1 MGAQISTEK
10 SGSHETKNV
19 ATEGSTINFTN
30 INYYKDSY
38 AASASRQDFAQD
50 PAKFTRP
57 VLDTIR
63 EVAAPLQSPSVEACG
78 YSDRVA
84 QLTVGNSTIT
94 TQEAANI
101 VLSYGEWPEYCPST
115 DATAVDKPTR
125 PDVSVNRF
133 YTLSTK
139 SWKTESTGWYWKFPD
154 VLNDTGVFGQNAQF
168 HYLYRS
174 GFCMHVQCNA
184 SKFHQGA
191 LLVAAIPEFVVAA
204 SSPATKP
211 NGQGLYPDFAHTN
224 PGKNGQEFRDPYVL
238 DAGVPLSQALVY
250 PHQWINLR
258 TNNCATIIMPYVN
271 ALPFDSA
278 LNHSNFGLVVIPISP
293 LKYCNGAT
301 TEVPI
306 TLTIAPLNSEFS
318 GLRQAI
324 KQGFP
329 TELKPGTNQFLTTD
343 DGTSPPILPGFEPT
357 PLIHIPGE
365 FTSLLDLCQIET
377 ILEVNNT
384 TGTTGVS
391 RLLIPVRAQNNV
403 DQLCASFQVDPGRNG
418 PWQSTMVGQICRY
431 YTQWSGSLKVTFMF
445 TGSFMATGKMLIA
458 YTPPGSAQPATREA
472 AMLGTHIVWDFGLQS
487 SVTLV
492 IPWIS
497 NTHFRAVKTG
507 GVYDYYATGI
517 VTIWYQTNFVVPP
530 DTPTEANIIALGAA
544 QRNFTL
550 KLCKDT
556 DEIQQTAEYQNDPI
570 TNAVESAVSALAD
583 TTISRVTAANTA
595 ASTHSLGTGRVPALQ
610 AAETGASSNASD
622 ENLIE
627 TRCVMNRNG
636 VNEASV
642 EHFYSRAGLVG
653 VVEVKDSGTSL
664 DGYTVWPIDV
674 MGFVQQRRKLE
685 LSTYMRFDAEFTF
698 VSNLNDS
705 TTPGMLLQYMYV
717 PPGAPKPDSRKSYQ
731 WQTATNPSVFA
742 KLSDPPPQ
750 VSVPFMSP
758 ATAYQWFYDGYPTF
772 GEHKQATNLQYGQ
785 CPNNMMGHF
794 AIRTVS
800 ESTTG
805 KNVHVRVYMRIKH
818 VRAWVPRPLRS
829 QAYMVKNYPTYS
841 QTITNTAA
849 DRASITTTDYEGG
862 VPANPQRTSGKFGQQ
877 SGAIYVGNFRV
888 VNRHLATHNDWANLV
903 WESSSRD
910 LLVSSTTAQGC
921 DTIARCDCQTGVY
934 YCNSKRKHYPVSFS
948 KPSLVFVE
956 ASEYYPARYQ
966 SHLMLAKGHSEP
978 GDCGGILRCQHG
990 VIGIV
995 STGGN
1000 GLVGFADVRDL
1011 LWLDE
1016 EAMEQGVS
1024 DYIKGLGDAFGTG
1037 FTDAVAREVEALKN
1051 YLIGSEGAVEKILKN
1066 LIKLISALVIVIRSD
1081 YDMVTLTATLA
1092 LIGCHGSPWAWI
1104 KAKTASILGIPIAQK
1119 QSASWLKKFNDMAN
1133 AAKGFEWVSN
1143 KISKFIDWLKEKIIP
1158 AAREKVEFLNNLKQ
1172 LPLLENQI
1180 SNLEQSAASQEDLEA
1195 MFGNVSYLAH
1205 FCRKYQPLYATEA
1218 KRVYALEKRM
1228 NNYMQFKSKHRIEPV
1243 CLIIRGSPGTGKSL
1257 ATGIIARAIAD
1268 KYHSSVYSLPPDP
1281 DHFDGYKQQVV
1292 TVMDDLCQNPDGKDM
1307 SLFCQMVSTVD
1318 FIPPMASLEEKGVTF
1333 TSKFVIASTNAS
1345 NIIVP
1350 TVSDSDAIRRRFY
1363 MDCDIEVT
1371 DSYKTDLGR
1380 LDAGRAAKLCSENNT
1395 ANFKRCSPLVC
1406 GKAIQLRDRKSKVR
1420 YSVDTVVSELIRE
1433 YNNRSAI
1440 GNTIEALFQGPPKF
1454 RPIRISLEEA
1464 PAPDVISDLLASV
1477 DSEEVRQYCRDQGW
1491 IIPETPTNVERHLSR
1506 AVLIM
1511 QSIATV
1517 VAVVSLVYVIYKL
1530 FAGFQGAYSGAPKQV
1545 LKKPVLRTATVQGPS
1560 LDFALSLLRRNIR
1573 QVQTDQGHFTMLG
1586 VRDRLAVLPRHS
1598 QPGKTIW
1605 VEHKLVNILDAVE
1618 LVDEQGV
1625 NLELTLITLDTNEK
1639 FRDITKFIPENI
1651 SAVSDATLVINTE
1664 HMPSMFVPVGD
1675 VVQYGFLNLSGKP
1688 THRTMMYNFP
1698 TKAGQCGGVVTSVG
1712 KVIGIHIGGNG
1723 RQGFCAGLKR
1733 SYFASEQG
1741 EIQWVK
1747 PNKETGR
1754 LNINGPTRTKL
1765 EPSVFHDIFEGSK
1778 EPAVLHSKD
1787 PRLEV
1792 DFEQALFSKYV
1803 GNTIHEPDEYI
1814 KEAALHYA
1822 NQLKQLNIDTSQMS
1836 MEEACYGTDNL
1847 EAIDL
1852 HTSAGYPYSA
1862 LGIKKRDI
1870 LDPTTRDVSK
1880 MKFYMDKYGLDL
1892 PYSTY
1897 VKDELR
1903 SIDKIKKGKSRLIE
1917 ASSLNDSVYLR
1928 MAFGHLYETFHA
1940 NPGTVTGSAVGC
1952 NPDVFWSKLPILL
1965 PGSLFAFDYSG
1976 YDASLSPVWFRA
1988 LELVLRE
1995 IGYGNE
2001 AISLIEGINH
2011 THHVYRNKTYCV
2023 LGGMPSGCSGTS
2035 IFNSMINNIIIRSL
2049 LIKTFKGIDLDE
2061 LNMVAYGDDV
2071 LASYPFPIDC
2081 SELARTGKEYGLT
2094 MTPADKSPCFN
2105 EVNWE
2110 NATFLK
2116 RGFLPDEQFPF
2127 LIHPTMPMKEIH
2139 ESIRW
2144 TKDARNTQ
2152 DHVRSLCLL
2161 AWHNGKQE
2169 YEKFVS
2175 AIRSVPIGKALAIPN
2190 YENLRRNWLEL
2201 F

>member
-1 MGAQISTEK
+1 MGAQISTQK
-10 SGSHETKNV
+10 SGSHETGNI

-38 AASASRQDFAQD
+38 AASASKQDFTQD
-50 PAKFTRP
+50 PGKFTSP
-57 VLDTIR
+57 VLDVLS
-63 EVAAPLQSPSVEACG
+63 EMAAPLQSPTAEACG

-94 TQEAANI
+94 TQEAANVI
-101 VLSYGEWPEYCPST
+101 VAYGEWPQYCPDT

-133 YTLSTK
+133 YTLDTK
-139 SWKTESTGWYWKFPD
+139 DWSSSSKGWYWKFPD
-154 VLNDTGVFGQNAQF
+154 ILAETGVFGQNAQF
-168 HYLYRS
+168 HFLYRS
-174 GFCMHVQCNA
+174 GFCIHVQCNA

-191 LLVAAIPEFVVAA
+191 LLVAVLPEYVTGTVSGNTGLENTHPPYAA
-204 SSPATKP
+204 TQPGAT
-211 NGQGLYPDFAHTN
+211 GFELTN
-224 PGKNGQEFRDPYVL
+224 PYIL
-238 DAGVPLSQALVY
+238 DAGIPLSQLLVC

-258 TNNCATIIMPYVN
+258 TNNCATIVVPYINSV
-271 ALPFDSA
+271 PFDSA
-278 LNHSNFGLVVIPISP
+278 LNHCNFGLVVIPVSP
-293 LKYCNGAT
+293 LGFLQGAT
-301 TEVPI
+301 PTIPI
-306 TLTIAPLNSEFS
+306 TITVAPMNSEFS
-318 GLRQAI
+318 GLRQAVT
-324 KQGFP
+324 QGLP
-329 TELKPGTNQFLTTD
+329 MELKPGTNQFLTTD
-343 DGTSPPILPGFEPT
+343 DGVSAPILPGFHPT
-357 PLIHIPGE
+357 PVIHIPGE
-365 FTSLLDLCQIET
+365 VRNLLELCQIDT
-377 ILEVNNT
+377 IMEVNNLT
-384 TGTTGVS
+384 TNEATPME
-391 RLLIPVRAQNNV
+391 RLRIPVQV
-403 DQLCASFQVDPGRNG
+403 QTQSGELCAAFKADPGLDG
-418 PWQSTMVGQICRY
+418 PWQSTMVGQLCRY
-431 YTQWSGSLKVTFMF
+431 YTQWSGSLKITFMF

-458 YTPPGSAQPATREA
+458 YTPPGGSLPANRMQ
-472 AMLGTHIVWDFGLQS
+472 AMLGTHVIWDFGLQS

-492 IPWIS
+492 VPWIS
-497 NTHFRAVKTG
+497 NTHYRSQATG
-507 GVYDYYATGI
+507 SFFDYYATGI
-517 VTIWYQTNFVVPP
+517 VSLWYQTNFVVPIGA
-530 DTPTEANIIALGAA
+530 PTTAYIVVLGSA
-544 QRNFTL
+544 QKNFTMR
-550 KLCKDT
+550 LCRDT
-556 DEIQQTAEYQNDPI
+556 SELTQAAEYQGDEI
-570 TNAVESAVSALAD
+570 VDLIESAVQNTTKAITSSID
-583 TTISRVTAANTA
+583 TKTGANTQ
-595 ASTHSLGTGRVPALQ
+595 ASQHRIGLGEVPALQ
-610 AAETGASSNASD
+610 AAETGSSSLVSD
-622 ENLIE
+622 KNMIE
-627 TRCVMNRNG
+627 TRCV
-636 VNEASV
+636 VNKHSTEETSITN
-642 EHFYSRAGLVG
+642 FYSRAGLVG
-653 VVEVKDSGTSL
+653 VVNMPVQGTSNTK
-664 DGYTVWPIDV
+664 GFAKWGIDI
-674 MGFVQQRRKLE
+674 MGFVQMRRKLE
-685 LSTYMRFDAEFTF
+685 LMTYMRFSAEFTF
-698 VSNLNDS
+698 VAS
-705 TTPGMLLQYMYV
+705 TPGGETTNLILQYMYA
-717 PPGAPKPDSRKSYQ
+717 PPGAPLPTRRDSYE
-731 WQTATNPSVFA
+731 WQTSTNPSIISKMA
-742 KLSDPPPQ
+742 DPPAQ
-750 VSVPFMSP
+750 VSVPFLSP
-758 ATAYQWFYDGYPTF
+758 ASAYQWFYDGYPTF
-772 GEHKQATNLQYGQ
+772 GKHPIDQDFQYGM
-785 CPNNMMGHF
+785 CPNNMMGTF
-794 AIRTVS
+794 CVRMIGGGKPTQSVTIRI
-800 ESTTG
+800 
-805 KNVHVRVYMRIKH
+805 YMRLKH
-818 VRAWVPRPLRS
+818 IRAWVPRPLRS
-829 QAYMVKNYPTYS
+829 QNYTMRNYPNYNGGAIKCTS
-841 QTITNTAA
+841 KSRATITTL
-849 DRASITTTDYEGG
+849 
-862 VPANPQRTSGKFGQQ
+862 GKFGQQ
-877 SGAIYVGNFRV
+877 SGAIYVGSYRV
-888 VNRHLATHNDWANLV
+888 VNRHLATHNDWKNLV
-903 WESSSRD
+903 WEDSSRD

-934 YCNSKRKHYPVSFS
+934 YCNSRRKHYPVSFS
-948 KPSLVFVE
+948 KPSFVFVE

-966 SHLMLAKGHSEP
+966 SHLMLAQGHSEP

-990 VIGIV
+990 VVGIV

-1037 FTDAVAREVEALKN
+1037 FTDAVSREVEALKN
-1051 YLIGSEGAVEKILKN
+1051 HLIGSEGAVEKILKN
-1066 LIKLISALVIVIRSD
+1066 LVKLISALVIVIRSD

-1092 LIGCHGSPWAWI
+1092 LIGCRGSPWAWI
-1104 KAKTASILGIPIAQK
+1104 KSKTASILGIPMAQK
-1119 QSASWLKKFNDMAN
+1119 QGATWLKKFNDMAN
-1133 AAKGFEWVSN
+1133 AAKGLEWISN

-1158 AAREKVEFLNNLKQ
+1158 AAKEKVEFLNNLKQ

-1205 FCRKYQPLYATEA
+1205 FCRKFQPLYATEA

-1318 FIPPMASLEEKGVTF
+1318 FIPPMASLEEKGVSF

-1350 TVSDSDAIRRRFY
+1350 TVSDSDAIRRRFF

-1420 YSVDTVVSELIRE
+1420 YSVDTVISELIRE

-1454 RPIRISLEEA
+1454 RPIRISLEEK
-1464 PAPDVISDLLASV
+1464 PAPDAISDLLASV

-1491 IIPETPTNVERHLSR
+1491 IIPETPTNVERHLNR
-1506 AVLIM
+1506 AVLVM

-1545 LKKPVLRTATVQGPS
+1545 LKRPVLRTATVQGPS
-1560 LDFALSLLRRNIR
+1560 LDFALSLLRRNIK
-1573 QVQTDQGHFTMLG
+1573 QAQTDQGHFTMLG
-1586 VRDRLAVLPRHS
+1586 IRDRLAILPRHA

-1605 VEHKLVNILDAVE
+1605 VEHKLVNVLDAVE

-1625 NLELTLITLDTNEK
+1625 NLELTLVTLDTNEK
-1639 FRDITKFIPENI
+1639 FRDITKFIPEVI
-1651 SAVSDATLVINTE
+1651 SGASDATLVINTE

-1712 KVIGIHIGGNG
+1712 KIIGIHIGGNG

-1733 SYFASEQG
+1733 GYFVSEQG
-1741 EIQWVK
+1741 EIQWMK

-1765 EPSVFHDIFEGSK
+1765 EPSVFYDVFEGNK
-1778 EPAVLHSKD
+1778 EPAVLTSKD

-1803 GNTIHEPDEYI
+1803 GNVLHEPDEYVTQ
-1814 KEAALHYA
+1814 AALHYA
-1822 NQLKQLNIDTSQMS
+1822 NQLKQLDINTNKMS
-1836 MEEACYGTDNL
+1836 MEEACYGTENL

-1852 HTSAGYPYSA
+1852 HTSAGYPYST

-1880 MKFYMDKYGLDL
+1880 MKLYLDKYGLDL

-1903 SIDKIKKGKSRLIE
+1903 SLDKIKKGKSRLIE

-1928 MAFGHLYETFHA
+1928 MTFGHLYEVFHA

-1988 LELVLRE
+1988 LEIVLRE
-1995 IGYGNE
+1995 VGYSEE
-2001 AISLIEGINH
+2001 AVSLIEGINH

-2035 IFNSMINNIIIRSL
+2035 IFNSMINNIIIRTL

-2081 SELARTGKEYGLT
+2081 SELAKTGKEYGLT

-2105 EVNWE
+2105 EVTWE

-2116 RGFLPDEQFPF
+2116 RGFLPDHQFPF
-2127 LIHPTMPMKEIH
+2127 LIHPTMPMREIH

-2161 AWHNGKQE
+2161 AWHNGKDE
-2169 YEKFVS
+2169 YERFVS
-2175 AIRSVPIGKALAIPN
+2175 TIRSVPIGKALAIPN
-2190 YENLRRNWLEL
+2190 FENLRRNWLEL

>member
-1 MGAQISTEK
+1 MGSQVSTQR
-10 SGSHETKNV
+10 SGSHENSNS
-19 ATEGSTINFTN
+19 ASEGSTINYTT
-30 INYYKDSY
+30 INYYKDAY
-38 AASASRQDFAQD
+38 AASAGRQDMSQD
-50 PAKFTRP
+50 PKKFTDP
-57 VLDTIR
+57 VMDVIH
-63 EVAAPLQSPSVEACG
+63 EMAPPLKSPSAEACG

-84 QLTVGNSTIT
+84 QLTIGNSTIT

-101 VLSYGEWPEYCPST
+101 VIAYGEWPEYCPDT

-133 YTLSTK
+133 FTLDTK
-139 SWKTESTGWYWKFPD
+139 SWAKDSKGWYWKFPD
-154 VLNDTGVFGQNAQF
+154 VLTEVGVFGQNAQF

-174 GFCMHVQCNA
+174 GFCVHVQCNA

-191 LLVAAIPEFVVAA
+191 LLVAVLPEYVLGTIAGGTGNEN
-204 SSPATKP
+204 SHPPYATTQP
-211 NGQGLYPDFAHTN
+211 GQVGAVLTH
-224 PGKNGQEFRDPYVL
+224 PYVL
-238 DAGVPLSQALVY
+238 DAGIPLSQLTVC

-258 TNNCATIIMPYVN
+258 TNNCATIIVPYMNTV
-271 ALPFDSA
+271 PFDSA
-278 LNHSNFGLVVIPISP
+278 LNHCNFGLLVIPVVP
-293 LKYCNGAT
+293 LDFNTGAT
-301 TEVPI
+301 SEVPI
-306 TLTIAPLNSEFS
+306 TVTIAPMCAEFA
-318 GLRQAI
+318 GLRQAV
-324 KQGFP
+324 KQGIP

-343 DGTSPPILPGFEPT
+343 DGVPAPILPGFHPT
-357 PLIHIPGE
+357 PPIHIPGE
-365 FTSLLDLCQIET
+365 VHNLLEICRVET
-377 ILEVNNT
+377 ILEVNNLKTNET
-384 TGTTGVS
+384 TPMQRLCFPVSVQSKTGE
-391 RLLIPVRAQNNV
+391 
-403 DQLCASFQVDPGRNG
+403 LCAAFRADPGRDG
-418 PWQSTMVGQICRY
+418 PWQSTILGQLCRY
-431 YTQWSGSLKVTFMF
+431 YTQWSGSLEVTFMF
-445 TGSFMATGKMLIA
+445 AGSFMATGKMLIA
-458 YTPPGSAQPATREA
+458 YTPPGGNVPADRIT
-472 AMLGTHIVWDFGLQS
+472 AMLGTHVIWDFGLQS

-492 IPWIS
+492 VPWIS
-497 NTHFRAVKTG
+497 NTHYRAHARAG
-507 GVYDYYATGI
+507 YFDYYTTGI
-517 VTIWYQTNFVVPP
+517 ITIWYQTNYVVPIGA
-530 DTPTEANIIALGAA
+530 PTTAYIVALAAA
-544 QRNFTL
+544 QDNFTM

-556 DEIQQTAEYQNDPI
+556 EDIEQTANIQGDPI
-570 TNAVESAVSALAD
+570 ADMIDQAVNNQVNRSLTALQ
-583 TTISRVTAANTA
+583 VLPTAANTE
-595 ASTHSLGTGRVPALQ
+595 ASSHRLGTGVVPALQ

-622 ENLIE
+622 KNLIE
-627 TRCVMNRNG
+627 TRCVLNHHSTQETAIGN
-636 VNEASV
+636 
-642 EHFYSRAGLVG
+642 FFSRAGLV
-653 VVEVKDSGTSL
+653 SIITMPTTGTQNT
-664 DGYTVWPIDV
+664 DGYVNWDIDL
-674 MGFVQQRRKLE
+674 MGYAQLRRKCE
-685 LSTYMRFDAEFTF
+685 LFTYMRFDAEFTF
-698 VSNLNDS
+698 VVAKPNGELV
-705 TTPGMLLQYMYV
+705 PQLLQYMYV
-717 PPGAPKPDSRKSYQ
+717 PPGAPKPTSRDSFA
-731 WQTATNPSVFA
+731 WQTATNPSVSV
-742 KLSDPPPQ
+742 KMTDPPAQ

-758 ATAYQWFYDGYPTF
+758 ASAYQWFYDGYPTF
-772 GEHKQATNLQYGQ
+772 GEHLQANDLDYGQ
-785 CPNNMMGHF
+785 CPNNMMGTF
-794 AIRTVS
+794 SIRTVGTEKS
-800 ESTTG
+800 PHSITL
-805 KNVHVRVYMRIKH
+805 RVYMRIKH
-818 VRAWVPRPLRS
+818 VRAWIPRPLRN
-829 QAYMVKNYPTYS
+829 QPYLFKTNPNYKGNDIKCTS
-841 QTITNTAA
+841 TSR
-849 DRASITTTDYEGG
+849 DKITTL
-862 VPANPQRTSGKFGQQ
+862 GKFGQQ
-877 SGAIYVGNFRV
+877 SCAIYVGNYRV

-903 WESSSRD
+903 WEDSSRD

-921 DTIARCDCQTGVY
+921 DTIARCNCQTGVY
-934 YCNSKRKHYPVSFS
+934 YCSPKRKHYPVSFT
-948 KPSLVFVE
+948 KPSLIFVE

-966 SHLMLAKGHSEP
+966 SHLMLAVGHSEP

-990 VIGIV
+990 VVGIV

-1024 DYIKGLGDAFGTG
+1024 DYIKGLGDAFGMG
-1037 FTDAVAREVEALKN
+1037 FTDAVSREVEALKN
-1051 YLIGSEGAVEKILKN
+1051 HLIGSEGAVEKILKN
-1066 LIKLISALVIVIRSD
+1066 LVKLISALVIVVRSD

-1104 KAKTASILGIPIAQK
+1104 KAKTASILGIPIVQK

-1133 AAKGFEWVSN
+1133 AAKGLEWISS

-1158 AAREKVEFLNNLKQ
+1158 AAKEKVEFLNNLKQ

-1205 FCRKYQPLYATEA
+1205 FCRKFQPLYAVEA

-1268 KYHSSVYSLPPDP
+1268 EYHSSVYSLPPDP

-1307 SLFCQMVSTVD
+1307 SLFCQMISTVD
-1318 FIPPMASLEEKGVTF
+1318 FIPPMASLEEKGVSF

-1345 NIIVP
+1345 NIVVP

-1380 LDAGRAAKLCSENNT
+1380 LDAGRAAKLCTENNT

-1420 YSVDTVVSELIRE
+1420 YSIDTVVSELIRE

-1454 RPIRISLEEA
+1454 RPIRINLEEK
-1464 PAPDVISDLLASV
+1464 PAPDAISDLLASV
-1477 DSEEVRQYCRDQGW
+1477 DSEEVRQYCREQGW
-1491 IIPETPTNVERHLSR
+1491 IIPETSTNVERHLNR
-1506 AVLIM
+1506 AVLVM

-1530 FAGFQGAYSGAPKQV
+1530 FAGFQGAYSGAPKQA

-1586 VRDRLAVLPRHS
+1586 VRDRLAILPRHS

-1605 VEHKLVNILDAVE
+1605 VEHKLINVLDAVE

-1625 NLELTLITLDTNEK
+1625 NLELTLVTLDTNEK
-1639 FRDITKFIPENI
+1639 FRDVTKFIPETI
-1651 SAVSDATLVINTE
+1651 TGASDATLVINTE

-1712 KVIGIHIGGNG
+1712 KIIGIHIGGNG

-1733 SYFASEQG
+1733 GYFASEQG
-1741 EIQWVK
+1741 EIQWMK
-1747 PNKETGR
+1747 SNKETGR

-1765 EPSVFHDIFEGSK
+1765 EPSAFYDVFEGSK
-1778 EPAVLHSKD
+1778 EPAVLTSKD

-1803 GNTIHEPDEYI
+1803 GNTLHEPDEYVTQ
-1814 KEAALHYA
+1814 AALHYA
-1822 NQLKQLNIDTSQMS
+1822 NQLKQLDININKMS
-1836 MEEACYGTDNL
+1836 MEEACYGTEYL

-1862 LGIKKRDI
+1862 LGVKKRDI
-1870 LDPTTRDVSK
+1870 LDPITRDTTK

-1903 SIDKIKKGKSRLIE
+1903 SLDKIKKGKSRLIE

-1928 MAFGHLYETFHA
+1928 MTFGHLYETFHA

-1988 LELVLRE
+1988 LEVVLRE
-1995 IGYGNE
+1995 IGYSEE
-2001 AISLIEGINH
+2001 AVSLIEGINH
-2011 THHVYRNKTYCV
+2011 THHVYRNRTYCV

-2035 IFNSMINNIIIRSL
+2035 IFNSMINNIIIRTL

-2105 EVNWE
+2105 EVTCE

-2116 RGFLPDEQFPF
+2116 RGFLPDHQFPF
-2127 LIHPTMPMKEIH
+2127 LIPPTMPMREIP

-2144 TKDARNTQ
+2144 IKDARNIQ
-2152 DHVRSLCLL
+2152 DPVRFLCLL
-2161 AWHNGKQE
+2161 AGHNGKEE

-2175 AIRSVPIGKALAIPN
+2175 TIRSVPMGKPLVIPN
-2190 YENLRRNWLEL
+2190 FENLRRNWLEL

>member
-1 MGAQISTEK
+1 MEDAKNIKKGPAPFYPLEDGTAGEQLHKAMKRYALVPGTIAFTDAHIEVDITYAEYFEMSVRLAEAMKRYGLNTNHRIVVCSENSLQFFMPVLGALFIGVAVAPANDIYNERELLNSMGISQPTVVFVSKKGLQKILNVQKKLPIIQKIIIMDSKTDYQGFQSMYTFVTSHLPPGFNEYDFVPESFDRDK
-10 SGSHETKNV
+10 TIALIMNSSGSTGLPKGV
-19 ATEGSTINFTN
+19 ALPHRTACVRFSHARDPIFGNQIIPDTAILSVVPFHHGFGMFTTLGYL
-30 INYYKDSY
+30 ICGFRVVLMYRFEEELFLRSLQDYK
-38 AASASRQDFAQD
+38 
-50 PAKFTRP
+50 
-57 VLDTIR
+57 I
-63 EVAAPLQSPSVEACG
+63 QS
-78 YSDRVA
+78 
-84 QLTVGNSTIT
+84 
-94 TQEAANI
+94 
-101 VLSYGEWPEYCPST
+101 
-115 DATAVDKPTR
+115 
-125 PDVSVNRF
+125 
-133 YTLSTK
+133 
-139 SWKTESTGWYWKFPD
+139 
-154 VLNDTGVFGQNAQF
+154 
-168 HYLYRS
+168 
-174 GFCMHVQCNA
+174 
-184 SKFHQGA
+184 A
-191 LLVAAIPEFVVAA
+191 LLVPTLFSFFAKSTLIDKYDLSNLHEIASGGAPLSKEVGEAVAKRFHLPGIRQGYGLTETTSAILITPEGDDKPGAVGKVVPFFEAKVVDLDTGKTLGVNQRGELCVRGPMIMSGYVNNPEA
-204 SSPATKP
+204 TNALIDKDGWLHSGDIAYWDEDEHFFIVDRLKSLIKYKGYQVAPAELESILLQHP
-211 NGQGLYPDFAHTN
+211 NIF
-224 PGKNGQEFRDPYVL
+224 
-238 DAGVPLSQALVY
+238 DAGVAGLPDDDAGELPAAVVVLEHGKTMTEKEIVDYVASQVTTAKK
-250 PHQWINLR
+250 LR
-258 TNNCATIIMPYVN
+258 
-271 ALPFDSA
+271 
-278 LNHSNFGLVVIPISP
+278 GGVVFVD
-293 LKYCNGAT
+293 
-301 TEVPI
+301 EVPKG
-306 TLTIAPLNSEFS
+306 LTGKLDARKIREILIKAKKGGKIA
-318 GLRQAI
+318 
-324 KQGFP
+324 
-329 TELKPGTNQFLTTD
+329 
-343 DGTSPPILPGFEPT
+343 
-357 PLIHIPGE
+357 
-365 FTSLLDLCQIET
+365 
-377 ILEVNNT
+377 
-384 TGTTGVS
+384 VS
-391 RLLIPVRAQNNV
+391 R
-403 DQLCASFQVDPGRNG
+403 D
-418 PWQSTMVGQICRY
+418 
-431 YTQWSGSLKVTFMF
+431 K
-445 TGSFMATGKMLIA
+445 
-458 YTPPGSAQPATREA
+458 
-472 AMLGTHIVWDFGLQS
+472 
-487 SVTLV
+487 
-492 IPWIS
+492 
-497 NTHFRAVKTG
+497 
-507 GVYDYYATGI
+507 
-517 VTIWYQTNFVVPP
+517 
-530 DTPTEANIIALGAA
+530 
-544 QRNFTL
+544 
-550 KLCKDT
+550 
-556 DEIQQTAEYQNDPI
+556 
-570 TNAVESAVSALAD
+570 
-583 TTISRVTAANTA
+583 
-595 ASTHSLGTGRVPALQ
+595 
-610 AAETGASSNASD
+610 
-622 ENLIE
+622 
-627 TRCVMNRNG
+627 
-636 VNEASV
+636 
-642 EHFYSRAGLVG
+642 
-653 VVEVKDSGTSL
+653 
-664 DGYTVWPIDV
+664 
-674 MGFVQQRRKLE
+674 
-685 LSTYMRFDAEFTF
+685 
-698 VSNLNDS
+698 
-705 TTPGMLLQYMYV
+705 
-717 PPGAPKPDSRKSYQ
+717 
-731 WQTATNPSVFA
+731 
-742 KLSDPPPQ
+742 
-750 VSVPFMSP
+750 
-758 ATAYQWFYDGYPTF
+758 
-772 GEHKQATNLQYGQ
+772 
-785 CPNNMMGHF
+785 
-794 AIRTVS
+794 
-800 ESTTG
+800 
-805 KNVHVRVYMRIKH
+805 
-818 VRAWVPRPLRS
+818 
-829 QAYMVKNYPTYS
+829 
-841 QTITNTAA
+841 
-849 DRASITTTDYEGG
+849 ITTL
-862 VPANPQRTSGKFGQQ
+862 GKFGQQ
-877 SGAIYVGNFRV
+877 SGAIYVGNYRV

-903 WESSSRD
+903 WEDSSRD

-921 DTIARCDCQTGVY
+921 DTIARCNCQTGVY
-934 YCNSKRKHYPVSFS
+934 YCSSKRKHYPVSFT
-948 KPSLVFVE
+948 KPSLIFVE

-966 SHLMLAKGHSEP
+966 SHLMLAVGHSEP

-990 VIGIV
+990 VVGIV

-1024 DYIKGLGDAFGTG
+1024 DYIKGLGDAFGVG
-1037 FTDAVAREVEALKN
+1037 FTDAVSREVEALKN
-1051 YLIGSEGAVEKILKN
+1051 HLIGSEGAVEKILKN
-1066 LIKLISALVIVIRSD
+1066 LVKLISALVIVVRSD

-1104 KAKTASILGIPIAQK
+1104 KAKTASILGIPIVQK

-1133 AAKGFEWVSN
+1133 AAKGLEWISS

-1158 AAREKVEFLNNLKQ
+1158 AAKEKVEFLNNLKQ

-1205 FCRKYQPLYATEA
+1205 FCRKFQPLYATEA

-1318 FIPPMASLEEKGVTF
+1318 FIPPMASLEEKGVSF

-1345 NIIVP
+1345 NIVVP

-1380 LDAGRAAKLCSENNT
+1380 LDAGRAAKLCTENNT

-1420 YSVDTVVSELIRE
+1420 YSIDTVVSELIRE

-1440 GNTIEALFQGPPKF
+1440 GNTIEALFQGPLKF
-1454 RPIRISLEEA
+1454 KPIRISLEEK
-1464 PAPDVISDLLASV
+1464 PAPDAISDLLASV
-1477 DSEEVRQYCRDQGW
+1477 DSEEVRQYCREQGW
-1491 IIPETPTNVERHLSR
+1491 IIPETPTNVERHLNR
-1506 AVLIM
+1506 AVLVM

-1530 FAGFQGAYSGAPKQV
+1530 FAGFQGAYSGAPKQA

-1586 VRDRLAVLPRHS
+1586 VRDRLAILPRHS

-1605 VEHKLVNILDAVE
+1605 VEHKLINVLDAVE

-1625 NLELTLITLDTNEK
+1625 NLELTLVTLDTNEK
-1639 FRDITKFIPENI
+1639 FRDVTKFIPETI
-1651 SAVSDATLVINTE
+1651 TGASDATLVINTE

-1712 KVIGIHIGGNG
+1712 KIIGIHIGGNG

-1733 SYFASEQG
+1733 GYFASEQG
-1741 EIQWVK
+1741 EIQWMK

-1765 EPSVFHDIFEGSK
+1765 EPSVFHDVFEGNK
-1778 EPAVLHSKD
+1778 EPAVLTSKD

-1803 GNTIHEPDEYI
+1803 GNTLHEPDEYVTQ
-1814 KEAALHYA
+1814 AALHYA
-1822 NQLKQLNIDTSQMS
+1822 NQLKQLDININKMS
-1836 MEEACYGTDNL
+1836 MEEACYGTEYL

-1862 LGIKKRDI
+1862 LGVKKRDI
-1870 LDPTTRDVSK
+1870 LDPITRDTTK

-1903 SIDKIKKGKSRLIE
+1903 SLDKIKKGKSRLIE

-1928 MAFGHLYETFHA
+1928 MTFGHLYETFHA

-1988 LELVLRE
+1988 LEVVLRE
-1995 IGYGNE
+1995 IGYSEE
-2001 AISLIEGINH
+2001 AVSLIEGINH

-2035 IFNSMINNIIIRSL
+2035 IFNSMINNIIIRTL

-2081 SELARTGKEYGLT
+2081 SELAKTGKEYGLT

-2105 EVNWE
+2105 EVTWE

-2116 RGFLPDEQFPF
+2116 RGFLPDHQFPF
-2127 LIHPTMPMKEIH
+2127 LIHPTMPMREIH

-2161 AWHNGKQE
+2161 AWHNGKEE

-2175 AIRSVPIGKALAIPN
+2175 TIRSVPIGKALAIPN
-2190 YENLRRNWLEL
+2190 FENLRRNWLEL

>member
-1 MGAQISTEK
+1 MGAQLSTQR
-10 SGSHETKNV
+10 SGSHETSNI
-19 ATEGSTINFTN
+19 AREGSTINFTN

-38 AASASRQDFAQD
+38 AASAAKHDFTQD
-50 PAKFTRP
+50 PGKFTQP
-57 VLDTIR
+57 VLDALR
-63 EVAAPLQSPSVEACG
+63 EAVPPLQSPSAEACG

-101 VLSYGEWPEYCPST
+101 IVSYAEWPEYCPDT

-133 YTLSTK
+133 YTMPATL
-139 SWKTESTGWYWKFPD
+139 WETESKGWYWKFPD
-154 VLNDTGVFGQNAQF
+154 LLNEIGVFGQNAQY

-174 GFCMHVQCNA
+174 GFCIHVQCNA

-191 LLVAAIPEFVVAA
+191 LLVVVIPEFVVAEQD
-204 SSPATKP
+204 ATQKP
-211 NGQGLYPDFAHTN
+211 NTAKHPALEATQ
-224 PGKNGQEFRDPYVL
+224 PGKKGKTFRHPYVL
-238 DAGVPLSQALVY
+238 DCGVPLSQALVF

-258 TNNCATIIMPYVN
+258 TNNCATIVVPYIN

-278 LNHSNFGLVVIPISP
+278 INHSNFSLAVIPVCP
-293 LKYCNGAT
+293 LKYNTGAT
-301 TEVPI
+301 PSIPI
-306 TLTIAPLNSEFS
+306 TITVAPLCSEFA
-318 GLRQAI
+318 GLRQAV
-324 KQGFP
+324 KQGVP
-329 TELKPGTNQFLTTD
+329 VEMKPGTNQFLTTD
-343 DGTSPPILPGFEPT
+343 DGTSAPILPGFHPT
-357 PLIHIPGE
+357 PTIHIPGE
-365 FTSLLDLCQIET
+365 VHSLLELCQIET
-377 ILEVNNT
+377 MLEVNNT
-384 TGTTGVS
+384 S
-391 RLLIPVRAQNNV
+391 KAMDLDRLRIPVSAQSAV
-403 DQLCASFQVDPGRNG
+403 DTLCAAFRVDPGRDG
-418 PWQSTMVGQICRY
+418 PWQSTMVGQLCRY
-431 YTQWSGSLKVTFMF
+431 YTQWSGSLKITFMF
-445 TGSFMATGKMLIA
+445 TGSFMATGKMLVA
-458 YTPPGSAQPATREA
+458 YTPPGGAQPATREL
-472 AMLGTHIVWDFGLQS
+472 AMLGTHVIWDFGLQS

-492 IPWIS
+492 VPWIS
-497 NTHFRAVKTG
+497 NTHYRAVETG
-507 GVYDYYATGI
+507 GVFDYYTTGV

-530 DTPTEANIIALGAA
+530 DTPTSAYILAFGAG
-544 QRNFTL
+544 QKNFTL

-556 DEIQQTAEYQNDPI
+556 DEITQQAVLQGDGIEDAI
-570 TNAVESAVSALAD
+570 TNTVNATIDRVLNRPVSH
-583 TTISRVTAANTA
+583 SPTAANTQV
-595 ASTHSLGTGRVPALQ
+595 SQHSIETGRVPALQ
-610 AAETGASSNASD
+610 AAETGATSNASD

-627 TRCVMNRNG
+627 TRCV
-636 VNEASV
+636 VNKNSVEEASIN
-642 EHFYSRAGLVG
+642 HFFSRAALVG
-653 VVEVKDSGTSL
+653 KVELNDTGTGATGFTNW
-664 DGYTVWPIDV
+664 DIDIMGYA
-674 MGFVQQRRKLE
+674 QLRRKLE
-685 LSTYMRFDAEFTF
+685 MFTYMRFNAEFTF
-698 VSNLNDS
+698 VA
-705 TTPGMLLQYMYV
+705 TTRAGQVPSRVLQYMYV
-717 PPGAPKPDSRKSYQ
+717 PPGAPKPDGREAFQ
-731 WQTATNPSVFA
+731 WQSSTNPSVFS
-742 KLSDPPPQ
+742 KMTDPPPQ

-758 ATAYQWFYDGYPTF
+758 ASAYQWFYDGYPTF
-772 GEHKQATNLQYGQ
+772 GEHTGEDSLRYGQ
-785 CPNNMMGHF
+785 CPNNALGTF
-794 AIRTVS
+794 SVRFVS
-800 ESTTG
+800 EEITNERITI
-805 KNVHVRVYMRIKH
+805 RIYMRLKH

-829 QAYMVKNYPTYS
+829 EPYVLKNFPNYTAVTHVTANRP
-841 QTITNTAA
+841 TITNT
-849 DRASITTTDYEGG
+849 
-862 VPANPQRTSGKFGQQ
+862 GKFGQQ
-877 SGAIYVGNFRV
+877 SGAIYVGNYRV

-903 WESSSRD
+903 WEDSARD

-921 DTIARCDCQTGVY
+921 DTIARCDCQTGIY
-934 YCNSKRKHYPVSFS
+934 YCNSRRKHYPVCFS

-966 SHLMLAKGHSEP
+966 SHLMLAVGHSEP

-990 VIGIV
+990 VVGIV
-995 STGGN
+995 STGGD

-1037 FTDAVAREVEALKN
+1037 FTDAVSREVEALKDH
-1051 YLIGSEGAVEKILKN
+1051 LIGSEGAVEKILKN

-1119 QSASWLKKFNDMAN
+1119 QSASWLKKFSDMAN
-1133 AAKGFEWVSN
+1133 AARGLEWISN
-1143 KISKFIDWLKEKIIP
+1143 KISKFIEWLKEKIIP
-1158 AAREKVEFLNNLKQ
+1158 AAREKVDFLNNLKQ
-1172 LPLLENQI
+1172 LPLLENQV
-1180 SNLEQSAASQEDLEA
+1180 SNLEQSAASQEDLEVL
-1195 MFGNVSYLAH
+1195 FGNVSYLAH
-1205 FCRKYQPLYATEA
+1205 FCRKFQPLYATEA

-1318 FIPPMASLEEKGVTF
+1318 FIPPMASLEEKGVSF

-1420 YSVDTVVSELIRE
+1420 YSVDTVISELIRE

-1454 RPIRISLEEA
+1454 RPIRISLEEK
-1464 PAPDVISDLLASV
+1464 PAPDAISDLLASV

-1491 IIPETPTNVERHLSR
+1491 IIPETPTNVERHLNR

-1545 LKKPVLRTATVQGPS
+1545 LKKPILRTATVQGPG

-1625 NLELTLITLDTNEK
+1625 NLELTLVTLDTNEK
-1639 FRDITKFIPENI
+1639 FRDITKFIPESI
-1651 SAVSDATLVINTE
+1651 SAASDATLVINTE

-1747 PNKETGR
+1747 SNKETGR
-1754 LNINGPTRTKL
+1754 FNINGPTRTKL
-1765 EPSVFHDIFEGSK
+1765 EPSVFYDVFEGNK

-1803 GNTIHEPDEYI
+1803 GNTLHEPDEYI

-1822 NQLKQLNIDTSQMS
+1822 NQLKQLDIDTSQMS
-1836 MEEACYGTDNL
+1836 MEEACYGTENL

-1852 HTSAGYPYSA
+1852 QTSAGYPYSA

-1903 SIDKIKKGKSRLIE
+1903 SVDKIKKGKSRLIE

-1928 MAFGHLYETFHA
+1928 MTFGHLYEAFHA

-1995 IGYGNE
+1995 IGYSEE
-2001 AISLIEGINH
+2001 AISLVEGINH

-2035 IFNSMINNIIIRSL
+2035 IFNSMINNIIIRAL

-2081 SELARTGKEYGLT
+2081 LELAKTGKEYGLT

-2105 EVNWE
+2105 EVNWG

-2116 RGFLPDEQFPF
+2116 RGFLPDDQFPF

-2175 AIRSVPIGKALAIPN
+2175 TIRSVPVGKALAIPN

>member
-1 MGAQISTEK
+1 MGSQVSTQR
-10 SGSHETKNV
+10 SGSHENSNS
-19 ATEGSTINFTN
+19 ATEGSTINYTT

-38 AASASRQDFAQD
+38 AATAGKQSLKQD
-50 PAKFTRP
+50 PDKFANP
-57 VLDTIR
+57 VKDIFT
-63 EVAAPLQSPSVEACG
+63 EMAAPLKSPSAEACG

-84 QLTVGNSTIT
+84 QLTIGNSTIT

-101 VLSYGEWPEYCPST
+101 IVGYGEWPSYCSDS

-133 YTLSTK
+133 YTLDTK
-139 SWKTESTGWYWKFPD
+139 LWEKSSKGWYWKFPD
-154 VLNDTGVFGQNAQF
+154 VLTETGVFGQNAQF

-174 GFCMHVQCNA
+174 GFCIHVQCNA

-191 LLVAAIPEFVVAA
+191 LLVAVLPEYVIGTVAGGTGTEDTH
-204 SSPATKP
+204 PPYKQT
-211 NGQGLYPDFAHTN
+211 Q
-224 PGKNGQEFRDPYVL
+224 PGADGFELQHPYVL
-238 DAGVPLSQALVY
+238 DAGIPISQLTVC

-258 TNNCATIIMPYVN
+258 TNNCATIIVPYIN

-278 LNHSNFGLVVIPISP
+278 LNHCNFGLLVVPISP
-293 LKYCNGAT
+293 LDYDQGAT
-301 TEVPI
+301 PVIPI
-306 TLTIAPLNSEFS
+306 TITLAPMCSEFA
-318 GLRQAI
+318 GLRQAVT
-324 KQGFP
+324 QGFP

-343 DGTSPPILPGFEPT
+343 DGVSAPILPNFHPT
-357 PLIHIPGE
+357 PCIHIPGE
-365 FTSLLDLCQIET
+365 VRNLLELCQVET
-377 ILEVNNT
+377 ILEVNNVPT
-384 TGTTGVS
+384 NATSLMERLRFPVS
-391 RLLIPVRAQNNV
+391 AQAGKGE
-403 DQLCASFQVDPGRNG
+403 LCAVFRADPGRNG
-418 PWQSTMVGQICRY
+418 PWQSTLLGQLCGY
-431 YTQWSGSLKVTFMF
+431 YTQWSGSLEVTFMF

-458 YTPPGSAQPATREA
+458 YTPPGGPLPKDRAT
-472 AMLGTHIVWDFGLQS
+472 AMLGTHVIWDFGLQS

-497 NTHFRAVKTG
+497 NTHYRAHARD
-507 GVYDYYATGI
+507 GVFDYYTTGL
-517 VTIWYQTNFVVPP
+517 VSIWYQTNYVVPIGAP
-530 DTPTEANIIALGAA
+530 NTAYIIALAAA
-544 QRNFTL
+544 QKNFTM
-550 KLCKDT
+550 KLCKDASDILQT
-556 DEIQQTAEYQNDPI
+556 GTIQGDRVADVIESSIGDSVSRALTHALPAPTGQN
-570 TNAVESAVSALAD
+570 TQVSSHRLD
-583 TTISRVTAANTA
+583 T
-595 ASTHSLGTGRVPALQ
+595 GKVPALQ
-610 AAETGASSNASD
+610 AAEIGASSNASD
-622 ENLIE
+622 ESMIE
-627 TRCVMNRNG
+627 TRCVLNAHSTA
-636 VNEASV
+636 ETTLDS
-642 EHFYSRAGLVG
+642 FFSRAGLVG
-653 VVEVKDSGTSL
+653 EIDLPLEGTTNPN
-664 DGYTVWPIDV
+664 GYANWDIDITGYAQ
-674 MGFVQQRRKLE
+674 MRRKVE
-685 LSTYMRFDAEFTF
+685 LFTYMRFDAEFTF
-698 VSNLNDS
+698 VAC
-705 TTPGMLLQYMYV
+705 TPTGEVVPQLLQYMFV
-717 PPGAPKPDSRKSYQ
+717 PPGAPKPDSRESLA
-731 WQTATNPSVFA
+731 WQTATNPSVFV
-742 KLSDPPPQ
+742 KLSDPPAQ

-758 ATAYQWFYDGYPTF
+758 ASAYQWFYDGYPTF
-772 GEHKQATNLQYGQ
+772 GEHKQEKDLEYGA
-785 CPNNMMGHF
+785 CPNNMMGTF
-794 AIRTVS
+794 SVRTVGTS
-800 ESTTG
+800 KS
-805 KNVHVRVYMRIKH
+805 KYPLVVRIYMRMKH
-818 VRAWVPRPLRS
+818 VRAWIPRPMRN
-829 QAYMVKNYPTYS
+829 QNYLFKANPNYAGNSIKPTGAS
-841 QTITNTAA
+841 RTA
-849 DRASITTTDYEGG
+849 ITTL
-862 VPANPQRTSGKFGQQ
+862 GKFGQQ

-903 WESSSRD
+903 WEDSSRD

-934 YCNSKRKHYPVSFS
+934 YCNSMRKHYPVSFS
-948 KPSLVFVE
+948 KPSLIYVD

-966 SHLMLAKGHSEP
+966 SHLMLAQGHSEP

-990 VIGIV
+990 VVGIV

-1037 FTDAVAREVEALKN
+1037 FTDAVSREVEALKD

-1133 AAKGFEWVSN
+1133 AAKGLEWVSN
-1143 KISKFIDWLKEKIIP
+1143 KISKFIDWLKEKIVP

-1180 SNLEQSAASQEDLEA
+1180 SNLEQSAASQEDLEV

-1205 FCRKYQPLYATEA
+1205 FCRKFQPLYATEA

-1318 FIPPMASLEEKGVTF
+1318 FIPPMASLEEKGVSF

-1433 YNNRSAI
+1433 YSNRSAI

-1454 RPIRISLEEA
+1454 RPIRISLEEK
-1464 PAPDVISDLLASV
+1464 PAPDAISDLLASV

-1491 IIPETPTNVERHLSR
+1491 IIPEVPTNVERHLNR
-1506 AVLIM
+1506 AVLVM

-1545 LKKPVLRTATVQGPS
+1545 LKKPALRTATVQGPS

-1605 VEHKLVNILDAVE
+1605 IEHKLVNVLDAVE

-1651 SAVSDATLVINTE
+1651 STASDATLVINTE

-1712 KVIGIHIGGNG
+1712 KVVGIHIGGNG

-1754 LNINGPTRTKL
+1754 LNVNGPTRTKL

-1803 GNTIHEPDEYI
+1803 GNTLHEPDEYI

-1822 NQLKQLNIDTSQMS
+1822 NQLKQLEINTSQMS
-1836 MEEACYGTDNL
+1836 MEEACYGTENL

-1870 LDPTTRDVSK
+1870 LDPTTRDVSR
-1880 MKFYMDKYGLDL
+1880 MKFYLDKYGLDL

-1928 MAFGHLYETFHA
+1928 MAFGHLYEAFHA
-1940 NPGTVTGSAVGC
+1940 NPGTITGSAVGC
-1952 NPDVFWSKLPILL
+1952 NPDTFWSKLPILL

-1995 IGYGNE
+1995 IGYSEE

-2035 IFNSMINNIIIRSL
+2035 IFNSMINNIIIRAL

-2081 SELARTGKEYGLT
+2081 LELAKTGKEYGLT

-2105 EVNWE
+2105 EVNWG

-2127 LIHPTMPMKEIH
+2127 LIHPTMPMREIH

-2175 AIRSVPIGKALAIPN
+2175 TIRSIPVGRALAIPN

>member
-1 MGAQISTEK
+1 MGSQVSTQR
-10 SGSHETKNV
+10 SGSHENSNS
-19 ATEGSTINFTN
+19 ASEGSTINYTT
-30 INYYKDSY
+30 INYYKDAY
-38 AASASRQDFAQD
+38 AASAGRQDMSQD
-50 PAKFTRP
+50 PKKFTDP
-57 VLDTIR
+57 VMDVIH
-63 EVAAPLQSPSVEACG
+63 EMAPPLKSPSAEACG

-84 QLTVGNSTIT
+84 QLTIGNSTIT

-101 VLSYGEWPEYCPST
+101 VIAYGEWPEYCPDT

-133 YTLSTK
+133 FTLDTK
-139 SWKTESTGWYWKFPD
+139 SWAKDSKGWYWKFPD
-154 VLNDTGVFGQNAQF
+154 VLTEVGVFGQNAQF

-174 GFCMHVQCNA
+174 GFCVHVQCNA

-191 LLVAAIPEFVVAA
+191 LLVAVLPEYVLGTIAGGTGNEN
-204 SSPATKP
+204 SHPPYATTQP
-211 NGQGLYPDFAHTN
+211 GQVGAVLTH
-224 PGKNGQEFRDPYVL
+224 PYVL
-238 DAGVPLSQALVY
+238 DAGIPLSQLTVC

-258 TNNCATIIMPYVN
+258 TNNCATIIVPYMNTV
-271 ALPFDSA
+271 PFDSA
-278 LNHSNFGLVVIPISP
+278 LNHCNFGLLVVPVVPLDFNTGATSEIPI
-293 LKYCNGAT
+293 T
-301 TEVPI
+301 V
-306 TLTIAPLNSEFS
+306 TIAPMCAEFA
-318 GLRQAI
+318 GLRQAV
-324 KQGFP
+324 KQGIP

-343 DGTSPPILPGFEPT
+343 DGVSAPILPGFHPT
-357 PLIHIPGE
+357 PPIHIPGE
-365 FTSLLDLCQIET
+365 VHNLLEICRVET
-377 ILEVNNT
+377 ILEVNNLKTNET
-384 TGTTGVS
+384 TPMQRLCFPVSVQSKTGE
-391 RLLIPVRAQNNV
+391 
-403 DQLCASFQVDPGRNG
+403 LCAAFRADPGRDG
-418 PWQSTMVGQICRY
+418 PWQSTILGQLCRY
-431 YTQWSGSLKVTFMF
+431 YTQWSGSLEVTFMF
-445 TGSFMATGKMLIA
+445 AGSFMATGKMLIA
-458 YTPPGSAQPATREA
+458 YTPPGGNVPADRIT
-472 AMLGTHIVWDFGLQS
+472 AMLGTHVIWDFGLQS

-492 IPWIS
+492 VPWIS
-497 NTHFRAVKTG
+497 NTHYRAHARAG
-507 GVYDYYATGI
+507 YFDYYTTGI
-517 VTIWYQTNFVVPP
+517 ITIWYQTNYVVPIGA
-530 DTPTEANIIALGAA
+530 PTTAYIVALAAA
-544 QRNFTL
+544 QDNFTM

-556 DEIQQTAEYQNDPI
+556 EDIEQTANIQGDPI
-570 TNAVESAVSALAD
+570 ADMIDQTVNNQVNRSLTALQ
-583 TTISRVTAANTA
+583 VLPTAANTE
-595 ASTHSLGTGRVPALQ
+595 ASSHRLGTGVVPALQ

-622 ENLIE
+622 KNLIE
-627 TRCVMNRNG
+627 TRCVLNHHSTQETAIGN
-636 VNEASV
+636 
-642 EHFYSRAGLVG
+642 FFSRAGLV
-653 VVEVKDSGTSL
+653 SIITMPTTGTQNT
-664 DGYTVWPIDV
+664 DGYVNWDIDL
-674 MGFVQQRRKLE
+674 MGYAQLRRKCE
-685 LSTYMRFDAEFTF
+685 LFTYMRFDAEFTF
-698 VSNLNDS
+698 VVAKPNGELV
-705 TTPGMLLQYMYV
+705 PQLLQYMYV
-717 PPGAPKPDSRKSYQ
+717 PPGAPKPKSRDSFA
-731 WQTATNPSVFA
+731 WQTATNPSVFV
-742 KLSDPPPQ
+742 KMTDPPAQ

-758 ATAYQWFYDGYPTF
+758 ASAYQWFYDGYPTF
-772 GEHKQATNLQYGQ
+772 GEHLQANDLDYGQ
-785 CPNNMMGHF
+785 CPNNMMGTF
-794 AIRTVS
+794 SIRTVGTEKS
-800 ESTTG
+800 PHSITL
-805 KNVHVRVYMRIKH
+805 RIYMRIKH
-818 VRAWVPRPLRS
+818 VRAWIPRPLRN
-829 QAYMVKNYPTYS
+829 QPYLFKTNPNYKGNDIKCTS
-841 QTITNTAA
+841 TSR
-849 DRASITTTDYEGG
+849 DKITTL
-862 VPANPQRTSGKFGQQ
+862 GKFGQQ
-877 SGAIYVGNFRV
+877 SGAIYVGNYRV

-903 WESSSRD
+903 WEDSSRD

-921 DTIARCDCQTGVY
+921 DTIARCDCQTGIY
-934 YCNSKRKHYPVSFS
+934 YCSSKRKHYPVSFT
-948 KPSLVFVE
+948 KPSLIFVE

-966 SHLMLAKGHSEP
+966 SHLMLAVGHSEP

-990 VIGIV
+990 VLGIV

-1024 DYIKGLGDAFGTG
+1024 DYIKGLGDAFGMG
-1037 FTDAVAREVEALKN
+1037 FTDAVSREVEALKN
-1051 YLIGSEGAVEKILKN
+1051 HLIGSEGAVEKILKN
-1066 LIKLISALVIVIRSD
+1066 LVKLISALVIVVRSD

-1104 KAKTASILGIPIAQK
+1104 KAKTASILGIPIVQK

-1133 AAKGFEWVSN
+1133 AAKGLEWISS

-1158 AAREKVEFLNNLKQ
+1158 AAKEKVEFLNNLKQ

-1205 FCRKYQPLYATEA
+1205 FCRKFQPLYATEA

-1318 FIPPMASLEEKGVTF
+1318 FIPPMASLEEKGVSF

-1345 NIIVP
+1345 NIVVP

-1380 LDAGRAAKLCSENNT
+1380 LDAGRAAKLCTENNT

-1420 YSVDTVVSELIRE
+1420 YSIDTVVSELIRE

-1440 GNTIEALFQGPPKF
+1440 GNTIEALFQGPLKF
-1454 RPIRISLEEA
+1454 KPIRISLEEK
-1464 PAPDVISDLLASV
+1464 PAPDAISDLLASV
-1477 DSEEVRQYCRDQGW
+1477 DSEEVRQYCREQGW
-1491 IIPETPTNVERHLSR
+1491 IIPETPANVERHLNR
-1506 AVLIM
+1506 AVLVM

-1586 VRDRLAVLPRHS
+1586 VRDRLAILPRHS

-1605 VEHKLVNILDAVE
+1605 VEHKLINVLDAVE

-1625 NLELTLITLDTNEK
+1625 NLELTLVTLDTNEK
-1639 FRDITKFIPENI
+1639 FRDVTKFIPETI
-1651 SAVSDATLVINTE
+1651 TGASDATLIINTE

-1712 KVIGIHIGGNG
+1712 KIIGIHIGGNG

-1733 SYFASEQG
+1733 GYFASEQG
-1741 EIQWVK
+1741 EIQWMK

-1754 LNINGPTRTKL
+1754 LNVNGPTRTKL
-1765 EPSVFHDIFEGSK
+1765 EPSVFHDVFEGSK
-1778 EPAVLHSKD
+1778 EPAVLTSKD

-1803 GNTIHEPDEYI
+1803 GNTLHEPDEYVMQ
-1814 KEAALHYA
+1814 AALHYA
-1822 NQLKQLNIDTSQMS
+1822 NQLKQLDINTNKMS
-1836 MEEACYGTDNL
+1836 MEEACYGTEYL

-1870 LDPTTRDVSK
+1870 LDPVTRDTTK
-1880 MKFYMDKYGLDL
+1880 MKFYMDKYGLDM

-1903 SIDKIKKGKSRLIE
+1903 SLDKIKKGKSRLIE

-1928 MAFGHLYETFHA
+1928 MTFGHLYETFHA

-1988 LELVLRE
+1988 LEVVLRE
-1995 IGYGNE
+1995 IGYSEE
-2001 AISLIEGINH
+2001 AVSLIEGINH

-2035 IFNSMINNIIIRSL
+2035 IFNSMINNIIIRTL

-2081 SELARTGKEYGLT
+2081 SELAKTGKEYGLT

-2105 EVNWE
+2105 EVTWE

-2116 RGFLPDEQFPF
+2116 RGFLPDHQFPF
-2127 LIHPTMPMKEIH
+2127 LIHPTMPMREIH

-2161 AWHNGKQE
+2161 AWHNGKEE

-2175 AIRSVPIGKALAIPN
+2175 TIRSVPIGKALAIPN
-2190 YENLRRNWLEL
+2190 FENLRRNWLEL

>member
-1 MGAQISTEK
+1 MGSQVSTQR
-10 SGSHETKNV
+10 SGSHENSNS
-19 ATEGSTINFTN
+19 ATEGSTINYTT

-38 AASASRQDFAQD
+38 AATAGKQSLKQD
-50 PAKFTRP
+50 PDKFANP
-57 VLDTIR
+57 VKDIFT
-63 EVAAPLQSPSVEACG
+63 EMAAPLKSPSAEACG

-84 QLTVGNSTIT
+84 QLTIGNSTIT

-101 VLSYGEWPEYCPST
+101 IVGYGEWPSYCSDS

-133 YTLSTK
+133 YTLDTK
-139 SWKTESTGWYWKFPD
+139 LWEKSSKGWYWKFPD
-154 VLNDTGVFGQNAQF
+154 VLTETGVFGQNAQF

-174 GFCMHVQCNA
+174 GFCIHVQCNA

-191 LLVAAIPEFVVAA
+191 LLVAVLPEYVIGTVAGGTGTED
-204 SSPATKP
+204 SHPPYKQT
-211 NGQGLYPDFAHTN
+211 Q
-224 PGKNGQEFRDPYVL
+224 PGADGFELQHPYVL
-238 DAGVPLSQALVY
+238 DAGIPISQLTVC
-250 PHQWINLR
+250 PHQRINLR
-258 TNNCATIIMPYVN
+258 TTNCATIIVPYIN

-278 LNHSNFGLVVIPISP
+278 LNHCNFGLLVVPISP
-293 LKYCNGAT
+293 LDYDQGAT
-301 TEVPI
+301 PVIPI
-306 TLTIAPLNSEFS
+306 TITLAPMCSEFA
-318 GLRQAI
+318 GLRQAVT
-324 KQGFP
+324 QGFP

-343 DGTSPPILPGFEPT
+343 DGVSAPILPNFHPT
-357 PLIHIPGE
+357 PCIHIPGE
-365 FTSLLDLCQIET
+365 VRNLLELCQVET
-377 ILEVNNT
+377 ILEVNNVPT
-384 TGTTGVS
+384 NATSLMERLRFPVS
-391 RLLIPVRAQNNV
+391 AQAGKGE
-403 DQLCASFQVDPGRNG
+403 LCAVFRADPGRSG
-418 PWQSTMVGQICRY
+418 PWQSTLLGQLCGY
-431 YTQWSGSLKVTFMF
+431 YTQWSGSLEVTFMF

-458 YTPPGSAQPATREA
+458 YTPPGGPLPKDRAT
-472 AMLGTHIVWDFGLQS
+472 AMLGTHVIWDFGLQS

-497 NTHFRAVKTG
+497 NTHYRAHARD
-507 GVYDYYATGI
+507 GVFDYYTTGL
-517 VTIWYQTNFVVPP
+517 VSIWYQTNYVVPIGAP
-530 DTPTEANIIALGAA
+530 NTAYIIALAAA
-544 QRNFTL
+544 QKNFTM
-550 KLCKDT
+550 KLCKDASDILQT
-556 DEIQQTAEYQNDPI
+556 GTIQGDRVADVIESSIGDSVSRALTRALPAPTGQN
-570 TNAVESAVSALAD
+570 TQVSSHRLD
-583 TTISRVTAANTA
+583 T
-595 ASTHSLGTGRVPALQ
+595 GKVPALQ
-610 AAETGASSNASD
+610 AAEIGASSNASD
-622 ENLIE
+622 ESMIE
-627 TRCVMNRNG
+627 TRCVLNSHSTA
-636 VNEASV
+636 ETTLDS
-642 EHFYSRAGLVG
+642 FFSRAGLVG
-653 VVEVKDSGTSL
+653 EIDLPLEGTTNPN
-664 DGYTVWPIDV
+664 GYANWDIDITGYAQ
-674 MGFVQQRRKLE
+674 MRRKVE
-685 LSTYMRFDAEFTF
+685 LFTYMRFDAEFTF
-698 VSNLNDS
+698 VAC
-705 TTPGMLLQYMYV
+705 TPTGEVVPQLLQYMFV
-717 PPGAPKPDSRKSYQ
+717 PPGAPKPDSRESLA
-731 WQTATNPSVFA
+731 WQTATNPSVFV
-742 KLSDPPPQ
+742 KLSDPPAQ

-758 ATAYQWFYDGYPTF
+758 ASAYQWFYDGYPTF
-772 GEHKQATNLQYGQ
+772 GEHKQEKDLEYGA
-785 CPNNMMGHF
+785 CPNNMMGTF
-794 AIRTVS
+794 SVRTVGTS
-800 ESTTG
+800 KS
-805 KNVHVRVYMRIKH
+805 KYPLVIRIYMRMKH
-818 VRAWVPRPLRS
+818 VRAWIPRPMRN
-829 QAYMVKNYPTYS
+829 QNYLFKANPNYAGNSIKPTGAS
-841 QTITNTAA
+841 RTA
-849 DRASITTTDYEGG
+849 ITTL
-862 VPANPQRTSGKFGQQ
+862 GKFGQQ

-903 WESSSRD
+903 WEDSSRD

-921 DTIARCDCQTGVY
+921 DTIARCNCQTGVY
-934 YCNSKRKHYPVSFS
+934 YCNSMRKHYPVSFS
-948 KPSLVFVE
+948 KPSLIFVE

-966 SHLMLAKGHSEP
+966 SHLMLAVGHSEP

-990 VIGIV
+990 VVGIV

-1011 LWLDE
+1011 LWLDD

-1024 DYIKGLGDAFGTG
+1024 DYIKGLGDAFGMG
-1037 FTDAVAREVEALKN
+1037 FTDAVSREVEVLKN
-1051 YLIGSEGAVEKILKN
+1051 HLIGSEGVVEKILKN
-1066 LIKLISALVIVIRSD
+1066 LVKLISALVIVIRSD

-1092 LIGCHGSPWAWI
+1092 LIGCHGSPWAWV
-1104 KAKTASILGIPIAQK
+1104 KSKTASILGIPMAQK
-1119 QSASWLKKFNDMAN
+1119 QSASWLKKFNDAAS
-1133 AAKGFEWVSN
+1133 AAKGLEWISN

-1158 AAREKVEFLNNLKQ
+1158 AAKEKVEFLNNLKQ

-1205 FCRKYQPLYATEA
+1205 FCRKFQPLYATEA

-1281 DHFDGYKQQVV
+1281 DHFDGYKQQIV

-1318 FIPPMASLEEKGVTF
+1318 FIPPMASLEEKGVSF

-1350 TVSDSDAIRRRFY
+1350 TVSDSDAIRRRFF

-1371 DSYKTDLGR
+1371 DSYKTELGR
-1380 LDAGRAAKLCSENNT
+1380 LDAGRAARLCSENNT

-1420 YSVDTVVSELIRE
+1420 YSVDTVVSELVRE
-1433 YNNRSAI
+1433 YNNRSVI

-1454 RPIRISLEEA
+1454 RPIRISLEEK
-1464 PAPDVISDLLASV
+1464 PAPDAISDLLASV

-1491 IIPETPTNVERHLSR
+1491 IVPDSPTNVERHLNR

-1511 QSIATV
+1511 QSVATV

-1530 FAGFQGAYSGAPKQV
+1530 FAGFQGAYSGAPKQT

-1573 QVQTDQGHFTMLG
+1573 QVQTDQGQFTMLG
-1586 VRDRLAVLPRHS
+1586 VRDHLAVLPRHS

-1605 VEHKLVNILDAVE
+1605 VEHKLVKIVDAVE
-1618 LVDEQGV
+1618 LVDEQGI
-1625 NLELTLITLDTNEK
+1625 NLELTLVTLDTNEK
-1639 FRDITKFIPENI
+1639 FRDITKFIPETI
-1651 SAVSDATLVINTE
+1651 SPASDATLVINTE
-1664 HMPSMFVPVGD
+1664 HMPNMFVPVGD

-1698 TKAGQCGGVVTSVG
+1698 TKAGQCGGVVTAVG

-1723 RQGFCAGLKR
+1723 RQGFCAALKR
-1733 SYFASEQG
+1733 GYFCSEQG
-1741 EIQWVK
+1741 EIQWMK

-1765 EPSVFHDIFEGSK
+1765 EPSVFHDVFEGTK
-1778 EPAVLHSKD
+1778 EPAVLTSKD

-1803 GNTIHEPDEYI
+1803 GNTLHEPDEFV

-1822 NQLKQLNIDTSQMS
+1822 NQLKQLDIKTTKMN
-1836 MEEACYGTDNL
+1836 MEDACYGTENL

-1903 SIDKIKKGKSRLIE
+1903 AIDKIKKGKSRLIE

-1928 MAFGHLYETFHA
+1928 MTFGHLYEAFHA

-1988 LELVLRE
+1988 LEIVLRE
-1995 IGYGNE
+1995 IGYSE
-2001 AISLIEGINH
+2001 DAVSLIEGINH

-2035 IFNSMINNIIIRSL
+2035 IFNSMINNIIIRTL

-2081 SELARTGKEYGLT
+2081 LELARTGKEYGLT

-2105 EVNWE
+2105 EVTWE

-2116 RGFLPDEQFPF
+2116 RGFLPDHQFPF
-2127 LIHPTMPMKEIH
+2127 LIHPTMPMREIH

-2144 TKDARNTQ
+2144 TKDARSTQ

-2161 AWHNGKQE
+2161 AWHNGKEE

-2175 AIRSVPIGKALAIPN
+2175 TIRSVPIGKALAIPN
-2190 YENLRRNWLEL
+2190 FENLRRNWLEL

>member
-1 MGAQISTEK
+1 MGSQVSTERC
-10 SGSHETKNV
+10 GSHENSNS
-19 ATEGSTINFTN
+19 ASEGSTINYTT
-30 INYYKDSY
+30 INYYKDAY
-38 AASASRQDFAQD
+38 AASAGRQDMSQD
-50 PAKFTRP
+50 PKKFTDP
-57 VLDTIR
+57 VMDVMH
-63 EVAAPLQSPSVEACG
+63 EMASPLKSPSGEACG

-84 QLTVGNSTIT
+84 QLTIGNSAIT

-101 VLSYGEWPEYCPST
+101 VIAYGEWPEYCPDT

-125 PDVSVNRF
+125 PEVSVNRF
-133 YTLSTK
+133 FTLDTK
-139 SWKTESTGWYWKFPD
+139 SWAKESKGWYWKFPD
-154 VLNDTGVFGQNAQF
+154 VLTEVGVFGQNAQF

-174 GFCMHVQCNA
+174 GFCVHVQCNA

-191 LLVAAIPEFVVAA
+191 LLVAVLPEYVLGTIAGGTGNEN
-204 SSPATKP
+204 SHPPYATTQP
-211 NGQGLYPDFAHTN
+211 GQVGAVLTH
-224 PGKNGQEFRDPYVL
+224 PYVL
-238 DAGVPLSQALVY
+238 DAGIPLSQLTVC

-258 TNNCATIIMPYVN
+258 TNNCATIIVPYMNTV
-271 ALPFDSA
+271 PFDSA
-278 LNHSNFGLVVIPISP
+278 LNHCNFGLLVIPVVP
-293 LKYCNGAT
+293 LDFNAGAT
-301 TEVPI
+301 SEIPI
-306 TLTIAPLNSEFS
+306 TVTIAPMCAEFA
-318 GLRQAI
+318 GLRQAV
-324 KQGFP
+324 KQSIP

-343 DGTSPPILPGFEPT
+343 DGVSAPILPGFHPT
-357 PLIHIPGE
+357 PPIHIPGGVRN
-365 FTSLLDLCQIET
+365 LLGICRVET
-377 ILEVNNT
+377 ILEVNNLKTNET
-384 TGTTGVS
+384 TPMQRLCFPVSVQSKTGE
-391 RLLIPVRAQNNV
+391 
-403 DQLCASFQVDPGRNG
+403 LCAAFRADPGRDG
-418 PWQSTMVGQICRY
+418 PWQSTILGQLCRY
-431 YTQWSGSLKVTFMF
+431 YTQWSGSLEVTFMF
-445 TGSFMATGKMLIA
+445 AGSFMATGKMLIA
-458 YTPPGSAQPATREA
+458 YTPPGGNVPADRIT
-472 AMLGTHIVWDFGLQS
+472 AMLGTHVIWDFGLQS
-487 SVTLV
+487 SVKFV

-497 NTHFRAVKTG
+497 NTHYRAHARAG
-507 GVYDYYATGI
+507 YFDYYTTGI
-517 VTIWYQTNFVVPP
+517 ITIWYQTNYVVPIGA
-530 DTPTEANIIALGAA
+530 PTTAYIVALAAA
-544 QRNFTL
+544 QDNFTM

-556 DEIQQTAEYQNDPI
+556 EDIEQTANIQGDSIADMIDQTVNNQVNRSL
-570 TNAVESAVSALAD
+570 TALQ
-583 TTISRVTAANTA
+583 VLPTAANTE
-595 ASTHSLGTGRVPALQ
+595 ASSHRLGTGVVPALQ

-622 ENLIE
+622 KNLIE
-627 TRCVMNRNG
+627 TRCVLNHHSTQETAIGN
-636 VNEASV
+636 
-642 EHFYSRAGLVG
+642 FFSRAGLV
-653 VVEVKDSGTSL
+653 SIITMPTTGTQNT
-664 DGYTVWPIDV
+664 DGYVNWDIDL
-674 MGFVQQRRKLE
+674 MGYAQLRRKCE
-685 LSTYMRFDAEFTF
+685 LFTYMRFDAEFTF
-698 VSNLNDS
+698 VVAKPNGELV
-705 TTPGMLLQYMYV
+705 PQLLQYMYV
-717 PPGAPKPDSRKSYQ
+717 PPGAPKPTSRDSFA
-731 WQTATNPSVFA
+731 WQTATNPSVFV
-742 KLSDPPPQ
+742 KMTDPPAQ

-758 ATAYQWFYDGYPTF
+758 ASAYQWFYDGYPTF
-772 GEHKQATNLQYGQ
+772 GEHLQANDLDYGQ
-785 CPNNMMGHF
+785 CPNNMMGTF
-794 AIRTVS
+794 SVRTVGAEKS
-800 ESTTG
+800 PHSITL
-805 KNVHVRVYMRIKH
+805 RVYMRIKH
-818 VRAWVPRPLRS
+818 VRAWIPRPLRN
-829 QAYMVKNYPTYS
+829 QPYLFKTNPNYKGNDIKCTS
-841 QTITNTAA
+841 TSR
-849 DRASITTTDYEGG
+849 DKITTL
-862 VPANPQRTSGKFGQQ
+862 GKFGQQ
-877 SGAIYVGNFRV
+877 SGAIYVGNYRV

-903 WESSSRD
+903 WEDSSRD
-910 LLVSSTTAQGC
+910 LLLSSTTAQGC
-921 DTIARCDCQTGVY
+921 DTIARCNCQTGVY
-934 YCNSKRKHYPVSFS
+934 YCSSERKHYPVSFT
-948 KPSLVFVE
+948 KPSLIYVE

-966 SHLMLAKGHSEP
+966 SHLMLAVGHSEP

-990 VIGIV
+990 VVGIV

-1024 DYIKGLGDAFGTG
+1024 DYIRGLGDAFGMG
-1037 FTDAVAREVEALKN
+1037 FTDAVSREVEALKN
-1051 YLIGSEGAVEKILKN
+1051 HLIGSEGAVEKILKN
-1066 LIKLISALVIVIRSD
+1066 LVKLISALVIVVRSD
-1081 YDMVTLTATLA
+1081 YDVVTLTATLA

-1104 KAKTASILGIPIAQK
+1104 KAKTASILGIPIVQK

-1133 AAKGFEWVSN
+1133 AAKGLEWISS

-1158 AAREKVEFLNNLKQ
+1158 AAKEKVEFLNNLKQ

-1205 FCRKYQPLYATEA
+1205 FCRKFQPLYATEA
-1218 KRVYALEKRM
+1218 KRVYALERRM

-1318 FIPPMASLEEKGVTF
+1318 FIPPMASLEEKGVSF

-1345 NIIVP
+1345 NIVVP

-1380 LDAGRAAKLCSENNT
+1380 LDACRAAKLCTENNT
-1395 ANFKRCSPLVC
+1395 AYFKRCSPLVC

-1420 YSVDTVVSELIRE
+1420 YSIDTVVSELIRE

-1440 GNTIEALFQGPPKF
+1440 GNTIEALFQGPHKF
-1454 RPIRISLEEA
+1454 TPIKINLEEK
-1464 PAPDVISDLLASV
+1464 PAPDAISDLLASV
-1477 DSEEVRQYCRDQGW
+1477 DSEEVRQYCREQGW
-1491 IIPETPTNVERHLSR
+1491 IIPETPTNVERHLNR
-1506 AVLIM
+1506 AVLVM

-1517 VAVVSLVYVIYKL
+1517 VAVVSLVYVIYKW
-1530 FAGFQGAYSGAPKQV
+1530 FDGFQGASSGAPKQA

-1586 VRDRLAVLPRHS
+1586 VRDRLAILPRHS

-1605 VEHKLVNILDAVE
+1605 VEHKLINVLDAVE

-1625 NLELTLITLDTNEK
+1625 NLELTLVTLDTNEK
-1639 FRDITKFIPENI
+1639 FRDVTKFIPETI
-1651 SAVSDATLVINTE
+1651 TGASDATLVINTE

-1675 VVQYGFLNLSGKP
+1675 VVQYGFPNLSGKP

-1712 KVIGIHIGGNG
+1712 KIIGIHIGGNG

-1733 SYFASEQG
+1733 GYFASEQG

-1747 PNKETGR
+1747 SNKETGR

-1765 EPSVFHDIFEGSK
+1765 EPSVFHDVFEGNK
-1778 EPAVLHSKD
+1778 EPAVLTSKD

-1803 GNTIHEPDEYI
+1803 GNTLHEPDEYVTQ
-1814 KEAALHYA
+1814 AALHYA
-1822 NQLKQLNIDTSQMS
+1822 NQLKQLDINTNKMS
-1836 MEEACYGTDNL
+1836 MEEACYGTEHL

-1862 LGIKKRDI
+1862 LGVKKRDI
-1870 LDPTTRDVSK
+1870 LDPITRDTTK
-1880 MKFYMDKYGLDL
+1880 MKYYMDKYGLDL

-1903 SIDKIKKGKSRLIE
+1903 SLDKIKKGKSRLIE

-1928 MAFGHLYETFHA
+1928 MTFGHLYETFHA

-1952 NPDVFWSKLPILL
+1952 DPDVFWSKLPILL

-1988 LELVLRE
+1988 LEVVLRE
-1995 IGYGNE
+1995 IGYPEE
-2001 AISLIEGINH
+2001 AVSLIEGINH

-2035 IFNSMINNIIIRSL
+2035 IFNSMINNIIIRTL

-2081 SELARTGKEYGLT
+2081 SELAKTGKEYGLT

-2105 EVNWE
+2105 EVTWE

-2116 RGFLPDEQFPF
+2116 RGFLPDHQVPF
-2127 LIHPTMPMKEIH
+2127 LIHPTMPMREIH

-2152 DHVRSLCLL
+2152 DHVRSLWLL
-2161 AWHNGKQE
+2161 AWHHGKE
-2169 YEKFVS
+2169 DYEKFVT
-2175 AIRSVPIGKALAIPN
+2175 AIRSVPIGKGLAIPN
-2190 YENLRRNWLEL
+2190 FENLRTDGLEL

>member
-1 MGAQISTEK
+1 MGAQVSTTK
-10 SGSHETKNV
+10 TGSHENGNI
-19 ATEGSTINFTN
+19 ATGGSTINYTN
-30 INYYKDSY
+30 INYYRDSY
-38 AASASRQDFAQD
+38 AAAATRQDFTQD
-50 PAKFTRP
+50 PNKFTSP
-57 VLDTIR
+57 VLDVLR
-63 EVAAPLQSPSVEACG
+63 EAAPPLKSPSAEACG

-101 VLSYGEWPEYCPST
+101 IVGYGEWPEYCPDV

-133 YTLSTK
+133 YTLSAK
-139 SWKTESTGWYWKFPD
+139 MWQKESKGWYWKFPD
-154 VLNDTGVFGQNAQF
+154 ILTEKGVFGQNAQF

-174 GFCMHVQCNA
+174 GFCVHVQCNA

-191 LLVAAIPEFVVAA
+191 LLVALMPEHVVAGMGA
-204 SSPATKP
+204 GDKP
-211 NGQGLYPDFAHTN
+211 STAPHPDYKSTQ
-224 PGKNGQEFRDPYVL
+224 PGPDGAELQYPYVL
-238 DAGVPLSQALVY
+238 DCGVPISQLLIC

-258 TNNCATIIMPYVN
+258 TNNCATIIMPYINSV
-271 ALPFDSA
+271 PYDSA
-278 LNHSNFGLVVIPISP
+278 INHCNFTLFVIPVSP
-293 LKYCNGAT
+293 LNYDAGAT
-301 TEVPI
+301 AAIPI
-306 TLTIAPLNSEFS
+306 TVTVAPLCAEFG
-318 GLRQAI
+318 GLRQAVS
-324 KQGFP
+324 QGLP
-329 TELKPGTNQFLTTD
+329 VEIKPGSYQFLTTD
-343 DGTSPPILPGFEPT
+343 DEVSAPILPGFQPT
-357 PLIHIPGE
+357 PEIHIPGE
-365 FTSLLDLCQIET
+365 VRNLLELCQVET

-384 TGTTGVS
+384 TDTHGMS
-391 RLLIPVRAQNNV
+391 RLLIPVSAQTAA
-403 DQLCASFQVDPGRNG
+403 DKLCASFRVDPGRNG
-418 PWQSTMVGQICRY
+418 PWESTILGQICRY
-431 YTQWSGSLKVTFMF
+431 YTQWSGSLEVTFMF

-458 YTPPGSAQPATREA
+458 YTPPGGEQPKTRDV
-472 AMLGTHIVWDFGLQS
+472 AMLGTHVIWDFGLQS

-497 NTHFRAVKTG
+497 NSHYRTVETG
-507 GVYDYYATGI
+507 GILDYYSTGI
-517 VTIWYQTNFVVPP
+517 VTIWYQTNFVVP
-530 DTPTEANIIALGAA
+530 TGAPTSAYIIALGAA
-544 QRNFTL
+544 QKNFTL
-550 KLCKDT
+550 KLCRDT
-556 DEIQQTAEYQNDPI
+556 ESISQTAILQGDPI
-570 TNAVESAVSALAD
+570 ADIIEGAVAQTTNRALSGPIQPA
-583 TTISRVTAANTA
+583 TAANTQP
-595 ASTHSLGTGRVPALQ
+595 SSHRLGTGQVPALQ
-610 AAETGASSNASD
+610 AAETGATSNATD
-622 ENLIE
+622 ESMIE
-627 TRCVMNRNG
+627 TRCVVNRHG
-636 VNEASV
+636 VMETSI
-642 EHFYSRAGLVG
+642 EHFFSRSGLAGILII
-653 VVEVKDSGTSL
+653 EDSGTSTK
-664 DGYTVWPIDV
+664 GYATWEIDV
-674 MGFVQQRRKLE
+674 MGFVQLRRKLE
-685 LSTYMRFDAEFTF
+685 MFTYMRFDAEFTF
-698 VSNLNDS
+698 ITAERNGNTSPIPV
-705 TTPGMLLQYMYV
+705 QYMYV
-717 PPGAPKPDSRKSYQ
+717 PPGAPVPTGRETFQ
-731 WQTATNPSVFA
+731 WQTATNPSVIS
-742 KLSDPPPQ
+742 KMTDPPAQ

-758 ATAYQWFYDGYPTF
+758 ASTYQWFYDGYPTF
-772 GEHKQATNLQYGQ
+772 GEVPATTNLNYGQ
-785 CPNNMMGHF
+785 CPNNKMGTF
-794 AIRTVS
+794 CIRMVS
-800 ESTTG
+800 GVSTG
-805 KNVHVRVYMRIKH
+805 KDVTVRIFMKLKH
-818 VRAWVPRPLRS
+818 VRAWVPRPIRS
-829 QAYMVKNYPTYS
+829 QPYLLKNYPNFDKANIVDAS
-841 QTITNTAA
+841 TN
-849 DRASITTTDYEGG
+849 RANITTT
-862 VPANPQRTSGKFGQQ
+862 GKFGQQ
-877 SGAIYVGNFRV
+877 SGAIYVGNYRV

-903 WESSSRD
+903 WEDSSRD

-921 DTIARCDCQTGVY
+921 DTIARCNCQTGVY
-934 YCNSKRKHYPVSFS
+934 YCNSRRKHYPVSFS

-966 SHLMLAKGHSEP
+966 SHLMLAEGHSEP

-990 VIGIV
+990 VVGIV

-1037 FTDAVAREVEALKN
+1037 FTDAVSREVEALKN
-1051 YLIGSEGAVEKILKN
+1051 HLIGSEGAVEKILKN
-1066 LIKLISALVIVIRSD
+1066 LVKLISALVIVIRSD

-1104 KAKTASILGIPIAQK
+1104 KSKTASILGIPMAQK
-1119 QSASWLKKFNDMAN
+1119 QSASWLKKFNDMAS
-1133 AAKGFEWVSN
+1133 AAKGLEWISN

-1158 AAREKVEFLNNLKQ
+1158 AAKEKVEFLNNLKQ

-1180 SNLEQSAASQEDLEA
+1180 SNLEQSAASQEDLEV

-1205 FCRKYQPLYATEA
+1205 FCRKFQPLYAIEA

-1318 FIPPMASLEEKGVTF
+1318 FIPPMASLEEKGVSF

-1350 TVSDSDAIRRRFY
+1350 TVSDSDAIRRRFF

-1433 YNNRSAI
+1433 YNSRSAI

-1454 RPIRISLEEA
+1454 RPVRISLEEK
-1464 PAPDVISDLLASV
+1464 PAPDAISDLLASV

-1491 IIPETPTNVERHLSR
+1491 IVPEIPTNVERHLNR
-1506 AVLIM
+1506 AVLVM

-1530 FAGFQGAYSGAPKQV
+1530 FAGFQGAYSGAPKQT

-1573 QVQTDQGHFTMLG
+1573 QAQTDQGHFTMLG
-1586 VRDRLAVLPRHS
+1586 VRDRLAILPRHS

-1605 VEHKLVNILDAVE
+1605 VEHKLVNVLDAVE

-1625 NLELTLITLDTNEK
+1625 NLELTLVTLDTNEK

-1651 SAVSDATLVINTE
+1651 SGASDATLVINTE

-1712 KVIGIHIGGNG
+1712 KIIGIHIGGNG

-1741 EIQWVK
+1741 EIQWMK
-1747 PNKETGR
+1747 SNKETGR

-1765 EPSVFHDIFEGSK
+1765 EPSVFHEVFEGSK
-1778 EPAVLHSKD
+1778 EPAVLTSKD

-1803 GNTIHEPDEYI
+1803 GNVLHEPDEYVRQ
-1814 KEAALHYA
+1814 AALHYA
-1822 NQLKQLNIDTSQMS
+1822 NQLKQLDINTSKMS
-1836 MEEACYGTDNL
+1836 MEEACYGTENL

-1880 MKFYMDKYGLDL
+1880 MKMYMDKYGLDL

-1903 SIDKIKKGKSRLIE
+1903 SLDKIKKGKSRLIE
-1917 ASSLNDSVYLR
+1917 ASSINDSVYLR
-1928 MAFGHLYETFHA
+1928 MTFGHLYEVFHA

-1988 LELVLRE
+1988 LEIVLRD
-1995 IGYGNE
+1995 IGYPEE
-2001 AISLIEGINH
+2001 AVSLIEGINH

-2035 IFNSMINNIIIRSL
+2035 IFNSMINNIIIRTL

-2081 SELARTGKEYGLT
+2081 LELAKTGKEYGLT

-2105 EVNWE
+2105 EVTWE

-2116 RGFLPDEQFPF
+2116 RGFLPDHQFPF

-2161 AWHNGKQE
+2161 AWHNGKDE

-2175 AIRSVPIGKALAIPN
+2175 TIRSVPVGKALAIPN
-2190 YENLRRNWLEL
+2190 FENLRRNWLEL

>member
-1 MGAQISTEK
+1 MGAQVSTQRT
-10 SGSHETKNV
+10 GSHETTNTV
-19 ATEGSTINFTN
+19 RDGSTLNFTN
-30 INYYKDSY
+30 INYYRESY
-38 AASASRQDFAQD
+38 AAAANKHDMAQD
-50 PAKFTRP
+50 PSKFTKP
-57 VLDTIR
+57 VLDILT
-63 EVAAPLQSPSVEACG
+63 EMAAPLQSPSAEACG

-84 QLTVGNSTIT
+84 QLTIGNSTIT
-94 TQEAANI
+94 TQEAANVI
-101 VLSYGEWPEYCPST
+101 VAYGEWPEYCRDT

-133 YTLSTK
+133 YTLDTK
-139 SWKTESTGWYWKFPD
+139 DWEASSKGWYWKFPD
-154 VLNDTGVFGQNAQF
+154 VLAMTGVFGQNAQY

-174 GFCMHVQCNA
+174 GFCIHVQCNA

-191 LLVAAIPEFVVAA
+191 LLVAVVPEYVTGTIAGNTGNEHTH
-204 SSPATKP
+204 PPYATTQP
-211 NGQGLYPDFAHTN
+211 GLDGFPLIN
-224 PGKNGQEFRDPYVL
+224 PYVL
-238 DAGVPLSQALVY
+238 DAGIPISQLLIC

-258 TNNCATIIMPYVN
+258 TNNCATLIVPYINTV
-271 ALPFDSA
+271 PFDSA
-278 LNHSNFGLVVIPISP
+278 LNHCNFGLVVIPISP
-293 LKYCNGAT
+293 LSYASSAT
-301 TEVPI
+301 TTIPI
-306 TLTIAPLNSEFS
+306 TITVAPMCSEFA
-318 GLRQAI
+318 GLRQAVQ
-324 KQGFP
+324 QGIP
-329 TELKPGTNQFLTTD
+329 AELRPGTNQFLTTE
-343 DGTSPPILPGFEPT
+343 DGTSAPILPGFHPT
-357 PLIHIPGE
+357 QVIHIPGE
-365 FTSLLDLCQIET
+365 VRNLLELCQVET
-377 ILEVNNT
+377 MLEVNNLK
-384 TGTTGVS
+384 S
-391 RLLIPVRAQNNV
+391 NESDPMQRLLIPVQS
-403 DQLCASFQVDPGRNG
+403 QSEKGKLCAVFRADPGLDG
-418 PWQSTMVGQICRY
+418 PWQSTLLGQLCRY
-431 YTQWSGSLKVTFMF
+431 YTQWSGSLKLTFMF

-458 YTPPGSAQPATREA
+458 YTPPGGVTPSSRMD
-472 AMLGTHIVWDFGLQS
+472 AMLGTHIIWDFGLQS
-487 SVTLV
+487 SVSLV

-497 NTHFRAVKTG
+497 NTHYRAQSKNQ
-507 GVYDYYATGI
+507 YFDYYSSGI
-517 VTIWYQTNFVVPP
+517 ISMWYQTNFVVPAE
-530 DTPTEANIIALGAA
+530 TPTTANIIVLGAA
-544 QRNFTL
+544 QPNFTMR
-550 KLCKDT
+550 LCRDADSLT
-556 DEIQQTAEYQNDPI
+556 QTAEYQGDKVADMI
-570 TNAVESAVSALAD
+570 ETAVEKTVSSL
-583 TTISRVTAANTA
+583 TSPSQTPTAANTNV
-595 ASTHSLGTGRVPALQ
+595 SNHRIGLGEVPALQ
-610 AAETGASSNASD
+610 AAETGATSLVSD
-622 ENLIE
+622 ENMIE
-627 TRCVMNRNG
+627 TRCV
-636 VNEASV
+636 VNSHSTEETTV
-642 EHFYSRAGLVG
+642 GHFFSRAGLVG
-653 VVEVKDSGTSL
+653 VIDLPLQGTVNTGGFASW
-664 DGYTVWPIDV
+664 DIDV
-674 MGFVQQRRKLE
+674 MGYVQMRRKLE
-685 LSTYMRFDAEFTF
+685 LFTYARFDAEFTF
-698 VSNLNDS
+698 IAS
-705 TTPGMLLQYMYV
+705 TPDGEVKPVFLQYMFV
-717 PPGAPKPDSRKSYQ
+717 PPGAPKPTGRNTYE
-731 WQTATNPSVFA
+731 WQTATNPSVLV
-742 KLSDPPPQ
+742 KSTDPPAQ

-758 ATAYQWFYDGYPTF
+758 ASAYQWFYDGYPTF
-772 GEHKQATNLQYGQ
+772 GKHLPADDFQYGMT
-785 CPNNMMGHF
+785 PNNMMGSFCARIVGEGAPSVHLV
-794 AIRTVS
+794 IRIYMRM
-800 ESTTG
+800 
-805 KNVHVRVYMRIKH
+805 KHVRVWI
-818 VRAWVPRPLRS
+818 PRPMRS
-829 QAYMVKNYPTYS
+829 QPYVAKNYPNYKGSEIKCASSSRT
-841 QTITNTAA
+841 
-849 DRASITTTDYEGG
+849 SITTL
-862 VPANPQRTSGKFGQQ
+862 GKFGQQ
-877 SGAIYVGNFRV
+877 SGAIYVGNYRV
-888 VNRHLATHNDWANLV
+888 VNRHLATHNDWINLV
-903 WESSSRD
+903 WEDSNRD

-934 YCNSKRKHYPVSFS
+934 YCNSRRKHYPVSFS
-948 KPSLVFVE
+948 KPSMVFVE

-966 SHLMLAKGHSEP
+966 SHLMLAAGHSEP

-990 VIGIV
+990 VVGIV

-1037 FTDAVAREVEALKN
+1037 FTDAVSREVEALKN
-1051 YLIGSEGAVEKILKN
+1051 HLIGSEGAVEKILKN
-1066 LIKLISALVIVIRSD
+1066 LVKLISALVIVIRSD

-1104 KAKTASILGIPIAQK
+1104 KSKTASILGIPIAQK

-1133 AAKGFEWVSN
+1133 AAKGLEWISN

-1158 AAREKVEFLNNLKQ
+1158 AAKEKVEFLNNLKQ

-1205 FCRKYQPLYATEA
+1205 FCRKFQPLYATEA

-1318 FIPPMASLEEKGVTF
+1318 FIPPMASLEEKGVSF
-1333 TSKFVIASTNAS
+1333 ASKFVIASTNAS

-1440 GNTIEALFQGPPKF
+1440 GNTIEALFQGPLKF
-1454 RPIRISLEEA
+1454 RPIRISLEEK
-1464 PAPDVISDLLASV
+1464 PAPDAISDLLASV

-1491 IIPETPTNVERHLSR
+1491 IIPETPTNVERHLNR
-1506 AVLIM
+1506 AVLVM

-1530 FAGFQGAYSGAPKQV
+1530 FAGFQGAYSGAPKQT

-1586 VRDRLAVLPRHS
+1586 VRDRLAILPRHS

-1605 VEHKLVNILDAVE
+1605 VEHKLINVLDAVE
-1618 LVDEQGV
+1618 LIDEQGV

-1651 SAVSDATLVINTE
+1651 SGASDATLVINTE
-1664 HMPSMFVPVGD
+1664 HMPSMFVPVGN

-1712 KVIGIHIGGNG
+1712 KIIGIHIGGNG

-1733 SYFASEQG
+1733 GYFASEQG
-1741 EIQWVK
+1741 EIQWMK

-1765 EPSVFHDIFEGSK
+1765 EPSVFYDVFEGNK
-1778 EPAVLHSKD
+1778 EPAVLTNKD

-1803 GNTIHEPDEYI
+1803 GNVLHEPDEYVTQ
-1814 KEAALHYA
+1814 AALHYA
-1822 NQLKQLNIDTSQMS
+1822 NQLKQLDIDTSKMS

-1852 HTSAGYPYSA
+1852 CTSAGYPYSV

-1870 LDPTTRDVSK
+1870 LDPTTKDVTK

-1903 SIDKIKKGKSRLIE
+1903 SLDKIKKGKSRLIE

-1928 MAFGHLYETFHA
+1928 MTFGHLYEVFHA

-1988 LELVLRE
+1988 LEVVLRE
-1995 IGYGNE
+1995 IGYSEE
-2001 AISLIEGINH
+2001 AVSLIEGINH

-2035 IFNSMINNIIIRSL
+2035 IFNSMINNIIIRTL
-2049 LIKTFKGIDLDE
+2049 LIRTFKGIDLDE

-2081 SELARTGKEYGLT
+2081 LELAKTGKEYGLT

-2105 EVNWE
+2105 EVTWE

-2116 RGFLPDEQFPF
+2116 RGFLPDHQFPF
-2127 LIHPTMPMKEIH
+2127 LIHPTMPMREIH

-2161 AWHNGKQE
+2161 AWHNGKDE

-2175 AIRSVPIGKALAIPN
+2175 TIRSVPVGKALAIPN
-2190 YENLRRNWLEL
+2190 FENLRRNWLEL

>member
-1 MGAQISTEK
+1 MGAQVSTQK
-10 SGSHETKNV
+10 SGSHETGIA

-38 AASASRQDFAQD
+38 AASASKQDFTQD
-50 PAKFTRP
+50 PTKFTSP
-57 VLDTIR
+57 VLDTLR
-63 EVAAPLQSPSVEACG
+63 EVAPPLKSPSVEACG

-101 VLSYGEWPEYCPST
+101 VLAYGEWPEYCPDR

-133 YTLSTK
+133 YTMSTQMWQDTSK
-139 SWKTESTGWYWKFPD
+139 GWYWKFPD
-154 VLNDTGVFGQNAQF
+154 VLTKTGVFGQNAQY

-174 GFCMHVQCNA
+174 GFCIHVQCNA

-191 LLVAAIPEFVVAA
+191 LLVAAVPEMVLGANSSDPKPNTAKHPEF
-204 SSPATKP
+204 ATTMP
-211 NGQGLYPDFAHTN
+211 GANGGTFEN
-224 PGKNGQEFRDPYVL
+224 PYIM
-238 DAGVPLSQALVY
+238 DAGIPLSQALIF

-258 TNNCATIIMPYVN
+258 TNNCATIIVPYIN
-271 ALPFDSA
+271 AVPFDSA
-278 LNHSNFGLVVIPISP
+278 INHNNFTLIVVPISP
-293 LKYCNGAT
+293 LKYCTGAT
-301 TEVPI
+301 TAIPI
-306 TLTIAPLNSEFS
+306 TVTIAPLNSEFC
-318 GLRQAI
+318 GLRQATS
-324 KQGFP
+324 QGIP
-329 TELKPGTNQFLTTD
+329 VELKPGTNQFLTTD
-343 DGTSPPILPGFEPT
+343 NEVSVPILPGFQPT
-357 PLIHIPGE
+357 PAIHIPGE
-365 FTSLLDLCQIET
+365 VNNLLELCQVES
-377 ILEVNNT
+377 ILEVNNV
-384 TGTTGVS
+384 TGQEGIN
-391 RLLIPVRAQNNV
+391 RLLIPVSTQS
-403 DQLCASFQVDPGRNG
+403 DKDTLCASLRVDPGRDG
-418 PWQSTMVGQICRY
+418 PWQSTLVGQICRY
-431 YTQWSGSLKVTFMF
+431 YTQWSGSLEITFMF

-458 YTPPGSAQPATREA
+458 YSPPGSAQPTSRDL
-472 AMLGTHIVWDFGLQS
+472 AMLGTHVVWDFGLQS
-487 SVTLV
+487 SITLV
-492 IPWIS
+492 VPWIS
-497 NTHFRAVKTG
+497 NTHFRTG
-507 GVYDYYATGI
+507 KVGGYYDYYASGI

-530 DTPTEANIIALGAA
+530 DTPSQAHIVALGAA
-544 QRNFTL
+544 QKNFTL

-556 DEIQQTAEYQNDPI
+556 DEVTQQAVLQGDSIEDII
-570 TNAVESAVSALAD
+570 TNTVTRTLQQISAPTHSTTAAD
-583 TTISRVTAANTA
+583 TTVSNHKI
-595 ASTHSLGTGRVPALQ
+595 GTGDVPALQ
-610 AAETGASSNASD
+610 AAETGATSNASD
-622 ENLIE
+622 ESMIE
-627 TRCVMNRNG
+627 TRCVLNRNG
-636 VNEASV
+636 VV
-642 EHFYSRAGLVG
+642 ETSLDHFFSRAGLVG
-653 VVEVKDSGTSL
+653 VINVQDGGTNKGYEVWD
-664 DGYTVWPIDV
+664 IDV
-674 MGFVQQRRKLE
+674 MGFVQLRRKLE
-685 LSTYMRFDAEFTF
+685 MFTYMRFNAEFTF
-698 VSNLNDS
+698 VSTLADG
-705 TTPGMLLQYMYV
+705 TTPRVMLQYMYV
-717 PPGAPKPDSRKSYQ
+717 PPGAPKPQERDSFQ
-731 WQTATNPSVFA
+731 WQTATNPSVFC
-742 KLSDPPPQ
+742 KMSDPPPQ

-758 ATAYQWFYDGYPTF
+758 ASAYQWFYDGYPTF
-772 GEHKQATNLQYGQ
+772 DDRPATSNHPYGQ
-785 CPNNMMGHF
+785 CPNNMMGTF
-794 AIRTVS
+794 AVRFVSKTPTVRDLR
-800 ESTTG
+800 
-805 KNVHVRVYMRIKH
+805 VRVYMRLKH
-818 VRAWVPRPLRS
+818 VRAWVPRPIRS
-829 QAYMVKNYPTYS
+829 QPYILKNYPNYDGTKIDS
-841 QTITNTAA
+841 TSK
-849 DRASITTTDYEGG
+849 DRQSIKTT
-862 VPANPQRTSGKFGQQ
+862 GKFGQQ
-877 SGAIYVGNFRV
+877 SGAIYVGNYRV

-903 WESSSRD
+903 WEDSSRD

-934 YCNSKRKHYPVSFS
+934 YCNSRRKHYPVSFS

-966 SHLMLAKGHSEP
+966 SHLMLAAGHSEP

-990 VIGIV
+990 VVGIV

-1037 FTDAVAREVEALKN
+1037 FTDAVSREVEALKN
-1051 YLIGSEGAVEKILKN
+1051 HLIGSEGAVEKILKN

-1104 KAKTASILGIPIAQK
+1104 KAKTAAILGIPIAQK
-1119 QSASWLKKFNDMAN
+1119 QGASWLKKFNDMAN
-1133 AAKGFEWVSN
+1133 AAKGLEWISN

-1158 AAREKVEFLNNLKQ
+1158 AAKEKVEFLNNLKQ

-1180 SNLEQSAASQEDLEA
+1180 SNLEQSAASQEDLEV

-1205 FCRKYQPLYATEA
+1205 FCRKFQPLYATEA
-1218 KRVYALEKRM
+1218 KRVYVLEKRM

-1318 FIPPMASLEEKGVTF
+1318 FIPPMASLEEKGVSF

-1371 DSYKTDLGR
+1371 DSYKTELGR
-1380 LDAGRAAKLCSENNT
+1380 LDAGRAARLCTENNT

-1420 YSVDTVVSELIRE
+1420 YSVDTVVSELVRE

-1454 RPIRISLEEA
+1454 RPIRISLEEK
-1464 PAPDVISDLLASV
+1464 PAPDAISDLLASV

-1491 IIPETPTNVERHLSR
+1491 IIPETPTNVERHLNR
-1506 AVLIM
+1506 AVLVV

-1545 LKKPVLRTATVQGPS
+1545 PKKPILRTATVQGPS

-1586 VRDRLAVLPRHS
+1586 IRDRLAVLPRHS
-1598 QPGKTIW
+1598 QPGKSIW
-1605 VEHKLVNILDAVE
+1605 VEHKLVSILDAVE

-1639 FRDITKFIPENI
+1639 FRDITKFIPESI
-1651 SAVSDATLVINTE
+1651 SAASDATLVINTE

-1712 KVIGIHIGGNG
+1712 KIIGIHIGGNG

-1754 LNINGPTRTKL
+1754 FNINGPTRTKL
-1765 EPSVFHDIFEGSK
+1765 EPSVFHDVFEGDK

-1803 GNTIHEPDEYI
+1803 GNTLHEPDEYI
-1814 KEAALHYA
+1814 REAALHYA
-1822 NQLKQLNIDTSQMS
+1822 NQLKQLDIDTSQMS

-1852 HTSAGYPYSA
+1852 HTSAGYPYNA

-1870 LDPTTRDVSK
+1870 LDPITRDVSK

-1903 SIDKIKKGKSRLIE
+1903 SVDKIKKGKSRLIE

-1928 MAFGHLYETFHA
+1928 MAFGHLYEAFHA

-1995 IGYGNE
+1995 IGYSEE
-2001 AISLIEGINH
+2001 AVSLIEGINH

-2035 IFNSMINNIIIRSL
+2035 IFNSMINNIIIRAL

-2081 SELARTGKEYGLT
+2081 LELARTGKEYGLT

-2127 LIHPTMPMKEIH
+2127 LIHPTMPMREIH

-2175 AIRSVPIGKALAIPN
+2175 TIRSVPVGKALAIPN

>member
-1 MGAQISTEK
+1 MGAQVSTQK
-10 SGSHETKNV
+10 SGSHETGNV
-19 ATEGSTINFTN
+19 ATGGSTINFTN

-38 AASASRQDFAQD
+38 AASATRQDFTQD
-50 PAKFTRP
+50 PKKFTQP
-57 VLDTIR
+57 VLDSIR
-63 EVAAPLQSPSVEACG
+63 ELSAPLNSPSVEACG

-84 QLTVGNSTIT
+84 QLTVGNSSIT

-101 VLSYGEWPEYCPST
+101 VLAYGEWPEYCPDT

-133 YTLSTK
+133 YTLDSK
-139 SWKTESTGWYWKFPD
+139 MWQENSTGWYWKFPD
-154 VLNDTGVFGQNAQF
+154 VLNKTGVFGQNAQF

-174 GFCMHVQCNA
+174 GFCLHVQCNA

-191 LLVAAIPEFVVAA
+191 LLVAVIPEFVIAGRG
-204 SSPATKP
+204 SNTKP
-211 NGQGLYPDFAHTN
+211 NEAPH
-224 PGKNGQEFRDPYVL
+224 PGFTTTFPGTTGATFHDPYVL
-238 DAGVPLSQALVY
+238 DSGVPLSQALIY

-258 TNNCATIIMPYVN
+258 TNNCATVIVPYIN
-271 ALPFDSA
+271 AVPFDSA
-278 LNHSNFGLVVIPISP
+278 INHSNFGLIVIPVSP
-293 LKYCNGAT
+293 LKYSSGAT
-301 TEVPI
+301 TAIPI
-306 TLTIAPLNSEFS
+306 TITIAPLNSEFG
-318 GLRQAI
+318 GLRQAVS
-324 KQGFP
+324 QGIP
-329 TELKPGTNQFLTTD
+329 AELRPGTNQFLTTD
-343 DGTSPPILPGFEPT
+343 DDTAAPILPGFTPT
-357 PLIHIPGE
+357 PTIHIPGE
-365 FTSLLDLCQIET
+365 VHSLLELCRVET

-384 TGTTGVS
+384 TEATGLT
-391 RLLIPVRAQNNV
+391 RLLIPVSSQNKA
-403 DQLCASFQVDPGRNG
+403 DELCAAFMVDPGRIG
-418 PWQSTMVGQICRY
+418 PWQSTLVGQICRY

-445 TGSFMATGKMLIA
+445 TGSFMATGKMLVA
-458 YTPPGSAQPATREA
+458 YSPPGSAQPANRET
-472 AMLGTHIVWDFGLQS
+472 AMLGTHVIWDFGLQS
-487 SVTLV
+487 SVSLV

-497 NTHFRAVKTG
+497 NTHFRTAKTG
-507 GVYDYYATGI
+507 GNYDYYTAGV
-517 VTIWYQTNFVVPP
+517 VTLWYQTNYVVPP
-530 DTPTEANIIALGAA
+530 ETPGEAYIIAMGAA
-544 QRNFTL
+544 QDNFTL
-550 KLCKDT
+550 KICKDT
-556 DEIQQTAEYQNDPI
+556 DEVTQQAVLQGDPVEDIIHDALGNTARRAI
-570 TNAVESAVSALAD
+570 SSVTNVESA
-583 TTISRVTAANTA
+583 ANTTP
-595 ASTHSLGTGRVPALQ
+595 SSHRLETGRVPALQ
-610 AAETGASSNASD
+610 AAETGATSNATD
-622 ENLIE
+622 ENMIE
-627 TRCVMNRNG
+627 TRCVVNRNG
-636 VNEASV
+636 VLETTIN
-642 EHFYSRAGLVG
+642 HFFSRSGLVG
-653 VVEVKDSGTSL
+653 VVNLTDGGT
-664 DGYTVWPIDV
+664 DTTGYATWDIDI
-674 MGFVQQRRKLE
+674 MGFVQLRRKCE
-685 LSTYMRFDAEFTF
+685 MFTYMRFNAEFTF
-698 VSNLNDS
+698 V
-705 TTPGMLLQYMYV
+705 TTTENGEARPYMLQYMYV
-717 PPGAPKPDSRKSYQ
+717 PPGAPKPTGRDAFQ
-731 WQTATNPSVFA
+731 WQTATNPSVFV
-742 KLSDPPPQ
+742 KLTDPPAQ

-758 ATAYQWFYDGYPTF
+758 ASAYQWFYDGYPTF
-772 GEHKQATNLQYGQ
+772 GQHPETSNTTYGL
-785 CPNNMMGHF
+785 CPNNMMGTF
-794 AIRTVS
+794 AVRVVS
-800 ESTTG
+800 REASQLKLQT
-805 KNVHVRVYMRIKH
+805 RVYMKLKH
-818 VRAWVPRPLRS
+818 VRAWVPRPIRS
-829 QAYMVKNYPTYS
+829 QPYLLKNFPNYDS
-841 QTITNTAA
+841 SKVANSAR
-849 DRASITTTDYEGG
+849 DRSSIKQ
-862 VPANPQRTSGKFGQQ
+862 ANMGKFGQQ
-877 SGAIYVGNFRV
+877 SGAIYVGNYRV
-888 VNRHLATHNDWANLV
+888 VNRHLATHNDWTNLV
-903 WESSSRD
+903 WEDSSRD

-921 DTIARCDCQTGVY
+921 DTIARCECQTGVY
-934 YCNSKRKHYPVSFS
+934 YCNSRRKHYPVSFS

-966 SHLMLAKGHSEP
+966 SHLMLAAGHSEP

-990 VIGIV
+990 VVGIV

-1000 GLVGFADVRDL
+1000 GLVGFANVRDL

-1037 FTDAVAREVEALKN
+1037 FTDAVSREVEALKN

-1066 LIKLISALVIVIRSD
+1066 LVKLISALVIVIRSD

-1104 KAKTASILGIPIAQK
+1104 KAKTASILGIPMAQK
-1119 QSASWLKKFNDMAN
+1119 QSASWLKKFSDMAN
-1133 AAKGFEWVSN
+1133 AAKGLEWISN

-1158 AAREKVEFLNNLKQ
+1158 AAKEKVEFLNNLKQ
-1172 LPLLENQI
+1172 LPLMENQI
-1180 SNLEQSAASQEDLEA
+1180 ANLEQSAASQEDLEV

-1205 FCRKYQPLYATEA
+1205 FCRKFQPLYATEA

-1318 FIPPMASLEEKGVTF
+1318 FIPPMASLEEKGVSF

-1350 TVSDSDAIRRRFY
+1350 TVSDSDAIRRRFF

-1420 YSVDTVVSELIRE
+1420 YSVDTVVSELVRE
-1433 YNNRSAI
+1433 YSNRSAI

-1454 RPIRISLEEA
+1454 RPVRISLDEK
-1464 PAPDVISDLLASV
+1464 PAPDAISDLLASV

-1491 IIPETPTNVERHLSR
+1491 IIPETPTNVERHLNR
-1506 AVLIM
+1506 AVLVM

-1530 FAGFQGAYSGAPKQV
+1530 FAGFQGAYSGAPKQA

-1560 LDFALSLLRRNIR
+1560 LDFALSLLRRNVR

-1586 VRDRLAVLPRHS
+1586 VCGHLAILPRHS

-1605 VEHKLVNILDAVE
+1605 VEHKLVNVLDAVE

-1625 NLELTLITLDTNEK
+1625 NLELTLVTLDTNEK
-1639 FRDITKFIPENI
+1639 FRDVTKFIPENI
-1651 SAVSDATLVINTE
+1651 SGASDATLIINTE

-1712 KVIGIHIGGNG
+1712 KIIGIHIGGNG

-1765 EPSVFHDIFEGSK
+1765 EPSVFHDLFEGNK
-1778 EPAVLHSKD
+1778 EPAVLTSKD

-1803 GNTIHEPDEYI
+1803 GNVLHEPDEYV
-1814 KEAALHYA
+1814 KQAALHYA
-1822 NQLKQLNIDTSQMS
+1822 NQLKQLDINTNKMS
-1836 MEEACYGTDNL
+1836 MEEACYGTENL

-1870 LDPTTRDVSK
+1870 LDPTTRDITK

-1903 SIDKIKKGKSRLIE
+1903 PLDKIKKGKSRLIE

-1928 MAFGHLYETFHA
+1928 MTFGHLYEAFHA

-1988 LELVLRE
+1988 LEMVLRD
-1995 IGYGNE
+1995 IGYSEE
-2001 AISLIEGINH
+2001 AVSLIEGINH

-2035 IFNSMINNIIIRSL
+2035 IFNSMINNIIIRTL

-2081 SELARTGKEYGLT
+2081 LELAKTGKEYGLT

-2105 EVNWE
+2105 EVTWE

-2116 RGFLPDEQFPF
+2116 RGFLPDHQFPF

-2144 TKDARNTQ
+2144 TKDACNTQ

-2161 AWHNGKQE
+2161 AWHNGKDE

-2175 AIRSVPIGKALAIPN
+2175 TIRSVPVGRALAIPN
-2190 YENLRRNWLEL
+2190 FENLRRNWLEL

>member
-1 MGAQISTEK
+1 MGAQVSTTK
-10 SGSHETKNV
+10 TGSHENGNI
-19 ATEGSTINFTN
+19 ATGGSTINYTN
-30 INYYKDSY
+30 INYYRDSY
-38 AASASRQDFAQD
+38 AAAATRQDFTQD
-50 PAKFTRP
+50 PNKFTSP
-57 VLDTIR
+57 VLDALR
-63 EVAAPLQSPSVEACG
+63 EVAPPLKSPSAEACG

-101 VLSYGEWPEYCPST
+101 VVGYGEWPEYCPDV

-133 YTLSTK
+133 YTLSAK
-139 SWKTESTGWYWKFPD
+139 MWQKESKGWYWKFPD
-154 VLNDTGVFGQNAQF
+154 ILTEKGVFGQNAQF

-174 GFCMHVQCNA
+174 GFCVHVQCNA

-191 LLVAAIPEFVVAA
+191 LLVALMPEHVVAGMGA
-204 SSPATKP
+204 GDKP
-211 NGQGLYPDFAHTN
+211 STAPHPDYKTTQ
-224 PGKNGQEFRDPYVL
+224 PGPDGAELQYPYVL
-238 DAGVPLSQALVY
+238 DCGVPISQLLIC

-258 TNNCATIIMPYVN
+258 TNNCATIIMPYINSV
-271 ALPFDSA
+271 PYDSA
-278 LNHSNFGLVVIPISP
+278 INHCNFTLFVIPVSP
-293 LKYCNGAT
+293 LNYDAGAT
-301 TEVPI
+301 AAIPI
-306 TLTIAPLNSEFS
+306 TVTVAPLCAEFG
-318 GLRQAI
+318 GLRQAVS
-324 KQGFP
+324 QGLP
-329 TELKPGTNQFLTTD
+329 VEIKPGSYQFLTTD
-343 DGTSPPILPGFEPT
+343 DEVSAPILPGFQPT
-357 PLIHIPGE
+357 PEIHIPGE
-365 FTSLLDLCQIET
+365 VRNLLELCQVET

-384 TGTTGVS
+384 TDTHGMS
-391 RLLIPVRAQNNV
+391 RLLIPVSAQTAA
-403 DQLCASFQVDPGRNG
+403 DKLCASFRVDPGRSG
-418 PWQSTMVGQICRY
+418 PWESTLLGQICRY
-431 YTQWSGSLKVTFMF
+431 YTQWSGSLEVTFMF

-458 YTPPGSAQPATREA
+458 YTPPGGEQPKTRDV
-472 AMLGTHIVWDFGLQS
+472 AMLGTHVIWDFGLQS

-497 NTHFRAVKTG
+497 NSHYRTVETG
-507 GVYDYYATGI
+507 GILDYYSTGI
-517 VTIWYQTNFVVPP
+517 VTIWYQTNFVVP
-530 DTPTEANIIALGAA
+530 TGAPTSAYIIALGAA
-544 QRNFTL
+544 QKNFTL
-550 KLCKDT
+550 KLCRDT
-556 DEIQQTAEYQNDPI
+556 ESVSQTAILQGDPI
-570 TNAVESAVSALAD
+570 ADIIEGAVTQTTNRA
-583 TTISRVTAANTA
+583 ISGSIQPVTAANTQP
-595 ASTHSLGTGRVPALQ
+595 SSHRLGTGQVPALQ
-610 AAETGASSNASD
+610 AAETGATSNATD
-622 ENLIE
+622 ESMIE
-627 TRCVMNRNG
+627 TRCVVNRHG
-636 VNEASV
+636 VMETSV
-642 EHFYSRAGLVG
+642 EHFFSRSGLAGILII
-653 VVEVKDSGTSL
+653 EDSGTSTK
-664 DGYTVWPIDV
+664 GYATWEIDV
-674 MGFVQQRRKLE
+674 MGFVQLRRKLE
-685 LSTYMRFDAEFTF
+685 MFTYMRFDAEFTF
-698 VSNLNDS
+698 ITAERNGNTSPIPV
-705 TTPGMLLQYMYV
+705 QYMYV
-717 PPGAPKPDSRKSYQ
+717 PPGAPVPTGRDTFQ
-731 WQTATNPSVFA
+731 WQTATNPSVIS
-742 KLSDPPPQ
+742 KMTDPPAQ

-758 ATAYQWFYDGYPTF
+758 ASTYQWFYDGYPTF
-772 GEHKQATNLQYGQ
+772 GEPPVTTNLNYGQ
-785 CPNNMMGHF
+785 CPNNKMGTF
-794 AIRTVS
+794 CIRMVS
-800 ESTTG
+800 GVSTG
-805 KNVHVRVYMRIKH
+805 KDVTVRIFMKLKH
-818 VRAWVPRPLRS
+818 VRAWVPRPIRS
-829 QAYMVKNYPTYS
+829 QPYLLKNYPNFDKANIVDASSNRT
-841 QTITNTAA
+841 
-849 DRASITTTDYEGG
+849 SITTT
-862 VPANPQRTSGKFGQQ
+862 GKFGQQ
-877 SGAIYVGNFRV
+877 SGAIYVGNYRV
-888 VNRHLATHNDWANLV
+888 VNRHLATHNDWTNLV
-903 WESSSRD
+903 WEDSSRD

-921 DTIARCDCQTGVY
+921 DTIARCNCQTGVY

-948 KPSLVFVE
+948 KPSLIFVE

-966 SHLMLAKGHSEP
+966 SHLMLAEGYSEP

-990 VIGIV
+990 VVGIV

-1000 GLVGFADVRDL
+1000 GLVGFASVRDL

-1037 FTDAVAREVEALKN
+1037 FTDAVSREVEALKN
-1051 YLIGSEGAVEKILKN
+1051 HLIGSEGAVEKILKN
-1066 LIKLISALVIVIRSD
+1066 LVKLISALVIVIRSD

-1104 KAKTASILGIPIAQK
+1104 KSKTASILGIPMAQK

-1133 AAKGFEWVSN
+1133 AAKGLEWISN

-1158 AAREKVEFLNNLKQ
+1158 AAKEKVEFLSNLKQ

-1205 FCRKYQPLYATEA
+1205 FCRKFQPLYATEA

-1318 FIPPMASLEEKGVTF
+1318 FIPPMASLEEKGVSF

-1350 TVSDSDAIRRRFY
+1350 TVSDSDAIRRRFF

-1433 YNNRSAI
+1433 YNSRSAI

-1454 RPIRISLEEA
+1454 RPIRISLEEK
-1464 PAPDVISDLLASV
+1464 PAPDAISDLLASV
-1477 DSEEVRQYCRDQGW
+1477 DSEEIRQYCRERGW
-1491 IIPETPTNVERHLSR
+1491 IIPETPTNVERHLNR
-1506 AVLIM
+1506 AVLVM

-1530 FAGFQGAYSGAPKQV
+1530 FAGFQGAYSGAPKQA

-1560 LDFALSLLRRNIR
+1560 LDFALSLLKRNIR

-1586 VRDRLAVLPRHS
+1586 VRDRLAILPRHS

-1605 VEHKLVNILDAVE
+1605 VEHKLVNVLDAVE

-1625 NLELTLITLDTNEK
+1625 NLELTLVTLDTNEK
-1639 FRDITKFIPENI
+1639 FRDVTKFIPENI
-1651 SAVSDATLVINTE
+1651 SGANDATLVINTE

-1712 KVIGIHIGGNG
+1712 KIIGIHIGGNG

-1765 EPSVFHDIFEGSK
+1765 EPSVFHDVFEGNK
-1778 EPAVLHSKD
+1778 EPAVLTNKD

-1803 GNTIHEPDEYI
+1803 GNALHEPDEYVQQ
-1814 KEAALHYA
+1814 AALHYA
-1822 NQLKQLNIDTSQMS
+1822 NQLKQLDINTNKMS
-1836 MEEACYGTDNL
+1836 MEEACYGTENL

-1903 SIDKIKKGKSRLIE
+1903 SLDKIKKGKSRLIE

-1928 MAFGHLYETFHA
+1928 MTFGHLYEVFHA

-1988 LELVLRE
+1988 LEMVLRD
-1995 IGYGNE
+1995 IGYSEE
-2001 AISLIEGINH
+2001 AVSLIEGINH

-2035 IFNSMINNIIIRSL
+2035 IFNSMINNIIIRTL

-2081 SELARTGKEYGLT
+2081 LELAKTGKEYGLT
-2094 MTPADKSPCFN
+2094 MTPADKSSCFN
-2105 EVNWE
+2105 EVTWE

-2116 RGFLPDEQFPF
+2116 RGFLPDHQFPF

-2161 AWHNGKQE
+2161 AWHNGKDE
-2169 YEKFVS
+2169 YENFVS
-2175 AIRSVPIGKALAIPN
+2175 TIRSVPVGKALAIPN
-2190 YENLRRNWLEL
+2190 FENLRRNWLEL

>member
-1 MGAQISTEK
+1 MGSQVSTQR
-10 SGSHETKNV
+10 SGSHENSNS
-19 ATEGSTINFTN
+19 ASEGSTINYTT
-30 INYYKDSY
+30 INYYKDAY
-38 AASASRQDFAQD
+38 AASPGRQDMSQD
-50 PAKFTRP
+50 PKKFTDP
-57 VLDTIR
+57 VMDVMH
-63 EVAAPLQSPSVEACG
+63 EMAPPLKSPSAEACG

-84 QLTVGNSTIT
+84 QLTIGNSTIT

-101 VLSYGEWPEYCPST
+101 VIAYGEWPEYCPDT

-133 YTLSTK
+133 FTLDTK
-139 SWKTESTGWYWKFPD
+139 SWAKDSKGWYWKFPD
-154 VLNDTGVFGQNAQF
+154 VLTKVGVFGQNAQF

-174 GFCMHVQCNA
+174 GFCVHVQCNA

-191 LLVAAIPEFVVAA
+191 LLVAVLPKYVLGTIAGGTGNENSHP
-204 SSPATKP
+204 PYATTQP
-211 NGQGLYPDFAHTN
+211 GQVGAVLRH
-224 PGKNGQEFRDPYVL
+224 PYVL
-238 DAGVPLSQALVY
+238 NAGIPLSQLTVC

-258 TNNCATIIMPYVN
+258 TNNCATIIVPYMSTV
-271 ALPFDSA
+271 PFDSA
-278 LNHSNFGLVVIPISP
+278 LNHCNFGLLVIPVVP
-293 LKYCNGAT
+293 LDFNAGAT
-301 TEVPI
+301 SEIPI
-306 TLTIAPLNSEFS
+306 TVTIAPMCAEFA
-318 GLRQAI
+318 GLRQAV
-324 KQGFP
+324 KQGIP

-343 DGTSPPILPGFEPT
+343 DGVSAPILPGFHPT
-357 PLIHIPGE
+357 PPIHIPGE
-365 FTSLLDLCQIET
+365 VRNLLEICRVET
-377 ILEVNNT
+377 ILEVNNLKTNET
-384 TGTTGVS
+384 TPMQRLCFPVSVQSKTGE
-391 RLLIPVRAQNNV
+391 
-403 DQLCASFQVDPGRNG
+403 LCAAFRADPGRDG
-418 PWQSTMVGQICRY
+418 PWQSTILGQLCRY
-431 YTQWSGSLKVTFMF
+431 YTQWSGSLEVTFMF
-445 TGSFMATGKMLIA
+445 AGSFMATGKMLIA
-458 YTPPGSAQPATREA
+458 YTPPGGNVPADRIT
-472 AMLGTHIVWDFGLQS
+472 AMLGTHVIWDFGLQS

-492 IPWIS
+492 VPWIS
-497 NTHFRAVKTG
+497 NTHYRAHARAG
-507 GVYDYYATGI
+507 YFDYYTTGI
-517 VTIWYQTNFVVPP
+517 ITIWYQTNYVVPIGA
-530 DTPTEANIIALGAA
+530 PTTAYIVALAAA
-544 QRNFTL
+544 QDNFTM

-556 DEIQQTAEYQNDPI
+556 EDIEQTANIQGDSIADMIDQTVNNQVNRSL
-570 TNAVESAVSALAD
+570 TALQ
-583 TTISRVTAANTA
+583 VLPTAANTE
-595 ASTHSLGTGRVPALQ
+595 ASSHRLGTGVVPALQ

-622 ENLIE
+622 KNLIE
-627 TRCVMNRNG
+627 TRCVLNHHSTQETAIGN
-636 VNEASV
+636 
-642 EHFYSRAGLVG
+642 FFSRAGLV
-653 VVEVKDSGTSL
+653 SIITMPTTGTQNT
-664 DGYTVWPIDV
+664 DGYVNWDIDL
-674 MGFVQQRRKLE
+674 MGYAQLRRKCE
-685 LSTYMRFDAEFTF
+685 LFTYMRFDAEFTF
-698 VSNLNDS
+698 VVAKPNGELV
-705 TTPGMLLQYMYV
+705 PQLLQYMYV
-717 PPGAPKPDSRKSYQ
+717 PPGAPKPTSRDSFA
-731 WQTATNPSVFA
+731 WQTATNPSVFV
-742 KLSDPPPQ
+742 KMTDPPAQ

-758 ATAYQWFYDGYPTF
+758 ASAYQWFYDGYPTF
-772 GEHKQATNLQYGQ
+772 GEHLQANDLDYGQ
-785 CPNNMMGHF
+785 CPNNMMGTF
-794 AIRTVS
+794 SVRTVGAEKS
-800 ESTTG
+800 PHSITL
-805 KNVHVRVYMRIKH
+805 RVYMWIKH
-818 VRAWVPRPLRS
+818 VRAWIPRPLRN
-829 QAYMVKNYPTYS
+829 QPYLFKTNPNYKGNDIKCTS
-841 QTITNTAA
+841 TSR
-849 DRASITTTDYEGG
+849 DKITTL
-862 VPANPQRTSGKFGQQ
+862 GKFGQQ
-877 SGAIYVGNFRV
+877 SGAIYVGNYRV
-888 VNRHLATHNDWANLV
+888 VNRHLASHNDWANLV
-903 WESSSRD
+903 WEDSSRD

-921 DTIARCDCQTGVY
+921 DTIARCNCQTGVY
-934 YCNSKRKHYPVSFS
+934 YCSSKRKHYPVSFT
-948 KPSLVFVE
+948 KPSLIYVE

-966 SHLMLAKGHSEP
+966 SHLMLAVGHSEP

-1024 DYIKGLGDAFGTG
+1024 DYIRGLGDAFGMG
-1037 FTDAVAREVEALKN
+1037 FTDAVSREVEALKN
-1051 YLIGSEGAVEKILKN
+1051 HLIGSEGAVEKILKN
-1066 LIKLISALVIVIRSD
+1066 LVKLISALVIVVRSN
-1081 YDMVTLTATLA
+1081 YDVVTLTATLA
-1092 LIGCHGSPWAWI
+1092 LIGCHGSPWARI
-1104 KAKTASILGIPIAQK
+1104 KAKTASILGIPIVQK

-1133 AAKGFEWVSN
+1133 AAKGLEWISS

-1158 AAREKVEFLNNLKQ
+1158 AAKEKVEFLNNLKQ

-1205 FCRKYQPLYATEA
+1205 FCRKFQPLYATEA
-1218 KRVYALEKRM
+1218 KRVYALERRM

-1243 CLIIRGSPGTGKSL
+1243 CLIIKGSPGTGKSL

-1292 TVMDDLCQNPDGKDM
+1292 TVMDDLCQNPHGKDM
-1307 SLFCQMVSTVD
+1307 YLYCQMVSTVD
-1318 FIPPMASLEEKGVTF
+1318 FIPPMDSLEEKGVSF
-1333 TSKFVIASTNAS
+1333 TSKFVIASPIAS
-1345 NIIVP
+1345 NIVVP

-1380 LDAGRAAKLCSENNT
+1380 LDAGRAAKLCTENNT

-1420 YSVDTVVSELIRE
+1420 YSIDTVVSELIRE

-1440 GNTIEALFQGPPKF
+1440 GNTIEALFQGPHKF
-1454 RPIRISLEEA
+1454 RPIKISLEEK
-1464 PAPDVISDLLASV
+1464 PAPDAISDLLASV
-1477 DSEEVRQYCRDQGW
+1477 DSEEVRQYCREQGW
-1491 IIPETPTNVERHLSR
+1491 IIPETPTNVERHLNR
-1506 AVLIM
+1506 AVLVM

-1530 FAGFQGAYSGAPKQV
+1530 FAGFQGAYSGAPKQA

-1586 VRDRLAVLPRHS
+1586 VRDRLAILPRHS

-1605 VEHKLVNILDAVE
+1605 VEHKLISVLDAVE

-1625 NLELTLITLDTNEK
+1625 NLELTLVTLDTNEK
-1639 FRDITKFIPENI
+1639 FRDVTKFIPETI
-1651 SAVSDATLVINTE
+1651 TGASDATLVINTE

-1712 KVIGIHIGGNG
+1712 KIIGIHIGGNG

-1733 SYFASEQG
+1733 GYFASEQG

-1747 PNKETGR
+1747 SNKETGR

-1765 EPSVFHDIFEGSK
+1765 EPSVFHDVFEGHK
-1778 EPAVLHSKD
+1778 EPAVLTSKD

-1803 GNTIHEPDEYI
+1803 GNTLHEPDEYVTQ
-1814 KEAALHYA
+1814 AALHYA
-1822 NQLKQLNIDTSQMS
+1822 NQLKQLDINTNKMS
-1836 MEEACYGTDNL
+1836 MEEACYGTEHL

-1862 LGIKKRDI
+1862 LGVKKRDI
-1870 LDPTTRDVSK
+1870 LDPITRDTTK
-1880 MKFYMDKYGLDL
+1880 MKYYMDKYGLDL

-1903 SIDKIKKGKSRLIE
+1903 SLDKIKKGKSRLIE

-1928 MAFGHLYETFHA
+1928 MTFGHLYETFHA

-1952 NPDVFWSKLPILL
+1952 DPDVFWSKLPILL

-1988 LELVLRE
+1988 LEVVLRE
-1995 IGYGNE
+1995 IGYSEE
-2001 AISLIEGINH
+2001 AVSLIEGINH

-2035 IFNSMINNIIIRSL
+2035 IFNSMINNIIIRTL

-2081 SELARTGKEYGLT
+2081 SELAKTGKGYGLT

-2105 EVNWE
+2105 EVTWE

-2116 RGFLPDEQFPF
+2116 RGFLPDHQFPF
-2127 LIHPTMPMKEIH
+2127 LIHPTMPMREIH

-2161 AWHNGKQE
+2161 AWHNGKEE

-2190 YENLRRNWLEL
+2190 FENLRRNWLEL

>member
-1 MGAQISTEK
+1 MGAQVSTQK
-10 SGSHETKNV
+10 SGSHETGNI

-38 AASASRQDFAQD
+38 AASASRQDFTQD
-50 PAKFTRP
+50 PTRFTSP
-57 VLDTIR
+57 VLDALR
-63 EVAAPLQSPSVEACG
+63 EVAPPLKSPSVEACG

-101 VLSYGEWPEYCPST
+101 VLAYGEWPEYCPDK

-133 YTLSTK
+133 YTMSTQMWQDTSK
-139 SWKTESTGWYWKFPD
+139 GWYWKFPD
-154 VLNDTGVFGQNAQF
+154 VLTKTGVFGQNAQY

-174 GFCMHVQCNA
+174 GFCIHVQCNA

-191 LLVAAIPEFVVAA
+191 LLVAAVPEMVLGANSSDPKPNTAKHPEF
-204 SSPATKP
+204 ATTMP
-211 NGQGLYPDFAHTN
+211 GANGGTFEN
-224 PGKNGQEFRDPYVL
+224 PYIMDM
-238 DAGVPLSQALVY
+238 GVPLSQALVF

-258 TNNCATIIMPYVN
+258 TNNCATIIVPYIN
-271 ALPFDSA
+271 AVPFDSA
-278 LNHSNFGLVVIPISP
+278 INHNNFTLVVIPISP
-293 LKYCNGAT
+293 LKYCTGAT
-301 TEVPI
+301 TAIPI
-306 TLTIAPLNSEFS
+306 TVTIAPLNSEFC
-318 GLRQAI
+318 GLRQATT
-324 KQGFP
+324 QGIP
-329 TELKPGTNQFLTTD
+329 VELKPGTNQFLTTD
-343 DGTSPPILPGFEPT
+343 NEVSVPILPGFQPT
-357 PLIHIPGE
+357 PTIHIPGE
-365 FTSLLDLCQIET
+365 VNNLLELCQVES
-377 ILEVNNT
+377 ILEVNNV
-384 TGTTGVS
+384 TGQEGIN
-391 RLLIPVRAQNNV
+391 RLLIPVSTQS
-403 DQLCASFQVDPGRNG
+403 DKDTLCASLRVDPGRDG
-418 PWQSTMVGQICRY
+418 PWQSTLVGQICRY
-431 YTQWSGSLKVTFMF
+431 YTQWSGSLEITFMF

-458 YTPPGSAQPATREA
+458 YSPPGSAQPTTRDL
-472 AMLGTHIVWDFGLQS
+472 AMLGTHVVWDFGLQS
-487 SVTLV
+487 SITLV

-497 NTHFRAVKTG
+497 NTHFRTG
-507 GVYDYYATGI
+507 KVGGYFDYYASGI

-530 DTPTEANIIALGAA
+530 DTPSQAHIIALGAA
-544 QRNFTL
+544 QKNFTL

-556 DEIQQTAEYQNDPI
+556 DEVTQQ
-570 TNAVESAVSALAD
+570 AVLQGDSIEDIISNTVTRTLQQISAPSHD
-583 TTISRVTAANTA
+583 TTAANT
-595 ASTHSLGTGRVPALQ
+595 SVSNHKIGTGDVPALQ
-610 AAETGASSNASD
+610 AAETGATSNASD
-622 ENLIE
+622 ENMIE
-627 TRCVMNRNG
+627 TRCVLNRNG
-636 VNEASV
+636 VV
-642 EHFYSRAGLVG
+642 ETSLDHFFSRAGLVG
-653 VVEVKDSGTSL
+653 VINVQDGGTQKGFEVWD
-664 DGYTVWPIDV
+664 IDV
-674 MGFVQQRRKLE
+674 MGFVQLRRKLE
-685 LSTYMRFDAEFTF
+685 MFTYMRFNAEFTF
-698 VSNLNDS
+698 VSTLADG
-705 TTPGMLLQYMYV
+705 TTPRVMLQYMYV
-717 PPGAPKPDSRKSYQ
+717 PPGAPKPQERDSFQ
-731 WQTATNPSVFA
+731 WQTATNPSVFC
-742 KLSDPPPQ
+742 KMSDPPPQ

-758 ATAYQWFYDGYPTF
+758 ASAYQWFYDGYPTF
-772 GEHKQATNLQYGQ
+772 DDRPATSNHPYGQ
-785 CPNNMMGHF
+785 CPNNMMGTF
-794 AIRTVS
+794 AVRFVS
-800 ESTTG
+800 KTPATRDLR
-805 KNVHVRVYMRIKH
+805 VRVYMRLKH
-818 VRAWVPRPLRS
+818 VRAWVPRPIRS
-829 QAYMVKNYPTYS
+829 QPYILKNYPNYDGTK
-841 QTITNTAA
+841 ITSTSK
-849 DRASITTTDYEGG
+849 DRQSIKTT
-862 VPANPQRTSGKFGQQ
+862 GKFGQQ
-877 SGAIYVGNFRV
+877 SGAIYVGNYRV

-903 WESSSRD
+903 WEDSSRD

-921 DTIARCDCQTGVY
+921 DTIARCNCQIGVY
-934 YCNSKRKHYPVSFS
+934 YCNSRRKHYPVSFS
-948 KPSLVFVE
+948 KPSFVFVE

-966 SHLMLAKGHSEP
+966 SHLMLAQGHSEP

-990 VIGIV
+990 VVGIV

-1011 LWLDE
+1011 LWLDD

-1037 FTDAVAREVEALKN
+1037 FTDAVSREVEALKN

-1066 LIKLISALVIVIRSD
+1066 LVKLISALVIVVRSD

-1104 KAKTASILGIPIAQK
+1104 KSKTASILGIPMAQK

-1133 AAKGFEWVSN
+1133 AAKGLEWISN

-1158 AAREKVEFLNNLKQ
+1158 AAKEKVEFLSNLKQ

-1205 FCRKYQPLYATEA
+1205 FCRKFQPLYATEA

-1243 CLIIRGSPGTGKSL
+1243 CLVIRGSPGTGKSL

-1318 FIPPMASLEEKGVTF
+1318 FIPPMASLEEKGVSF

-1350 TVSDSDAIRRRFY
+1350 TVSDSDAIRRRFF

-1380 LDAGRAAKLCSENNT
+1380 LDAGRAARLCSDNNT

-1433 YNNRSAI
+1433 CNNRSAI

-1454 RPIRISLEEA
+1454 RPIRISLEEK
-1464 PAPDVISDLLASV
+1464 PAPDAISDLLASV

-1491 IIPETPTNVERHLSR
+1491 IVPDTPTNVERHLNR

-1530 FAGFQGAYSGAPKQV
+1530 FAGFQGAYSGAPKQA
-1545 LKKPVLRTATVQGPS
+1545 LKKPVLRSATVQGPS

-1586 VRDRLAVLPRHS
+1586 VRDHLAVLPRHS

-1605 VEHKLVNILDAVE
+1605 VEHKLVKILDAVE

-1625 NLELTLITLDTNEK
+1625 NLELTLVTLDTNEK
-1639 FRDITKFIPENI
+1639 FRDITKFIPETI
-1651 SAVSDATLVINTE
+1651 SPASDATLVINTE

-1698 TKAGQCGGVVTSVG
+1698 TKAGQCGGVVTAVG
-1712 KVIGIHIGGNG
+1712 RVIGIHIGGNG
-1723 RQGFCAGLKR
+1723 RQGFCAALKR
-1733 SYFASEQG
+1733 GYFCSEQG
-1741 EIQWVK
+1741 EIQWMK

-1765 EPSVFHDIFEGSK
+1765 EPSVFHDVFEGTK
-1778 EPAVLHSKD
+1778 EPAVLTNKD

-1803 GNTIHEPDEYI
+1803 GNTLHEPDEFVR
-1814 KEAALHYA
+1814 EAALHYA
-1822 NQLKQLNIDTSQMS
+1822 NQLKQLDIKTTKMS
-1836 MEEACYGTDNL
+1836 MEDACYGTENL

-1903 SIDKIKKGKSRLIE
+1903 AIDKIKKGKSRLIE

-1928 MAFGHLYETFHA
+1928 MTFGHLYEAFHA
-1940 NPGTVTGSAVGC
+1940 NPGTITGSAVGC

-1988 LELVLRE
+1988 LEIVLRE
-1995 IGYGNE
+1995 IGYSEE
-2001 AISLIEGINH
+2001 AVSLIEGINH

-2035 IFNSMINNIIIRSL
+2035 IFNSMINNIIIRTL

-2081 SELARTGKEYGLT
+2081 LELAKTGKEYGLT

-2105 EVNWE
+2105 EVTWE

-2116 RGFLPDEQFPF
+2116 RGFLPDHQFPF

-2161 AWHNGKQE
+2161 AWHNGKEE
-2169 YEKFVS
+2169 YENFVS
-2175 AIRSVPIGKALAIPN
+2175 TIRSVPIGKALAIPN
-2190 YENLRRNWLEL
+2190 FENLRRNWLEL

>member
-1 MGAQISTEK
+1 MGAQVSTQK
-10 SGSHETKNV
+10 SGSHETSTF

-38 AASASRQDFAQD
+38 AASASRQDFTQD
-50 PAKFTRP
+50 PSKFTSP
-57 VLDTIR
+57 ILDALR
-63 EVAAPLQSPSVEACG
+63 ETAPPLKSPSAEACG

-101 VLSYGEWPEYCPST
+101 VMGYGEWPEYCADT

-133 YTLSTK
+133 YTLSAKMWDK
-139 SWKTESTGWYWKFPD
+139 SSKGWYWKFPD
-154 VLNDTGVFGQNAQF
+154 LLTQKGVFGQNAQF
-168 HYLYRS
+168 HYLYRA
-174 GFCMHVQCNA
+174 GFCIHVQCNA

-191 LLVAAIPEFVVAA
+191 LLVAALPEHVVAGMG
-204 SSPATKP
+204 PGDKP
-211 NGQGLYPDFAHTN
+211 QNAPHPTYQVTQ
-224 PGKNGQEFRDPYVL
+224 PGAGGQELTHPYVL
-238 DAGVPLSQALVY
+238 DCGIPISQLLVC

-258 TNNCATIIMPYVN
+258 TNNCATIIMPYTNSV
-271 ALPFDSA
+271 PYDSA
-278 LNHSNFGLVVIPISP
+278 IHHNNFTLFVIP
-293 LKYCNGAT
+293 
-301 TEVPI
+301 
-306 TLTIAPLNSEFS
+306 IAPLNYDTGATTAIPITITVAPLCAEFG
-318 GLRQAI
+318 GLRQAVQ
-324 KQGFP
+324 QGVP
-329 TELKPGTNQFLTTD
+329 MELKPGSNQFLTTD
-343 DGTSPPILPGFEPT
+343 DEVSAPILPGFNAT
-357 PLIHIPGE
+357 PNIHIPGE
-365 FTSLLDLCQIET
+365 VTNLLELCQIET
-377 ILEVNNT
+377 MLEVNNVT
-384 TGTTGVS
+384 NVDGMQ
-391 RLLIPVRAQNNV
+391 RLLIPVSAQTEA
-403 DQLCASFQVDPGRNG
+403 DKLCASFKVDPGRDG
-418 PWQSTMVGQICRY
+418 PWEATTVGQICRY
-431 YTQWSGSLKVTFMF
+431 YTQWSGSLEVTFMF

-458 YTPPGSAQPATREA
+458 YTPPGGQQPATRDI
-472 AMLGTHIVWDFGLQS
+472 AMLGTHVIWDFGLQS

-497 NTHFRAVKTG
+497 NTHYRTVETG
-507 GVYDYYATGI
+507 GILDYYSTGV
-517 VTIWYQTNFVVPP
+517 VTIWYQTNFVVPNGA
-530 DTPTEANIIALGAA
+530 PTSAYIIAMGAA
-544 QRNFTL
+544 QKNFTL
-550 KLCKDT
+550 KLCRDT
-556 DEIQQTAEYQNDPI
+556 ESISQTAILQGDTVSDMIENSINRI
-570 TNAVESAVSALAD
+570 TNAISATQTHQTAAD
-583 TTISRVTAANTA
+583 TRVSN
-595 ASTHSLGTGRVPALQ
+595 HRLGTGEVPALQ
-610 AAETGASSNASD
+610 AAETGATSNATD
-622 ENLIE
+622 ESMIE
-627 TRCVMNRNG
+627 TRCVVNKHG
-636 VNEASV
+636 VSETSV
-642 EHFYSRAGLVG
+642 EYFFSRSGLAG
-653 VVEVKDSGTSL
+653 VVVVEDATAANK
-664 DGYTVWPIDV
+664 GYATWEIDV
-674 MGFVQQRRKLE
+674 MGFAQLRRKLE
-685 LSTYMRFDAEFTF
+685 IFTYMRFDAEFTF
-698 VSNLNDS
+698 VATERNGN
-705 TTPGMLLQYMYV
+705 TRPVMLQYMFV
-717 PPGAPKPDSRKSYQ
+717 PPGAPVPTGRDTFQ
-731 WQTATNPSVFA
+731 WQSATNPSILV
-742 KLSDPPPQ
+742 KMTDPPAQ
-750 VSVPFMSP
+750 VAIPFMSP
-758 ATAYQWFYDGYPTF
+758 ASAYQWFYDGYPTF
-772 GEHKQATNLQYGQ
+772 GERPVTTNMNYGQ
-785 CPNNMMGHF
+785 CPNNKMGTF
-794 AIRTVS
+794 CMRTVS
-800 ESTTG
+800 GEASG
-805 KNVHVRVYMRIKH
+805 KNITVRIFMRLKH
-818 VRAWVPRPLRS
+818 VRAWVPRPIRS
-829 QAYMVKNYPTYS
+829 QLYLLKNYPNFD
-841 QTITNTAA
+841 NTKILNASHN
-849 DRASITTTDYEGG
+849 RTSIT
-862 VPANPQRTSGKFGQQ
+862 ANTGKFGQQ
-877 SGAIYVGNFRV
+877 SGAIYVGNYRV

-903 WESSSRD
+903 WEDSSRD

-921 DTIARCDCQTGVY
+921 DVIARCKCQTGVY
-934 YCNSKRKHYPVSFS
+934 YCNSQRKHYPVSFT
-948 KPSLVFVE
+948 KPSLIFVE

-966 SHLMLAKGHSEP
+966 SHLMLAQGHSEP

-990 VIGIV
+990 VVGIV

-1024 DYIKGLGDAFGTG
+1024 DYIKGLGDAFGMG
-1037 FTDAVAREVEALKN
+1037 FTDAVSREVEALKN
-1051 YLIGSEGAVEKILKN
+1051 HLIGSEGAVEKILKN

-1104 KAKTASILGIPIAQK
+1104 KAKTASVLGIPIAQK

-1133 AAKGFEWVSN
+1133 AAKGLEWISN
-1143 KISKFIDWLKEKIIP
+1143 KISKFIDWLKEKIVP
-1158 AAREKVEFLNNLKQ
+1158 AAKEKVEFLNNLKQ

-1180 SNLEQSAASQEDLEA
+1180 SNLEQSAASQEDLEI

-1205 FCRKYQPLYATEA
+1205 FCRKFQPLYAVEA
-1218 KRVYALEKRM
+1218 KRIYALEKKM

-1318 FIPPMASLEEKGVTF
+1318 FIPPMASLEEKGVSF

-1350 TVSDSDAIRRRFY
+1350 TVSDSDAIRRRFF

-1420 YSVDTVVSELIRE
+1420 YSVDTVISELVRE
-1433 YNNRSAI
+1433 YNTRSAI

-1454 RPIRISLEEA
+1454 RPIRISLEEK
-1464 PAPDVISDLLASV
+1464 PAPDAISDLLASV
-1477 DSEEVRQYCRDQGW
+1477 DSEEVRQYCRDRGW
-1491 IIPETPTNVERHLSR
+1491 IIPDTPTNVERHLNR
-1506 AVLIM
+1506 AVLVM

-1545 LKKPVLRTATVQGPS
+1545 LKKPILRTATVQGPS

-1639 FRDITKFIPENI
+1639 FRDITKFIPESI
-1651 SAVSDATLVINTE
+1651 SAASDATLVINTE

-1712 KVIGIHIGGNG
+1712 RVIGIHIGGNG

-1765 EPSVFHDIFEGSK
+1765 EPSVFHDVFEGNK

-1803 GNTIHEPDEYI
+1803 GNTLHEPDEYI

-1822 NQLKQLNIDTSQMS
+1822 NQLKQLDIDTSQMS
-1836 MEEACYGTDNL
+1836 MEEACYGTENL

-1880 MKFYMDKYGLDL
+1880 MRFYMDKYGLDL

-1903 SIDKIKKGKSRLIE
+1903 SIEKIKKGKSRLIE

-1928 MAFGHLYETFHA
+1928 MTFGHLYETFHA

-1952 NPDVFWSKLPILL
+1952 NPDTFWSKLPILL

-1995 IGYGNE
+1995 IGYSEE
-2001 AISLIEGINH
+2001 AISLVEGINH

-2035 IFNSMINNIIIRSL
+2035 IFNSMINNIIIRAL

-2061 LNMVAYGDDV
+2061 LNMIAYGDDV

-2081 SELARTGKEYGLT
+2081 LELARTGKEYGLT

-2169 YEKFVS
+2169 YDDFVNT
-2175 AIRSVPIGKALAIPN
+2175 IRSVPVGKALAIPN

>member
-1 MGAQISTEK
+1 MGAQVSTQR
-10 SGSHETKNV
+10 SGSHETSTV
-19 ATEGSTINFTN
+19 AREGSTINFTN

-38 AASASRQDFAQD
+38 AASGSKQDYSQD
-50 PAKFTRP
+50 PSKFTQP
-57 VLDTIR
+57 VMDVLK
-63 EVAAPLQSPSVEACG
+63 EMAPPLQSPSAEACG

-101 VLSYGEWPEYCPST
+101 VVGYGEWPNYCPDT

-139 SWKTESTGWYWKFPD
+139 SWTQNSKGWYWKFPD
-154 VLNDTGVFGQNAQF
+154 VLNDVGVFGQNAQY

-174 GFCMHVQCNA
+174 GFCVHVQCNA

-191 LLVAAIPEFVVAA
+191 LLVAMVPEFVIA
-204 SSPATKP
+204 SKSGRSKP
-211 NGQGLYPDFAHTN
+211 NDPAQYPAFSVTN
-224 PGKNGQEFRDPYVL
+224 PGKSGREFTDPYVL
-238 DAGVPLSQALVY
+238 DAGIPLSQALIF

-258 TNNCATIIMPYVN
+258 TNNCATIIMPYIN
-271 ALPFDSA
+271 AVPFDSA
-278 LNHSNFGLVVIPISP
+278 INHNNCGLVVVPVAP
-293 LKYCNGAT
+293 LKYSAGAT
-301 TEVPI
+301 TEIPI
-306 TLTIAPLNSEFS
+306 TITIAPLNSEFS
-318 GLRQAI
+318 GLRQAV
-324 KQGFP
+324 KQGIP
-329 TELKPGTNQFLTTD
+329 VEMKPGTNQFLTTD
-343 DGTSPPILPGFEPT
+343 DGVSAPILPGFDPT
-357 PLIHIPGE
+357 PVIHIPGE
-365 FTSLLDLCQIET
+365 VSSILELCQVET
-377 ILEVNNT
+377 ILEVNNVT
-384 TGTTGVS
+384 DVQGVS
-391 RLLIPVRAQNNV
+391 RLLIPVKAQETV
-403 DQLCASFQVDPGRNG
+403 DTLCASFQVDPGRDG
-418 PWQSTMVGQICRY
+418 PWQSTLVGQLCRY
-431 YTQWSGSLKVTFMF
+431 YTQWSGSLEITFMF

-458 YTPPGSAQPATREA
+458 YTPPGSAQPTTREL
-472 AMLGTHIVWDFGLQS
+472 AMLGTHIIWDFGLQS

-492 IPWIS
+492 VPWIS
-497 NTHFRAVKTG
+497 NTHFRTVKTG
-507 GVYDYYATGI
+507 GYLDYYATGV

-530 DTPTEANIIALGAA
+530 DTPNEANIIAMGAG
-544 QRNFTL
+544 QKNFTL

-556 DEIQQTAEYQNDPI
+556 PEITQQAVLQGDAIADAIQNTVTSTI
-570 TNAVESAVSALAD
+570 QRVTTNVVGQDA
-583 TTISRVTAANTA
+583 TAANTA
-595 ASTHSLGTGRVPALQ
+595 PSSHSLNTGLVPALQ
-610 AAETGASSNASD
+610 AAETGASSTATD
-622 ENLIE
+622 GNLIE
-627 TRCVMNRNG
+627 TRCVVNSNG
-636 VNEASV
+636 TRETHI
-642 EHFYSRAGLVG
+642 EHFFSRSGLVG
-653 VVEVKDSGTSL
+653 VMEVDDTGTAGKGFSN
-664 DGYTVWPIDV
+664 WDV
-674 MGFVQQRRKLE
+674 DIMAFVQLRRKLE
-685 LSTYMRFDAEFTF
+685 AFTYMRFDAEFTF
-698 VSNLNDS
+698 VTNLENGLTNS
-705 TTPGMLLQYMYV
+705 SVIQYMYV
-717 PPGAPKPDSRKSYQ
+717 PPGAPKPDARESFQ
-731 WQTATNPSVFA
+731 WQTATNPSVFQ
-742 KLSDPPPQ
+742 KMGSPPPQ

-758 ATAYQWFYDGYPTF
+758 ASAYQWFYDGYPTF
-772 GEHKQATNLQYGQ
+772 GPHSETSNLSYGQ
-785 CPNNMMGHF
+785 CPNNMLGTF
-794 AIRTVS
+794 SARVVSKQITNQKFQIRIYLRL
-800 ESTTG
+800 
-805 KNVHVRVYMRIKH
+805 KR

-829 QAYMVKNYPTYS
+829 QPYIYRNYPTYGT
-841 QTITNTAA
+841 TIQHLAK
-849 DRASITTTDYEGG
+849 DRRKITETDYNAE
-862 VPANPQRTSGKFGQQ
+862 QRTHGKFGQQ
-877 SGAIYVGNFRV
+877 SGAVYVGSFRV

-903 WESSSRD
+903 WEDSSRD

-921 DTIARCDCQTGVY
+921 DTIARCNCQTGVY

-948 KPSLVFVE
+948 KPSLIYVE

-966 SHLMLAKGHSEP
+966 SHLMLAVGHSEP

-990 VIGIV
+990 VVGIV

-1000 GLVGFADVRDL
+1000 GLVGFADIRDL

-1037 FTDAVAREVEALKN
+1037 FTDAVSREVEALKN
-1051 YLIGSEGAVEKILKN
+1051 HLLGSEGAVEKILKN

-1133 AAKGFEWVSN
+1133 AAKGLEWISN

-1158 AAREKVEFLNNLKQ
+1158 AAKEKVEFLNNLKQ

-1205 FCRKYQPLYATEA
+1205 FCRKFQPLYAIEA

-1318 FIPPMASLEEKGVTF
+1318 FIPPMASLEEKGVSF

-1380 LDAGRAAKLCSENNT
+1380 LDAARAAKLCSENNT

-1433 YNNRSAI
+1433 YNSRSAI

-1454 RPIRISLEEA
+1454 RPVRISLEER
-1464 PAPDVISDLLASV
+1464 PAPDAISDLLASV

-1491 IIPETPTNVERHLSR
+1491 IIPETPTNVERHLNR
-1506 AVLIM
+1506 AVLVM

-1530 FAGFQGAYSGAPKQV
+1530 FAGFQGAYSGAPKQA

-1605 VEHKLVNILDAVE
+1605 VEHKLVNVLDAVE

-1625 NLELTLITLDTNEK
+1625 NLELTLVTLDTNEK
-1639 FRDITKFIPENI
+1639 FRDITKFIPESI
-1651 SAVSDATLVINTE
+1651 SAASDATLVINTE

-1712 KVIGIHIGGNG
+1712 KIIGIHIGGNG

-1765 EPSVFHDIFEGSK
+1765 EPSVFHDVFEGNK
-1778 EPAVLHSKD
+1778 EPAVLHSRD

-1803 GNTIHEPDEYI
+1803 GNTLHEPDEYI

-1822 NQLKQLNIDTSQMS
+1822 NQLKRLDIDTTQMS
-1836 MEEACYGTDNL
+1836 MEEACYGTENL

-1862 LGIKKRDI
+1862 LGVKKRDI

-1897 VKDELR
+1897 IKDELR
-1903 SIDKIKKGKSRLIE
+1903 PLDKIKKGKSRLIE

-1928 MAFGHLYETFHA
+1928 MTFGHLYEAFHA

-1988 LELVLRE
+1988 LEMVLRD
-1995 IGYGNE
+1995 IGYSEE
-2001 AISLIEGINH
+2001 AVSLIEGINH

-2035 IFNSMINNIIIRSL
+2035 IFNSMINNIIIRTL

-2081 SELARTGKEYGLT
+2081 LELAKTGKEYGLT

-2105 EVNWE
+2105 EVTWE

-2116 RGFLPDEQFPF
+2116 RGFLPDHQFPF
-2127 LIHPTMPMKEIH
+2127 LIHPIMPMKEIH

-2144 TKDARNTQ
+2144 TKDACNTQ

-2161 AWHNGKQE
+2161 AWHNGKDE

-2175 AIRSVPIGKALAIPN
+2175 AIRSVPVGRALAIPN
-2190 YENLRRNWLEL
+2190 FENLRRNWLEL

>member
-1 MGAQISTEK
+1 MGAQVSTQK
-10 SGSHETKNV
+10 SGSHETGNI

-38 AASASRQDFAQD
+38 AASASKQDFTQD
-50 PAKFTRP
+50 PTRFTSP
-57 VLDTIR
+57 VLDALR
-63 EVAAPLQSPSVEACG
+63 EVAPPLKSPSVEACG

-101 VLSYGEWPEYCPST
+101 VLAYGEWPEYCPDK

-133 YTLSTK
+133 YTMSTQMWQDTSK
-139 SWKTESTGWYWKFPD
+139 GWYWKFPD
-154 VLNDTGVFGQNAQF
+154 VLTKTGVFGQNAQY

-174 GFCMHVQCNA
+174 GFCIHVQCNA

-191 LLVAAIPEFVVAA
+191 LLVAAIPEMVLGSN
-204 SSPATKP
+204 SSDPKP
-211 NGQGLYPDFAHTN
+211 NTAKHPEFTTTMPGANGGIFEN
-224 PGKNGQEFRDPYVL
+224 PYIL
-238 DAGVPLSQALVY
+238 DMGVPLSQALVF

-258 TNNCATIIMPYVN
+258 TNNCATIIVPYIN
-271 ALPFDSA
+271 AVPFDSA
-278 LNHSNFGLVVIPISP
+278 INHNNFTLVVIPISP
-293 LKYCNGAT
+293 LKYCTGAT
-301 TEVPI
+301 TAIPI
-306 TLTIAPLNSEFS
+306 TVTIAPLNSEFC
-318 GLRQAI
+318 GLRQATS
-324 KQGFP
+324 QGIP
-329 TELKPGTNQFLTTD
+329 VELKPGTNQFLTTD
-343 DGTSPPILPGFEPT
+343 NEVSVPILPGFQPT
-357 PLIHIPGE
+357 PVIHIPGE
-365 FTSLLDLCQIET
+365 VNNLLELCQVES
-377 ILEVNNT
+377 ILEVNNV
-384 TGTTGVS
+384 TGQEGIN
-391 RLLIPVRAQNNV
+391 RLLIPVSTQS
-403 DQLCASFQVDPGRNG
+403 DKDTLCASLRVDPGRDG
-418 PWQSTMVGQICRY
+418 PWQSTLVGQICRY
-431 YTQWSGSLKVTFMF
+431 YTQWSGSLEITFMF

-458 YTPPGSAQPATREA
+458 YSPPGSAQPTTRDL
-472 AMLGTHIVWDFGLQS
+472 AMLGTHVVWDFGLQS
-487 SVTLV
+487 SITLV

-497 NTHFRAVKTG
+497 NTHFRTG
-507 GVYDYYATGI
+507 KVGGYFDYYASGI

-530 DTPTEANIIALGAA
+530 DTPSQAHIIALGAA
-544 QRNFTL
+544 QKNFTL

-556 DEIQQTAEYQNDPI
+556 DEVTQQAVLQGDPI
-570 TNAVESAVSALAD
+570 EDIITSTVSRTLQQ
-583 TTISRVTAANTA
+583 ISTPTHSTTAANT
-595 ASTHSLGTGRVPALQ
+595 SVSNHKIGTGDVPALQ
-610 AAETGASSNASD
+610 AAETGATSNASD
-622 ENLIE
+622 ENMIE
-627 TRCVMNRNG
+627 TRCVLNRNG
-636 VNEASV
+636 VV
-642 EHFYSRAGLVG
+642 ETSLDHFFSRAGLVG
-653 VVEVKDSGTSL
+653 VINVQDGSTQKGFEVWD
-664 DGYTVWPIDV
+664 VDV
-674 MGFVQQRRKLE
+674 MGFVQLRRKLE
-685 LSTYMRFDAEFTF
+685 MFTYMRFNAEFTF
-698 VSNLNDS
+698 VSTLADG
-705 TTPGMLLQYMYV
+705 TTPRVMLQYMYV
-717 PPGAPKPDSRKSYQ
+717 PPGAPKPQERDSFQ
-731 WQTATNPSVFA
+731 WQTATNPSVFC
-742 KLSDPPPQ
+742 KMSDPPPQ

-758 ATAYQWFYDGYPTF
+758 ASAYQWFYDGYPTF
-772 GEHKQATNLQYGQ
+772 DDRPATSNHPYGQ
-785 CPNNMMGHF
+785 CPNNMMGTF
-794 AIRTVS
+794 AVRFVSKTPAIRDLR
-800 ESTTG
+800 
-805 KNVHVRVYMRIKH
+805 VRVYMRLKH
-818 VRAWVPRPLRS
+818 VRAWVPRPIRS
-829 QAYMVKNYPTYS
+829 QAYILKNYPNYDGTN
-841 QTITNTAA
+841 ITPTSK
-849 DRASITTTDYEGG
+849 DRQSIKTT
-862 VPANPQRTSGKFGQQ
+862 GKFGQQ
-877 SGAIYVGNFRV
+877 SGAIYVGNYRV

-903 WESSSRD
+903 WEDSSRD

-921 DTIARCDCQTGVY
+921 DIIARCNCQTGVY
-934 YCNSKRKHYPVSFS
+934 YCNSQRKHYPVSFS
-948 KPSLVFVE
+948 KPSLIYVE

-966 SHLMLAKGHSEP
+966 SHLMLAQGHSEP

-990 VIGIV
+990 VVGIV
-995 STGGN
+995 STGGD

-1037 FTDAVAREVEALKN
+1037 FTDAVSREVEALKN
-1051 YLIGSEGAVEKILKN
+1051 HLIGSEGAVEKILKN

-1104 KAKTASILGIPIAQK
+1104 KTKTASILGIPIAQK

-1133 AAKGFEWVSN
+1133 AAKGLEWVSN

-1158 AAREKVEFLNNLKQ
+1158 AAKEKVEFLNNLKQ

-1180 SNLEQSAASQEDLEA
+1180 SNLEQSAASQEDLEV

-1218 KRVYALEKRM
+1218 KRVYTLEKRM

-1318 FIPPMASLEEKGVTF
+1318 FIPPMASLEEKGVSF

-1350 TVSDSDAIRRRFY
+1350 TVSDADAIRRRFY

-1433 YNNRSAI
+1433 HNNRSAI

-1454 RPIRISLEEA
+1454 RPIRISLEET
-1464 PAPDVISDLLASV
+1464 PAPDAISDLLTSV

-1491 IIPETPTNVERHLSR
+1491 IIPETPTNVERHLNR

-1530 FAGFQGAYSGAPKQV
+1530 FAGFQGAYSGAPKQT

-1586 VRDRLAVLPRHS
+1586 IRDRLAILPRHS
-1598 QPGKTIW
+1598 QPGRTIW
-1605 VEHKLVNILDAVE
+1605 VEHKLVNVLDAIE

-1639 FRDITKFIPENI
+1639 FRDITKFIPETI
-1651 SAVSDATLVINTE
+1651 SGASDATLVINTE

-1712 KVIGIHIGGNG
+1712 KIIGIHIGGNG

-1765 EPSVFHDIFEGSK
+1765 EPSVFHDVFEGDK

-1803 GNTIHEPDEYI
+1803 GNTLHEPDEYI
-1814 KEAALHYA
+1814 REAALHYA
-1822 NQLKQLNIDTSQMS
+1822 NQLKQLDINTSQMS
-1836 MEEACYGTDNL
+1836 MEEACYGTENL

-1870 LDPTTRDVSK
+1870 LDPITRDVSK

-1928 MAFGHLYETFHA
+1928 MAFGHLYEAFHA

-1995 IGYGNE
+1995 IGYGDE
-2001 AISLIEGINH
+2001 AVSLIEGINH

-2035 IFNSMINNIIIRSL
+2035 IFNSMINNIIIRAL

-2081 SELARTGKEYGLT
+2081 LELAKTGKEYGLT

-2175 AIRSVPIGKALAIPN
+2175 SIRSVPVGKALAIPN

>member
-1 MGAQISTEK
+1 MGAQVSTQK
-10 SGSHETKNV
+10 SGSHETSNI

-38 AASASRQDFAQD
+38 AASASRQDFTQD
-50 PAKFTRP
+50 PKKFTSP
-57 VLDTIR
+57 VLDVLS
-63 EVAAPLQSPSVEACG
+63 EMAAPLQSPSAEACG

-94 TQEAANI
+94 TQEAANVI
-101 VLSYGEWPEYCPST
+101 VSYGEWPDYCPDV

-125 PDVSVNRF
+125 PDVAVNRF
-133 YTLSTK
+133 YTFDTK
-139 SWKTESTGWYWKFPD
+139 DWAKNSTGWFWKFPD
-154 VLNDTGVFGQNAQF
+154 ILTEVGVFGQNAQF

-174 GFCMHVQCNA
+174 GFCIHVQCNA

-191 LLVAAIPEFVVAA
+191 LLVAILPEYVLGTV
-204 SSPATKP
+204 SGNTGVEHTHPPYATTQPGP
-211 NGQGLYPDFAHTN
+211 NGFQLQH
-224 PGKNGQEFRDPYVL
+224 PYIL
-238 DAGVPLSQALVY
+238 DAGIPLSQLLVC

-258 TNNCATIIMPYVN
+258 TNNCATIVVPYINTV
-271 ALPFDSA
+271 PFDSA
-278 LNHSNFGLVVIPISP
+278 LNHCNFGLLVVPVSP
-293 LKYCNGAT
+293 LDYMTGAT
-301 TEVPI
+301 PTIPI
-306 TLTIAPLNSEFS
+306 TLTVAPMCSEFG
-318 GLRQAI
+318 GLRQAV
-324 KQGFP
+324 KQGLP
-329 TELKPGTNQFLTTD
+329 VVLNPGSNQFLTTSD
-343 DGTSPPILPGFEPT
+343 RSAPPILPGFHPT
-357 PLIHIPGE
+357 PQIHIPGE
-365 FTSLLDLCQIET
+365 VRNLLELCQIDT
-377 ILEVNNT
+377 ILEVNNLNENEANPMQ
-384 TGTTGVS
+384 
-391 RLLIPVRAQNNV
+391 RLVIPVKVQTSNGG
-403 DQLCASFQVDPGRNG
+403 LCAAFRTDPGLDG
-418 PWQSTMVGQICRY
+418 PWQATILGQLCRY
-431 YTQWSGSLKVTFMF
+431 YTQWSGSLKITFMF

-458 YTPPGSAQPATREA
+458 YTPPGGGLPKDRMT
-472 AMLGTHIVWDFGLQS
+472 AMLGTHVIWDFGLQS

-492 IPWIS
+492 VPWIS
-497 NTHFRAVKTG
+497 NTHFRTQATG
-507 GVYDYYATGI
+507 NYYDYYSTGV
-517 VTIWYQTNFVVPP
+517 VTLWYQTNFVVP
-530 DTPTEANIIALGAA
+530 DGAPTTANIIVLGSA
-544 QRNFTL
+544 QPNFTMR
-550 KLCKDT
+550 LCRDAVSLT
-556 DEIQQTAEYQNDPI
+556 QTAEFQGDTIADMIEGHVSTAMNDILNPHQQP
-570 TNAVESAVSALAD
+570 TASNVE
-583 TTISRVTAANTA
+583 
-595 ASTHSLGTGRVPALQ
+595 ASSHAIGLGRVPALQ
-610 AAETGASSNASD
+610 AAETGASSNATD
-622 ENLIE
+622 KNMIE
-627 TRCVMNRNG
+627 TRCVINKHSTA
-636 VNEASV
+636 ETTLT
-642 EHFYSRAGLVG
+642 HFYSRSGLVG
-653 VVEVKDSGTSL
+653 VIDLPAQSTKPVGFAAWT
-664 DGYTVWPIDV
+664 IDV
-674 MGFVQQRRKLE
+674 MGYVQMRRKLE
-685 LSTYMRFDAEFTF
+685 LLTYMRFDAEFTF
-698 VSNLNDS
+698 VA
-705 TTPGMLLQYMYV
+705 TTPNGVSKDLVLQYMYV
-717 PPGAPKPDSRKSYQ
+717 PPGAPKPTARNSFE
-731 WQTATNPSVFA
+731 WQTATNPSVIV
-742 KLSDPPPQ
+742 KSSDPPAQ

-758 ATAYQWFYDGYPTF
+758 ASAYQWFYDGYPTF
-772 GEHKQATNLQYGQ
+772 GEHKQDQDFQYGMT
-785 CPNNMMGHF
+785 PNNMMGDF
-794 AIRTVS
+794 CARIIGSGTPPTSLTIRI
-800 ESTTG
+800 
-805 KNVHVRVYMRIKH
+805 YMRLKH
-818 VRAWVPRPLRS
+818 IRGWIPRPMRS
-829 QAYMVKNYPTYS
+829 QDYTARNYPNYNGS
-841 QTITNTAA
+841 NIKCTAVS
-849 DRASITTTDYEGG
+849 RQSITTL
-862 VPANPQRTSGKFGQQ
+862 GKFGQQ
-877 SGAIYVGNFRV
+877 SGAIYVGNYRV
-888 VNRHLATHNDWANLV
+888 VNRHLATRNDWANLV
-903 WESSSRD
+903 WEDSSRD

-921 DTIARCDCQTGVY
+921 DTIARCNCQTGVY
-934 YCNSKRKHYPVSFS
+934 YCNSRRKHYPVSFS
-948 KPSLVFVE
+948 KPSLIFVE

-966 SHLMLAKGHSEP
+966 SHLMLAAGHSEP

-990 VIGIV
+990 VVGIV

-1037 FTDAVAREVEALKN
+1037 FTDAVSREVEALKN
-1051 YLIGSEGAVEKILKN
+1051 HLIGSEGAVERILKN
-1066 LIKLISALVIVIRSD
+1066 LIKLVSALVIVIRSN
-1081 YDMVTLTATLA
+1081 YDMVTLSATLA

-1133 AAKGFEWVSN
+1133 AAKGLEWISN
-1143 KISKFIDWLKEKIIP
+1143 KISKFIDWLKERIIP
-1158 AAREKVEFLNNLKQ
+1158 AAKEKVEFLNNLKQ

-1195 MFGNVSYLAH
+1195 VFGNVSYLAH
-1205 FCRKYQPLYATEA
+1205 FCRKFQPLYATEA
-1218 KRVYALEKRM
+1218 KRVYTLEKRM

-1318 FIPPMASLEEKGVTF
+1318 FIPPMASLEEKGVSF

-1420 YSVDTVVSELIRE
+1420 YSIDTVVSELIRE

-1454 RPIRISLEEA
+1454 RPIRISLEEK
-1464 PAPDVISDLLASV
+1464 PAPDAISDLLASV

-1491 IIPETPTNVERHLSR
+1491 IIPETPTNVERHLNR
-1506 AVLIM
+1506 AVLVM

-1651 SAVSDATLVINTE
+1651 SAASDATLVINTE
-1664 HMPSMFVPVGD
+1664 HMPSMFIPVGD

-1747 PNKETGR
+1747 SNKETGR

-1765 EPSVFHDIFEGSK
+1765 EPSVFHDVFEGNK

-1803 GNTIHEPDEYI
+1803 GNMLHEPDEYI

-1822 NQLKQLNIDTSQMS
+1822 NQLKQLDIDTSQMS
-1836 MEEACYGTDNL
+1836 MEEACYGTENL

-1995 IGYGNE
+1995 IGYSEE
-2001 AISLIEGINH
+2001 AISLVEGINH

-2035 IFNSMINNIIIRSL
+2035 IFNSMINNIIIRAL

-2081 SELARTGKEYGLT
+2081 SELAKTGKEYGLT

-2105 EVNWE
+2105 EVTWE

-2116 RGFLPDEQFPF
+2116 RGFLPDHQFPF
-2127 LIHPTMPMKEIH
+2127 LIHPTMPMREIH

-2161 AWHNGKQE
+2161 AWHNGKEE

-2175 AIRSVPIGKALAIPN
+2175 TIRSVPIGKALAIPN
-2190 YENLRRNWLEL
+2190 FENLRRNWLEL

>member
-1 MGAQISTEK
+1 MGSQVSTQR
-10 SGSHETKNV
+10 SGSHENSNS
-19 ATEGSTINFTN
+19 ASEGSTINYTT
-30 INYYKDSY
+30 INYYKDAY
-38 AASASRQDFAQD
+38 AASVGRQDMSQD
-50 PAKFTRP
+50 PKKFTDP
-57 VLDTIR
+57 VMDVMH
-63 EVAAPLQSPSVEACG
+63 EMAPPLKSPSAEACG

-84 QLTVGNSTIT
+84 QLTIGNSTIT

-101 VLSYGEWPEYCPST
+101 VIAYGEWPEYCPDT

-133 YTLSTK
+133 FTLDTK
-139 SWKTESTGWYWKFPD
+139 SWAKDSKGWYWKFPD
-154 VLNDTGVFGQNAQF
+154 VLTEVGVFGQNAQF

-174 GFCMHVQCNA
+174 GFCVHVQCNA

-191 LLVAAIPEFVVAA
+191 LLVAVLPEYVLGTIAGGTGNEN
-204 SSPATKP
+204 SHPPYATTQP
-211 NGQGLYPDFAHTN
+211 GQVGAVLTH
-224 PGKNGQEFRDPYVL
+224 PYVL
-238 DAGVPLSQALVY
+238 DAGIPLSQLTVC

-258 TNNCATIIMPYVN
+258 TNNCATIIVPYMNTV
-271 ALPFDSA
+271 PFDSA
-278 LNHSNFGLVVIPISP
+278 LNHCNFGLLVIPVVP
-293 LKYCNGAT
+293 LDFNAGAT
-301 TEVPI
+301 SEIPI
-306 TLTIAPLNSEFS
+306 TVTIAPMCAEFA
-318 GLRQAI
+318 GLRQAV
-324 KQGFP
+324 KQGIP

-343 DGTSPPILPGFEPT
+343 DGVSAPILPGFHPT
-357 PLIHIPGE
+357 PPIHIPGE
-365 FTSLLDLCQIET
+365 ARNLLEICRVET
-377 ILEVNNT
+377 ILEVNNLKTNET
-384 TGTTGVS
+384 TPMQRLCFPVSVQSKTGE
-391 RLLIPVRAQNNV
+391 
-403 DQLCASFQVDPGRNG
+403 LCAAFRADPGRDG
-418 PWQSTMVGQICRY
+418 PWQSTILGQLCRY
-431 YTQWSGSLKVTFMF
+431 YTQWSGSLEVTFMF
-445 TGSFMATGKMLIA
+445 AGSFMATGKMLIA
-458 YTPPGSAQPATREA
+458 YTPPGGNVPADRIT
-472 AMLGTHIVWDFGLQS
+472 AMLGTYVVWDFGLQS

-492 IPWIS
+492 VPWIS
-497 NTHFRAVKTG
+497 NTHYRAHARAG
-507 GVYDYYATGI
+507 YLDYYTIGI
-517 VTIWYQTNFVVPP
+517 ITIWYQTNYVVPIGA
-530 DTPTEANIIALGAA
+530 PTTAYIVALAAA
-544 QRNFTL
+544 QDNFTM

-556 DEIQQTAEYQNDPI
+556 EDIEQTANIQGDSIADMIDQTVNNQANRSL
-570 TNAVESAVSALAD
+570 TALQ
-583 TTISRVTAANTA
+583 VLPTAANTE
-595 ASTHSLGTGRVPALQ
+595 ASSHRLGTGVVPPLQ

-622 ENLIE
+622 KNLIE
-627 TRCVMNRNG
+627 TRCVLNHHSTQ
-636 VNEASV
+636 EAAIGN
-642 EHFYSRAGLVG
+642 FFSRAGLV
-653 VVEVKDSGTSL
+653 SIITMPTTGTQNT
-664 DGYTVWPIDV
+664 DGYVNWDIDL
-674 MGFVQQRRKLE
+674 MGYAQLRRKCE
-685 LSTYMRFDAEFTF
+685 LFTYMRFDAEFTF
-698 VSNLNDS
+698 VVAKPNGELV
-705 TTPGMLLQYMYV
+705 PQLLQYMYV
-717 PPGAPKPDSRKSYQ
+717 PPGAPKPTSRDSFA
-731 WQTATNPSVFA
+731 WQTATNPSVFV
-742 KLSDPPPQ
+742 KMTDPPAQ

-758 ATAYQWFYDGYPTF
+758 ASAYQWFYDGYPTF
-772 GEHKQATNLQYGQ
+772 GEHLQANDLDYGQ
-785 CPNNMMGHF
+785 CPNNMMGTF
-794 AIRTVS
+794 SVRTVGAEKS
-800 ESTTG
+800 PHSITL
-805 KNVHVRVYMRIKH
+805 RVYMRIKH
-818 VRAWVPRPLRS
+818 VRAWIPRPLRN
-829 QAYMVKNYPTYS
+829 QPYLFKTNPNYKGNDIKCTS
-841 QTITNTAA
+841 TSR
-849 DRASITTTDYEGG
+849 DKITTL
-862 VPANPQRTSGKFGQQ
+862 GKFGQQ
-877 SGAIYVGNFRV
+877 SGAIYVGNYRV

-903 WESSSRD
+903 WEDSSRD

-921 DTIARCDCQTGVY
+921 DTIARCNCQTGVY
-934 YCNSKRKHYPVSFS
+934 YCSSKRKHYPVSFT
-948 KPSLVFVE
+948 KPSLIYVE

-966 SHLMLAKGHSEP
+966 SHLMLAVGHSEP

-990 VIGIV
+990 VVGIV

-1000 GLVGFADVRDL
+1000 GLVGFADARDL

-1024 DYIKGLGDAFGTG
+1024 DYIRGLGDAFGMG
-1037 FTDAVAREVEALKN
+1037 FTDAVSREVEALKN
-1051 YLIGSEGAVEKILKN
+1051 HLIGSEGAVEKILKN
-1066 LIKLISALVIVIRSD
+1066 LVKLISALVIVVRSD
-1081 YDMVTLTATLA
+1081 YDVVTLTATLA

-1104 KAKTASILGIPIAQK
+1104 KAKTASILGIPIVQK

-1133 AAKGFEWVSN
+1133 AAKGLEWISS

-1158 AAREKVEFLNNLKQ
+1158 ATKEKVEFLNNLKQ

-1205 FCRKYQPLYATEA
+1205 FCRKFQPLYATEA
-1218 KRVYALEKRM
+1218 KRVYALERRM

-1318 FIPPMASLEEKGVTF
+1318 FIPPMASLEEKGVSF

-1345 NIIVP
+1345 NIVVP

-1380 LDAGRAAKLCSENNT
+1380 LDAGRAAKLCTENNT

-1420 YSVDTVVSELIRE
+1420 YSIDTVVSELIRE

-1440 GNTIEALFQGPPKF
+1440 GNTIEALFQRPHKF
-1454 RPIRISLEEA
+1454 MPIKISLDEK
-1464 PAPDVISDLLASV
+1464 PAPDAISDLLASV
-1477 DSEEVRQYCRDQGW
+1477 DSEDVRQYCREQGW
-1491 IIPETPTNVERHLSR
+1491 IIPETPTNVERHLNR
-1506 AVLIM
+1506 AVLVM

-1530 FAGFQGAYSGAPKQV
+1530 FAGFQGAYSGAPKQA

-1586 VRDRLAVLPRHS
+1586 VRDRLAFLPRHS

-1605 VEHKLVNILDAVE
+1605 VEHKLINVLDAVE

-1639 FRDITKFIPENI
+1639 FRDVTKFIPETI
-1651 SAVSDATLVINTE
+1651 TGASDATLVINTE

-1698 TKAGQCGGVVTSVG
+1698 TKAGQCGGLVTSVG
-1712 KVIGIHIGGNG
+1712 KIIGIHIGGNG

-1733 SYFASEQG
+1733 GYFASEQG

-1747 PNKETGR
+1747 FNKETGR

-1765 EPSVFHDIFEGSK
+1765 EPSVFHDVFEGNK
-1778 EPAVLHSKD
+1778 EPAVLTSKD

-1792 DFEQALFSKYV
+1792 DFEQALLSKYV
-1803 GNTIHEPDEYI
+1803 GNTLHEPDEYVTQ
-1814 KEAALHYA
+1814 AALHYA
-1822 NQLKQLNIDTSQMS
+1822 NQLKQLDINTNKMS
-1836 MEEACYGTDNL
+1836 MEEACYGTEHL

-1862 LGIKKRDI
+1862 LGVKKRDI
-1870 LDPTTRDVSK
+1870 LDPITRDTTK
-1880 MKFYMDKYGLDL
+1880 MKYYMDKYGLDL

-1903 SIDKIKKGKSRLIE
+1903 SLDKIKKGKSRLIE

-1928 MAFGHLYETFHA
+1928 MTFGHLYETFHA

-1952 NPDVFWSKLPILL
+1952 DPDVFWSKLPILL

-1988 LELVLRE
+1988 LEVVLRE
-1995 IGYGNE
+1995 IGYSEE
-2001 AISLIEGINH
+2001 AVSLIEGINH

-2035 IFNSMINNIIIRSL
+2035 IFNSMINNIIIRTL

-2061 LNMVAYGDDV
+2061 LNMVACGDDV

-2081 SELARTGKEYGLT
+2081 SELAKTGKGYGLT

-2105 EVNWE
+2105 EVTWE

-2116 RGFLPDEQFPF
+2116 RGFLPDHQFPF
-2127 LIHPTMPMKEIH
+2127 LIHPTMPMREIH

-2161 AWHNGKQE
+2161 AWHNGKEE

-2190 YENLRRNWLEL
+2190 FENLRRNWLEL

>member
-1 MGAQISTEK
+1 MGAQVSTQK
-10 SGSHETKNV
+10 SGSHETGNI

-38 AASASRQDFAQD
+38 AASASKQDFTQD
-50 PAKFTRP
+50 PTRFTSP
-57 VLDTIR
+57 VLDALR
-63 EVAAPLQSPSVEACG
+63 EVAPPLKSPSVEACG

-101 VLSYGEWPEYCPST
+101 VLAYGEWPEYCPDK

-133 YTLSTK
+133 YTMSTQMWQDTSK
-139 SWKTESTGWYWKFPD
+139 GWYWKFPD
-154 VLNDTGVFGQNAQF
+154 VLTKTGVFGQNAQY

-174 GFCMHVQCNA
+174 GFCIHVQCNA

-191 LLVAAIPEFVVAA
+191 LLVATIPEMVLGAN
-204 SSPATKP
+204 SSDPKP
-211 NGQGLYPDFAHTN
+211 NTAKHPEFTTTMPGANGGTFEN
-224 PGKNGQEFRDPYVL
+224 PYIL
-238 DAGVPLSQALVY
+238 DMGVPLSQALVF

-258 TNNCATIIMPYVN
+258 TNNCATIIVPYIN
-271 ALPFDSA
+271 AVPFDSA
-278 LNHSNFGLVVIPISP
+278 INHNNFTLVVIPISP
-293 LKYCNGAT
+293 LKYCTGAT
-301 TEVPI
+301 TAIPI
-306 TLTIAPLNSEFS
+306 TVTIAPLNSEFC
-318 GLRQAI
+318 GLRQATS
-324 KQGFP
+324 QGIP
-329 TELKPGTNQFLTTD
+329 VELKPGTNQFLTTD
-343 DGTSPPILPGFEPT
+343 NEVSVPILPGFQPT
-357 PLIHIPGE
+357 PVIHIPGE
-365 FTSLLDLCQIET
+365 VNNLLELCQVES
-377 ILEVNNT
+377 ILEVNNV
-384 TGTTGVS
+384 TGQEGIN
-391 RLLIPVRAQNNV
+391 RLLIPVSTQS
-403 DQLCASFQVDPGRNG
+403 DKDTLCASLRVDPGRDG
-418 PWQSTMVGQICRY
+418 PWQSTLVGQICRY
-431 YTQWSGSLKVTFMF
+431 YTQWSGSLEITFMF

-458 YTPPGSAQPATREA
+458 YSPPGSAQPTTRDL
-472 AMLGTHIVWDFGLQS
+472 AMLGTHVVWDFGLQS
-487 SVTLV
+487 SITLV

-497 NTHFRAVKTG
+497 NTHFRTG
-507 GVYDYYATGI
+507 KVGGYFDYYASGI

-530 DTPTEANIIALGAA
+530 DTPSQAHIIALGAA
-544 QRNFTL
+544 QKNFTL

-556 DEIQQTAEYQNDPI
+556 DEVTQQAVLQGDPI
-570 TNAVESAVSALAD
+570 EDIITSTVSRTLQQ
-583 TTISRVTAANTA
+583 ISTPTHSTTAANT
-595 ASTHSLGTGRVPALQ
+595 SVSNHKIGTGDVPALQ
-610 AAETGASSNASD
+610 AAETGATSNASD
-622 ENLIE
+622 ENMIE
-627 TRCVMNRNG
+627 TRCVLNRNG
-636 VNEASV
+636 VV
-642 EHFYSRAGLVG
+642 ETSLDHFFSRAGLVG
-653 VVEVKDSGTSL
+653 VINVQDGGTQKGFEVWD
-664 DGYTVWPIDV
+664 VDV
-674 MGFVQQRRKLE
+674 MGFVQLRRKLE
-685 LSTYMRFDAEFTF
+685 MFTYMRFNAEFTF
-698 VSNLNDS
+698 VSTLADG
-705 TTPGMLLQYMYV
+705 TTPRVMIQYMYV
-717 PPGAPKPDSRKSYQ
+717 PPGAPKPQERDSFQ
-731 WQTATNPSVFA
+731 WQTATNPSVFC
-742 KLSDPPPQ
+742 KMSDPPPQ

-758 ATAYQWFYDGYPTF
+758 ASAYQWFYDGYPTF
-772 GEHKQATNLQYGQ
+772 DDRPATSNHPYGQ
-785 CPNNMMGHF
+785 CPNNMMGTF
-794 AIRTVS
+794 AVRFVS
-800 ESTTG
+800 KTPATRDLR
-805 KNVHVRVYMRIKH
+805 VRVYMRLKH
-818 VRAWVPRPLRS
+818 VRAWVPRPIRS
-829 QAYMVKNYPTYS
+829 QAYILKNYPNYDGTN
-841 QTITNTAA
+841 ITPTSKDRQSIKTA
-849 DRASITTTDYEGG
+849 
-862 VPANPQRTSGKFGQQ
+862 GKFGQQ
-877 SGAIYVGNFRV
+877 SGAIYVGNYRV

-903 WESSSRD
+903 WEDSSRD

-921 DTIARCDCQTGVY
+921 DIIARCNCQTGVY
-934 YCNSKRKHYPVSFS
+934 YCNSQRKHYPVSFS
-948 KPSLVFVE
+948 RPSLIYVE

-966 SHLMLAKGHSEP
+966 SHLMLAQGHSEP

-990 VIGIV
+990 VVGIV
-995 STGGN
+995 STGGD

-1037 FTDAVAREVEALKN
+1037 FTDAVSREVEALKN
-1051 YLIGSEGAVEKILKN
+1051 HLIGSEGAVEKILKN

-1133 AAKGFEWVSN
+1133 AAKGLEWISN
-1143 KISKFIDWLKEKIIP
+1143 KISKFIEWLKEKIIP
-1158 AAREKVEFLNNLKQ
+1158 AAKEKVEFLNNLKQ

-1180 SNLEQSAASQEDLEA
+1180 SNLEQSAASQEDLEV

-1218 KRVYALEKRM
+1218 KRVYTLEKRM

-1318 FIPPMASLEEKGVTF
+1318 FIPPMASLEEKGVSF

-1350 TVSDSDAIRRRFY
+1350 TVSDADAIRRRFY

-1433 YNNRSAI
+1433 HNNRSAI

-1454 RPIRISLEEA
+1454 RPIRISLEET
-1464 PAPDVISDLLASV
+1464 PAPDAISDLLASV

-1491 IIPETPTNVERHLSR
+1491 IIPETPTNVERHLNR
-1506 AVLIM
+1506 AVLVM

-1530 FAGFQGAYSGAPKQV
+1530 FAGFQGAYSGAPKQT

-1598 QPGKTIW
+1598 QPGRTIW
-1605 VEHKLVNILDAVE
+1605 VEHKLVNVLDAVE

-1639 FRDITKFIPENI
+1639 FRDVTKFIPETI
-1651 SAVSDATLVINTE
+1651 SGASDATLVINTE

-1712 KVIGIHIGGNG
+1712 KIIGIHIGGNG

-1765 EPSVFHDIFEGSK
+1765 EPSVFHDVFEGDK
-1778 EPAVLHSKD
+1778 EPAVLHNKD

-1803 GNTIHEPDEYI
+1803 GNTLHEPDEYI
-1814 KEAALHYA
+1814 REAALHYA
-1822 NQLKQLNIDTSQMS
+1822 NQLKQLDINTSQMS
-1836 MEEACYGTDNL
+1836 MEEACYGTENL

-1870 LDPTTRDVSK
+1870 LDPITRDVSK

-1995 IGYGNE
+1995 IGYGDE
-2001 AISLIEGINH
+2001 AVSLIEGINH

-2035 IFNSMINNIIIRSL
+2035 IFNSMINNIIIRAL

-2081 SELARTGKEYGLT
+2081 LELAKTGKEYGLT

-2175 AIRSVPIGKALAIPN
+2175 SIRSVPVGKALAIPN
-2190 YENLRRNWLEL
+2190 YENLRRKWLEL

>member
-1 MGAQISTEK
+1 MGAQVSTQK
-10 SGSHETKNV
+10 SGSHETGIA

-38 AASASRQDFAQD
+38 AASASKQDFTQD
-50 PAKFTRP
+50 PTRFTSP
-57 VLDTIR
+57 VLDTLR
-63 EVAAPLQSPSVEACG
+63 EVAPPLKSPSVEACG

-101 VLSYGEWPEYCPST
+101 VLAYGEWPEYCPDR

-133 YTLSTK
+133 YTMSTQMWQDTSK
-139 SWKTESTGWYWKFPD
+139 GWYWKFPD
-154 VLNDTGVFGQNAQF
+154 VLTKTGVFGQNAQY

-174 GFCMHVQCNA
+174 GFCIHVQCNA

-191 LLVAAIPEFVVAA
+191 LLVAAVPEMVLGANSSDPKPNTAKHPEF
-204 SSPATKP
+204 ATTMP
-211 NGQGLYPDFAHTN
+211 GANGGTFEN
-224 PGKNGQEFRDPYVL
+224 PYIM
-238 DAGVPLSQALVY
+238 DAGIPLSQALIF

-258 TNNCATIIMPYVN
+258 TNNCATIIVPYIN
-271 ALPFDSA
+271 AVPFDSA
-278 LNHSNFGLVVIPISP
+278 INHNNFTLIVVPISP
-293 LKYCNGAT
+293 LKYCTGAT
-301 TEVPI
+301 TAIPI
-306 TLTIAPLNSEFS
+306 TVTIAPLNSEFC
-318 GLRQAI
+318 GLRQATS
-324 KQGFP
+324 QGIP
-329 TELKPGTNQFLTTD
+329 VELKPGTNQFLTTD
-343 DGTSPPILPGFEPT
+343 NEVSVPILPGFQPT
-357 PLIHIPGE
+357 PAIHIPGE
-365 FTSLLDLCQIET
+365 VNNLLELCQVES
-377 ILEVNNT
+377 ILEVNNV
-384 TGTTGVS
+384 TGQEGIN
-391 RLLIPVRAQNNV
+391 RLLIPVSTQS
-403 DQLCASFQVDPGRNG
+403 DKDTLCASLRVDPGRDG
-418 PWQSTMVGQICRY
+418 PWQSTLVGQICRY
-431 YTQWSGSLKVTFMF
+431 YTQWSGSLEITFMF

-458 YTPPGSAQPATREA
+458 YSPPGSAQPTSRDL
-472 AMLGTHIVWDFGLQS
+472 AMLGTHVVWDFGLQS
-487 SVTLV
+487 SITLV
-492 IPWIS
+492 VPWIS
-497 NTHFRAVKTG
+497 NTHFRTG
-507 GVYDYYATGI
+507 KVGGYYDYYASGI

-530 DTPTEANIIALGAA
+530 DTPSQAHIIALGAA
-544 QRNFTL
+544 QKNFTL

-556 DEIQQTAEYQNDPI
+556 DEVTQQAVLQGDSIEDIITSTVTRTLQQISAPTHNTTA
-570 TNAVESAVSALAD
+570 AD
-583 TTISRVTAANTA
+583 TTVSNHKI
-595 ASTHSLGTGRVPALQ
+595 GTGDVPALQ
-610 AAETGASSNASD
+610 AAETGATSNASD
-622 ENLIE
+622 ESMIE
-627 TRCVMNRNG
+627 TRCVLNRNG
-636 VNEASV
+636 VV
-642 EHFYSRAGLVG
+642 ETSLDHFFSRAGLVG
-653 VVEVKDSGTSL
+653 VINVQDGGTNK
-664 DGYTVWPIDV
+664 GYKVWDIDV
-674 MGFVQQRRKLE
+674 MGFVQLRRKLE
-685 LSTYMRFDAEFTF
+685 MFTYMRFNAEFTF
-698 VSNLNDS
+698 VSTLADG
-705 TTPGMLLQYMYV
+705 TTPRVMLQYMYV
-717 PPGAPKPDSRKSYQ
+717 PPGAPKPQERDSFQ
-731 WQTATNPSVFA
+731 WQTATNPSVFC
-742 KLSDPPPQ
+742 KMSDPPPQ

-758 ATAYQWFYDGYPTF
+758 ASAYQWFYDGYPTF
-772 GEHKQATNLQYGQ
+772 DDRPATSNHPYGQ
-785 CPNNMMGHF
+785 CPNNMMGTF
-794 AIRTVS
+794 AVRFVSKTPTVRDLR
-800 ESTTG
+800 
-805 KNVHVRVYMRIKH
+805 VRVYMRLKH
-818 VRAWVPRPLRS
+818 VRAWVPRPIRS
-829 QAYMVKNYPTYS
+829 QPYILKNYPNYDGAKIDSTS
-841 QTITNTAA
+841 K
-849 DRASITTTDYEGG
+849 DRQSIKTT
-862 VPANPQRTSGKFGQQ
+862 GKFGQQ
-877 SGAIYVGNFRV
+877 SGAIYVGNYRV
-888 VNRHLATHNDWANLV
+888 VNRHLATHTDWANLV
-903 WESSSRD
+903 WEDSTRD

-934 YCNSKRKHYPVSFS
+934 YCNSRRKHYPISFS
-948 KPSLVFVE
+948 KPSLIFVE

-966 SHLMLAKGHSEP
+966 SHLMLAAGHSEP

-990 VIGIV
+990 VVGIV

-1037 FTDAVAREVEALKN
+1037 FTDAVSREVEALKN
-1051 YLIGSEGAVEKILKN
+1051 HLIGSEGAVEKILKN
-1066 LIKLISALVIVIRSD
+1066 LIKLISALVIVIRSE

-1133 AAKGFEWVSN
+1133 AAKGLEWISN

-1205 FCRKYQPLYATEA
+1205 FCRKFQPLYATEA

-1318 FIPPMASLEEKGVTF
+1318 FIPPMASLEEKGVSF

-1420 YSVDTVVSELIRE
+1420 YSVDTVISELIRE

-1454 RPIRISLEEA
+1454 RPIRISLEEK
-1464 PAPDVISDLLASV
+1464 PAPDAISDLLASV

-1491 IIPETPTNVERHLSR
+1491 IIPEIPTNVERHLNR
-1506 AVLIM
+1506 AVLVM

-1545 LKKPVLRTATVQGPS
+1545 LKKPILRTATVQGPS

-1586 VRDRLAVLPRHS
+1586 IRDRLAVLPRHS

-1651 SAVSDATLVINTE
+1651 GAASDATLVINTE

-1754 LNINGPTRTKL
+1754 LNINGPTHTKL
-1765 EPSVFHDIFEGSK
+1765 EPSVFHDVFEGNK

-1803 GNTIHEPDEYI
+1803 GNTLHEPDEYI
-1814 KEAALHYA
+1814 REAALHYA
-1822 NQLKQLNIDTSQMS
+1822 NQLKQLDIDTSQMS
-1836 MEEACYGTDNL
+1836 MEEACYGTENL

-1870 LDPTTRDVSK
+1870 LDPVTRDVSK

-1903 SIDKIKKGKSRLIE
+1903 SVEKIKKGKSRLIE

-1995 IGYGNE
+1995 IGYSEE
-2001 AISLIEGINH
+2001 AVLLIEGINH

-2035 IFNSMINNIIIRSL
+2035 IFNSMINNIIIRAL

-2081 SELARTGKEYGLT
+2081 LELAKTGKEYGLT

-2105 EVNWE
+2105 EINWG

-2116 RGFLPDEQFPF
+2116 RGFLPDDQFPF

-2169 YEKFVS
+2169 YEKFVNT
-2175 AIRSVPIGKALAIPN
+2175 IRSVPIGKALAIPN

>member
-1 MGAQISTEK
+1 MGAQVSTTK
-10 SGSHETKNV
+10 TGSHENGNI
-19 ATEGSTINFTN
+19 ATGGSTINYTN
-30 INYYKDSY
+30 INYYRDSY
-38 AASASRQDFAQD
+38 AAAATRQDFTQD
-50 PAKFTRP
+50 PNKFTSP
-57 VLDTIR
+57 VLDVLR
-63 EVAAPLQSPSVEACG
+63 EAAPPLKSPSAEACG

-101 VLSYGEWPEYCPST
+101 IVGYGEWPEYCPDV

-133 YTLSTK
+133 YTLSAK
-139 SWKTESTGWYWKFPD
+139 MWQKESKGWYWKFPD
-154 VLNDTGVFGQNAQF
+154 ILTEKGVFGQNAQF

-174 GFCMHVQCNA
+174 GFCVHVQCNA

-191 LLVAAIPEFVVAA
+191 LLVALMPEHVVAGMGA
-204 SSPATKP
+204 GDKP
-211 NGQGLYPDFAHTN
+211 STAPHPDYKSTQ
-224 PGKNGQEFRDPYVL
+224 PGPDGAELQYPYVL
-238 DAGVPLSQALVY
+238 DCGVPISQLLIC

-258 TNNCATIIMPYVN
+258 TNNCATIIMPYINSV
-271 ALPFDSA
+271 PYDSA
-278 LNHSNFGLVVIPISP
+278 INHCNFTLFVIPVSP
-293 LKYCNGAT
+293 LNYDAGAT
-301 TEVPI
+301 AAIPI
-306 TLTIAPLNSEFS
+306 TVTVAPLCAEFG
-318 GLRQAI
+318 GLRQAVS
-324 KQGFP
+324 QGLP
-329 TELKPGTNQFLTTD
+329 VEMKPGSYQFLTTD
-343 DGTSPPILPGFEPT
+343 DEVSAPILPGFQPT
-357 PLIHIPGE
+357 PGIHIPGE
-365 FTSLLDLCQIET
+365 VRNLLELCQVET

-384 TGTTGVS
+384 TDTHGMS
-391 RLLIPVRAQNNV
+391 RLLIPVSAQTAA
-403 DQLCASFQVDPGRNG
+403 DKLCASFRVDPGRNG
-418 PWQSTMVGQICRY
+418 PWESTILGQICRY
-431 YTQWSGSLKVTFMF
+431 YTQWSGSLEVTFMF

-458 YTPPGSAQPATREA
+458 YTPPGGEQPKTRDV
-472 AMLGTHIVWDFGLQS
+472 AMLGTHVIWDFGLQS

-497 NTHFRAVKTG
+497 NSHYRTVETG
-507 GVYDYYATGI
+507 GILDYYSTGI
-517 VTIWYQTNFVVPP
+517 VTIWYQTNFVVP
-530 DTPTEANIIALGAA
+530 TGAPTSAYIIALGAA
-544 QRNFTL
+544 QKNFTL
-550 KLCKDT
+550 KLCRDT
-556 DEIQQTAEYQNDPI
+556 ESISQTAILQGDPI
-570 TNAVESAVSALAD
+570 ADIIEGAVAQTTNRALSGP
-583 TTISRVTAANTA
+583 IQPVTAANTQP
-595 ASTHSLGTGRVPALQ
+595 SSHQLGTGQVPALQ
-610 AAETGASSNASD
+610 AAETGATSNATD
-622 ENLIE
+622 ESMIE
-627 TRCVMNRNG
+627 TRCVVNRHG
-636 VNEASV
+636 VMETSI
-642 EHFYSRAGLVG
+642 EHFFSRSGLAGILII
-653 VVEVKDSGTSL
+653 EDSGASAK
-664 DGYTVWPIDV
+664 GYATWEIDV
-674 MGFVQQRRKLE
+674 MGFVQLRRKLE
-685 LSTYMRFDAEFTF
+685 MFTYMRFDAEFTF
-698 VSNLNDS
+698 ITAERNGNTSPIPV
-705 TTPGMLLQYMYV
+705 QYMYV
-717 PPGAPKPDSRKSYQ
+717 PPGAPVPTGRDTFQ
-731 WQTATNPSVFA
+731 WQTATNPSVIS
-742 KLSDPPPQ
+742 KMTDPPAQ

-758 ATAYQWFYDGYPTF
+758 ASTYQWFYDGYPTF
-772 GEHKQATNLQYGQ
+772 GEVPVTTNLNYGQ
-785 CPNNMMGHF
+785 CPNNKMGTF
-794 AIRTVS
+794 CIRMVS
-800 ESTTG
+800 GVSTG
-805 KNVHVRVYMRIKH
+805 KDVTVRIFMKLKH
-818 VRAWVPRPLRS
+818 VRAWVPRPIRS
-829 QAYMVKNYPTYS
+829 QPYLLKNYPNFDKANIVDAS
-841 QTITNTAA
+841 TNRT
-849 DRASITTTDYEGG
+849 SITTT
-862 VPANPQRTSGKFGQQ
+862 GKFGQQ
-877 SGAIYVGNFRV
+877 SGAIYVGNYRV

-903 WESSSRD
+903 WEDSSRD

-921 DTIARCDCQTGVY
+921 DTIARCNCQTGVY
-934 YCNSKRKHYPVSFS
+934 YCNSRRKHYPVSFS
-948 KPSLVFVE
+948 KPSLIFVE

-966 SHLMLAKGHSEP
+966 SHLMLAEGHSEP

-990 VIGIV
+990 VVGIV

-1037 FTDAVAREVEALKN
+1037 FTDAVSREVEALKN

-1066 LIKLISALVIVIRSD
+1066 LVKLISALVIVIRSD

-1104 KAKTASILGIPIAQK
+1104 KSKTASILGIPMAQK

-1133 AAKGFEWVSN
+1133 AAKGLEWISN

-1158 AAREKVEFLNNLKQ
+1158 AAKEKVEFLNNLKQ

-1205 FCRKYQPLYATEA
+1205 FCRKFQPLYAIEA

-1318 FIPPMASLEEKGVTF
+1318 FIPPMASLEEKGVSF

-1350 TVSDSDAIRRRFY
+1350 TVSDSDAIRRRFF

-1454 RPIRISLEEA
+1454 RPIRISLEER
-1464 PAPDVISDLLASV
+1464 PAPDAISDLLASV

-1491 IIPETPTNVERHLSR
+1491 IIPETPTNVERHLNR
-1506 AVLIM
+1506 AVLVM

-1517 VAVVSLVYVIYKL
+1517 VAVVSLVYVIYRL
-1530 FAGFQGAYSGAPKQV
+1530 FAGFQGAYSGAPKQT

-1573 QVQTDQGHFTMLG
+1573 QAQTDQGHFTMLG
-1586 VRDRLAVLPRHS
+1586 VRDRLAILPRHS

-1605 VEHKLVNILDAVE
+1605 IEHKLVNVLDAVE

-1625 NLELTLITLDTNEK
+1625 NLELTLVTLDTNEK
-1639 FRDITKFIPENI
+1639 FRDITKFIPEDI
-1651 SAVSDATLVINTE
+1651 SGASDATLVINTE

-1712 KVIGIHIGGNG
+1712 KIIGIHIGGNG
-1723 RQGFCAGLKR
+1723 RQGFCAGLKK

-1741 EIQWVK
+1741 EIQWMK

-1765 EPSVFHDIFEGSK
+1765 EPSVFHDVFEGNK
-1778 EPAVLHSKD
+1778 EPAVLTSKD

-1803 GNTIHEPDEYI
+1803 GNVLHEPDEYVRQ
-1814 KEAALHYA
+1814 AALHYA
-1822 NQLKQLNIDTSQMS
+1822 NQLKQLDINTSKMS
-1836 MEEACYGTDNL
+1836 MEEACYGTENL

-1880 MKFYMDKYGLDL
+1880 MKMYMDKYGLDL

-1903 SIDKIKKGKSRLIE
+1903 SLDKIKKGKSRLIE

-1928 MAFGHLYETFHA
+1928 MTFGHLYEVFHA

-1988 LELVLRE
+1988 LEIVLRN
-1995 IGYGNE
+1995 IGYSEE
-2001 AISLIEGINH
+2001 AVSLIEGINH

-2035 IFNSMINNIIIRSL
+2035 IFNSMINNIIIRTL

-2081 SELARTGKEYGLT
+2081 LELARTGKEYGLT

-2105 EVNWE
+2105 EVTWE

-2116 RGFLPDEQFPF
+2116 RGFLPDHQFPF

-2161 AWHNGKQE
+2161 AWHNGKDE
-2169 YEKFVS
+2169 YEEFVS
-2175 AIRSVPIGKALAIPN
+2175 TIRSVPVGKALAIPN
-2190 YENLRRNWLEL
+2190 FENLRRNWLEL

>member
-1 MGAQISTEK
+1 MGAQVSTQK
-10 SGSHETKNV
+10 SGSHETGIA

-38 AASASRQDFAQD
+38 AASASKQDFTQD
-50 PAKFTRP
+50 PTRFTSP
-57 VLDTIR
+57 VLDALR
-63 EVAAPLQSPSVEACG
+63 EVAPPLKSPSVEACG

-101 VLSYGEWPEYCPST
+101 VLAYGEWPEYCPDR

-133 YTLSTK
+133 YTMSTQMWQDTSK
-139 SWKTESTGWYWKFPD
+139 GWYWKFPD
-154 VLNDTGVFGQNAQF
+154 VLTKTGVFGQNAQY

-174 GFCMHVQCNA
+174 GFCIHVQCNA

-191 LLVAAIPEFVVAA
+191 LLVAAVPEMVLGANSSDPKPNTAKHPEF
-204 SSPATKP
+204 ATTMP
-211 NGQGLYPDFAHTN
+211 GANGGIFEN
-224 PGKNGQEFRDPYVL
+224 PYIM
-238 DAGVPLSQALVY
+238 DAGIPLSQALVF

-258 TNNCATIIMPYVN
+258 TNNCATIIVPYIN
-271 ALPFDSA
+271 AVPFDSA
-278 LNHSNFGLVVIPISP
+278 INHNNFTLVVVPISP
-293 LKYCNGAT
+293 LKYCTVAT
-301 TEVPI
+301 TAIPI
-306 TLTIAPLNSEFS
+306 TVTIAPLNSEFC
-318 GLRQAI
+318 GLRQATS
-324 KQGFP
+324 QGIP
-329 TELKPGTNQFLTTD
+329 VELKPGTNQFLTTD
-343 DGTSPPILPGFEPT
+343 NEVSVPILPGFQPT
-357 PLIHIPGE
+357 PAIHIPGE
-365 FTSLLDLCQIET
+365 VNNLLELCQVES
-377 ILEVNNT
+377 ILEVNNV
-384 TGTTGVS
+384 TGQEGIN
-391 RLLIPVRAQNNV
+391 RLLIPVSTQS
-403 DQLCASFQVDPGRNG
+403 DKDTLCASLRVDPGRDG
-418 PWQSTMVGQICRY
+418 PWQSTLVGQICRY
-431 YTQWSGSLKVTFMF
+431 YTQWSGSLEITFMF

-458 YTPPGSAQPATREA
+458 YSPPGSAQPTSRDL
-472 AMLGTHIVWDFGLQS
+472 AMLGTHVVWDFGLQS
-487 SVTLV
+487 SITLV
-492 IPWIS
+492 VPWIS
-497 NTHFRAVKTG
+497 NTHFRTG
-507 GVYDYYATGI
+507 KVGGYYDYYASGI

-530 DTPTEANIIALGAA
+530 DTPSQAYIIALGAA
-544 QRNFTL
+544 QKNFTL

-556 DEIQQTAEYQNDPI
+556 DEVTQQAVLQGDSIEDIITSTVTRTLQQISAPTHNTTA
-570 TNAVESAVSALAD
+570 AD
-583 TTISRVTAANTA
+583 TTVSNHRI
-595 ASTHSLGTGRVPALQ
+595 GTGDVPALQ
-610 AAETGASSNASD
+610 AAETGATSNASD
-622 ENLIE
+622 ESMIE
-627 TRCVMNRNG
+627 TRCVLNRNG
-636 VNEASV
+636 VV
-642 EHFYSRAGLVG
+642 ETSLDHFFSRAGLVG
-653 VVEVKDSGTSL
+653 VINVQDGGTNK
-664 DGYTVWPIDV
+664 GYKVWDIDV
-674 MGFVQQRRKLE
+674 MGFVQLRRKLE
-685 LSTYMRFDAEFTF
+685 MFTYMRFNAEFTF
-698 VSNLNDS
+698 VSTLADG
-705 TTPGMLLQYMYV
+705 TTPRVMLQYMYV
-717 PPGAPKPDSRKSYQ
+717 PPGAPKPQERDSFQ
-731 WQTATNPSVFA
+731 WQTATNPSVFC
-742 KLSDPPPQ
+742 KMSDPPPQ

-758 ATAYQWFYDGYPTF
+758 ASAYQWFYDGYPTF
-772 GEHKQATNLQYGQ
+772 DDRPATSNHPYGQ
-785 CPNNMMGHF
+785 CPNNMMGTF
-794 AIRTVS
+794 AVRFVSKTPTVRDLR
-800 ESTTG
+800 
-805 KNVHVRVYMRIKH
+805 VRVYMRLKH
-818 VRAWVPRPLRS
+818 VRAWVPRPIRS
-829 QAYMVKNYPTYS
+829 QPYILKNYPNYDGAKINS
-841 QTITNTAA
+841 ASK
-849 DRASITTTDYEGG
+849 DRQSIKTT
-862 VPANPQRTSGKFGQQ
+862 GKFGQQ
-877 SGAIYVGNFRV
+877 SGAIYVGNYRV
-888 VNRHLATHNDWANLV
+888 VNRHLATHTDWANLV
-903 WESSSRD
+903 WEDSTRD

-934 YCNSKRKHYPVSFS
+934 YCNSRRKHYPVSFS
-948 KPSLVFVE
+948 KPSLIFVE

-966 SHLMLAKGHSEP
+966 SHLMLAAGYSEP

-990 VIGIV
+990 VVGIV

-1037 FTDAVAREVEALKN
+1037 FTDAVSREVEALKN
-1051 YLIGSEGAVEKILKN
+1051 HLIGSEGAVEKVLKN

-1119 QSASWLKKFNDMAN
+1119 QSASWLKKFNDMAS
-1133 AAKGFEWVSN
+1133 AAKGLEWISN

-1205 FCRKYQPLYATEA
+1205 FCRKFQPLYATEA

-1318 FIPPMASLEEKGVTF
+1318 FIPPMASLEEKGVSF

-1454 RPIRISLEEA
+1454 RPIRINLEEK
-1464 PAPDVISDLLASV
+1464 PAPDAISDLLASV
-1477 DSEEVRQYCRDQGW
+1477 DNEEVRQYCRDQGW
-1491 IIPETPTNVERHLSR
+1491 IIPETPTNVERHLNR
-1506 AVLIM
+1506 AVLVT

-1545 LKKPVLRTATVQGPS
+1545 LKKPILRTATVQGPS

-1651 SAVSDATLVINTE
+1651 GAASDATLVINTE
-1664 HMPSMFVPVGD
+1664 HMPSMFIPVGD

-1754 LNINGPTRTKL
+1754 LNINGPIHTKL
-1765 EPSVFHDIFEGSK
+1765 EPSVFHGVFEGNK

-1792 DFEQALFSKYV
+1792 DFEQALFAKYV
-1803 GNTIHEPDEYI
+1803 GNTLHEPDEYI
-1814 KEAALHYA
+1814 REAALHYA
-1822 NQLKQLNIDTSQMS
+1822 NQLKQLDIDTSQMS
-1836 MEEACYGTDNL
+1836 MEEACYGTENL

-1870 LDPTTRDVSK
+1870 LDPVTRDVSK

-1903 SIDKIKKGKSRLIE
+1903 SVEKIKKGKSRLIE

-1940 NPGTVTGSAVGC
+1940 NPGTITGSAVGC

-1995 IGYGNE
+1995 IGYSEE
-2001 AISLIEGINH
+2001 AVSLIEGINH

-2035 IFNSMINNIIIRSL
+2035 IFNSMINNIIIRAL

-2081 SELARTGKEYGLT
+2081 LELAKTGKEYGLT

-2105 EVNWE
+2105 EVNWG

-2116 RGFLPDEQFPF
+2116 RGFLPDDQFPF

-2169 YEKFVS
+2169 YEKFVNT
-2175 AIRSVPIGKALAIPN
+2175 IRSVPIGKALAIPN

>member
-1 MGAQISTEK
+1 MGAQVSTQK
-10 SGSHETKNV
+10 SGSHETGI
-19 ATEGSTINFTN
+19 AAAEGSTINFTN

-38 AASASRQDFAQD
+38 AASASKQDFTQD
-50 PAKFTRP
+50 PTKFTSP
-57 VLDTIR
+57 VLDTLR
-63 EVAAPLQSPSVEACG
+63 EVAPPLKSPSVEACG

-101 VLSYGEWPEYCPST
+101 VLAYGEWPEYCPDR

-133 YTLSTK
+133 YTMSTQMWQDTSK
-139 SWKTESTGWYWKFPD
+139 GWYWKFPD
-154 VLNDTGVFGQNAQF
+154 VLTKTGVFGQNAQY

-174 GFCMHVQCNA
+174 GFCIHVQCNA

-191 LLVAAIPEFVVAA
+191 LLVAAVPEMVLGANSSDPKPNTAKHPEF
-204 SSPATKP
+204 ATTMP
-211 NGQGLYPDFAHTN
+211 GANGGTFEN
-224 PGKNGQEFRDPYVL
+224 PYIM
-238 DAGVPLSQALVY
+238 DAGIPLSQALIF

-258 TNNCATIIMPYVN
+258 TNNCATIIVPYIN
-271 ALPFDSA
+271 AVPFDSA
-278 LNHSNFGLVVIPISP
+278 INHNNFTLIVVPISP
-293 LKYCNGAT
+293 LKYCTGAT
-301 TEVPI
+301 TAIPI
-306 TLTIAPLNSEFS
+306 TVTIAPLNSEFC
-318 GLRQAI
+318 GLRQATS
-324 KQGFP
+324 QGIP
-329 TELKPGTNQFLTTD
+329 VELKPGTNQFLTTD
-343 DGTSPPILPGFEPT
+343 NEVSVPILPGFQPT
-357 PLIHIPGE
+357 PAIHIPGE
-365 FTSLLDLCQIET
+365 VNNLLELCQVES
-377 ILEVNNT
+377 ILEVNNV
-384 TGTTGVS
+384 TGQEGIN
-391 RLLIPVRAQNNV
+391 RLLIPVSTQS
-403 DQLCASFQVDPGRNG
+403 DKDTLCASLRVDPGRDG
-418 PWQSTMVGQICRY
+418 PWQSTLVGQICRY
-431 YTQWSGSLKVTFMF
+431 YTQWSGSLEITFMF

-458 YTPPGSAQPATREA
+458 YSPPGSAQPTSRDL
-472 AMLGTHIVWDFGLQS
+472 AMLGTHVVWDFGLQS
-487 SVTLV
+487 SITLV
-492 IPWIS
+492 VPWIS
-497 NTHFRAVKTG
+497 NTHFRTG
-507 GVYDYYATGI
+507 KVGGYYDYYASGI

-530 DTPTEANIIALGAA
+530 DTPSQAHIVALGAA
-544 QRNFTL
+544 QKNFTL

-556 DEIQQTAEYQNDPI
+556 DEVTQQAVLQGDSIEDII
-570 TNAVESAVSALAD
+570 TNTVTRTLQQISAPTHSTTAAD
-583 TTISRVTAANTA
+583 TTVSNHKI
-595 ASTHSLGTGRVPALQ
+595 GTGDVPALQ
-610 AAETGASSNASD
+610 AAETGATSNASD
-622 ENLIE
+622 ESMIE
-627 TRCVMNRNG
+627 TRCVLNRNG
-636 VNEASV
+636 VV
-642 EHFYSRAGLVG
+642 ETSLDHFFSRAGLVG
-653 VVEVKDSGTSL
+653 VINVQDGGTNKGYEVWD
-664 DGYTVWPIDV
+664 IDV
-674 MGFVQQRRKLE
+674 MGFVQLRRKLE
-685 LSTYMRFDAEFTF
+685 MFTYMRFNAEFTF
-698 VSNLNDS
+698 VSTLADG
-705 TTPGMLLQYMYV
+705 TTPRVMLQYMYV
-717 PPGAPKPDSRKSYQ
+717 PPGAPKPQERDSFQ
-731 WQTATNPSVFA
+731 WQTATNPSVFC
-742 KLSDPPPQ
+742 KMSDPPPQ

-758 ATAYQWFYDGYPTF
+758 ASAYQWFYDGYPTF
-772 GEHKQATNLQYGQ
+772 DDRPATSNHPYGQ
-785 CPNNMMGHF
+785 CPNNMMGTF
-794 AIRTVS
+794 AVRFVSKTPTVRDLR
-800 ESTTG
+800 
-805 KNVHVRVYMRIKH
+805 VRVYMRLKH
-818 VRAWVPRPLRS
+818 VRAWVPRPIRS
-829 QAYMVKNYPTYS
+829 QPYILKNYPNYDGTKIDS
-841 QTITNTAA
+841 TSK
-849 DRASITTTDYEGG
+849 DRQSIKTT
-862 VPANPQRTSGKFGQQ
+862 GKFGQQ
-877 SGAIYVGNFRV
+877 SGAIYVGNYRV

-903 WESSSRD
+903 WEDSSRD

-934 YCNSKRKHYPVSFS
+934 YCNSRRKHYPVSFS

-966 SHLMLAKGHSEP
+966 SHLMLAAGHSEP

-990 VIGIV
+990 VVGIV

-1037 FTDAVAREVEALKN
+1037 FTDAVSREVEALKN
-1051 YLIGSEGAVEKILKN
+1051 HLIGSEGAVEKILKN

-1104 KAKTASILGIPIAQK
+1104 KAKTAAILGIPIAQK
-1119 QSASWLKKFNDMAN
+1119 QGASWLKKFNDMAN
-1133 AAKGFEWVSN
+1133 AAKGLEWISN

-1158 AAREKVEFLNNLKQ
+1158 AAKEKVEFLNNLKQ

-1180 SNLEQSAASQEDLEA
+1180 SNLEQSAASQEDLEV

-1205 FCRKYQPLYATEA
+1205 FCRKFQPLYATEA
-1218 KRVYALEKRM
+1218 KRVYVLEKRM

-1318 FIPPMASLEEKGVTF
+1318 FIPPMASLEEKGVSF

-1371 DSYKTDLGR
+1371 DSYKTELGR
-1380 LDAGRAAKLCSENNT
+1380 LDAGRAARLCTENNT

-1420 YSVDTVVSELIRE
+1420 YSVDTVVSELVRE

-1454 RPIRISLEEA
+1454 RPIRISLEEK
-1464 PAPDVISDLLASV
+1464 PAPDAISDLLASV

-1491 IIPETPTNVERHLSR
+1491 IIPETPTNVERHLNR
-1506 AVLIM
+1506 AVLVV

-1545 LKKPVLRTATVQGPS
+1545 PKKPILRTATVQGPS

-1586 VRDRLAVLPRHS
+1586 IRDRLAVLPRHS
-1598 QPGKTIW
+1598 QPGKSIW
-1605 VEHKLVNILDAVE
+1605 VEHKLVSILDAVE

-1639 FRDITKFIPENI
+1639 FRDITKFIPESI
-1651 SAVSDATLVINTE
+1651 SAASDATLVINTE

-1712 KVIGIHIGGNG
+1712 KIIGIHIGGNG

-1754 LNINGPTRTKL
+1754 FNINGPTRTKL
-1765 EPSVFHDIFEGSK
+1765 EPSVFHDVFEGDK

-1803 GNTIHEPDEYI
+1803 GNTLHEPDEYI
-1814 KEAALHYA
+1814 REAALHYA
-1822 NQLKQLNIDTSQMS
+1822 NQLKQLDIDTSQMS

-1852 HTSAGYPYSA
+1852 HTSAGYPYNA

-1870 LDPTTRDVSK
+1870 LDPITRDVSK

-1903 SIDKIKKGKSRLIE
+1903 SVDKIKKGKSRLIE

-1928 MAFGHLYETFHA
+1928 MAFGHLYEAFHA

-1995 IGYGNE
+1995 IGYSEE
-2001 AISLIEGINH
+2001 AVSLIEGINH

-2035 IFNSMINNIIIRSL
+2035 IFNSMINNIIIRAL

-2081 SELARTGKEYGLT
+2081 LELARTGKEYGLT

-2127 LIHPTMPMKEIH
+2127 LIHPTMPMREIH

-2175 AIRSVPIGKALAIPN
+2175 TIRSVPVGKALAIPN

>member
-1 MGAQISTEK
+1 MGAQVSTQK
-10 SGSHETKNV
+10 SGSHETSNV

-38 AASASRQDFAQD
+38 AASASKQDFTQD
-50 PAKFTRP
+50 PTRFTSP
-57 VLDTIR
+57 VLDALR
-63 EVAAPLQSPSVEACG
+63 EVAPPLKSPSVEACG

-101 VLSYGEWPEYCPST
+101 VLAYGEWPDYCPDK

-133 YTLSTK
+133 YTMSTQMWQDTSK
-139 SWKTESTGWYWKFPD
+139 GWYWKFPD
-154 VLNDTGVFGQNAQF
+154 VLTKTGVFGQNAQY

-174 GFCMHVQCNA
+174 GFCIHVQCNA

-191 LLVAAIPEFVVAA
+191 LLVAAIPEMVLGAN
-204 SSPATKP
+204 SSDPKP
-211 NGQGLYPDFAHTN
+211 NTAKHPEFTTTMPGANGGTFEN
-224 PGKNGQEFRDPYVL
+224 PYIMDM
-238 DAGVPLSQALVY
+238 GVPLSQALVF

-258 TNNCATIIMPYVN
+258 TNNCATIIVPYIN
-271 ALPFDSA
+271 AVPFDSA
-278 LNHSNFGLVVIPISP
+278 INHNNFTLAVIPISP
-293 LKYCNGAT
+293 LKYCAGAT
-301 TEVPI
+301 TAIPI
-306 TLTIAPLNSEFS
+306 TVTIAPLNSEFC
-318 GLRQAI
+318 GLRQATS
-324 KQGFP
+324 QGIP
-329 TELKPGTNQFLTTD
+329 VELKPGTNQFLTTD
-343 DGTSPPILPGFEPT
+343 NEVSVPILPGFQPT
-357 PLIHIPGE
+357 PIIHIPGE
-365 FTSLLDLCQIET
+365 VNNLLELCQIES
-377 ILEVNNT
+377 ILEVNNV
-384 TGTTGVS
+384 TGQEGIN
-391 RLLIPVRAQNNV
+391 RLLIPVSTQS
-403 DQLCASFQVDPGRNG
+403 DKDTLCASLRVDPGRDG
-418 PWQSTMVGQICRY
+418 PWQSTLVGQICRY
-431 YTQWSGSLKVTFMF
+431 YTQWSGSLEITFMF

-458 YTPPGSAQPATREA
+458 YSPPGSAQPTTRDL
-472 AMLGTHIVWDFGLQS
+472 AMLGTHVVWDFGLQS
-487 SVTLV
+487 SITLV

-497 NTHFRAVKTG
+497 NTHFRTG
-507 GVYDYYATGI
+507 KVGGYFDYYASGI

-530 DTPTEANIIALGAA
+530 DTPSQAHIIALGAA
-544 QRNFTL
+544 QKNFTL

-556 DEIQQTAEYQNDPI
+556 DEVTQQAVLQGDPI
-570 TNAVESAVSALAD
+570 EDIITNTVSRTLQQISAP
-583 TTISRVTAANTA
+583 THGTTAANTTV
-595 ASTHSLGTGRVPALQ
+595 SNHKIGTGDVPALQ
-610 AAETGASSNASD
+610 AAETGATSNASD
-622 ENLIE
+622 ENMIE
-627 TRCVMNRNG
+627 TRCVLNRNG
-636 VNEASV
+636 VV
-642 EHFYSRAGLVG
+642 ETSLDHFFSRAGLVG
-653 VVEVKDSGTSL
+653 VINVQDGGTQKGFEVWD
-664 DGYTVWPIDV
+664 VDV
-674 MGFVQQRRKLE
+674 MGFVQLRRKLE
-685 LSTYMRFDAEFTF
+685 MFTYMRFNAEFTF
-698 VSNLNDS
+698 VSTLADG
-705 TTPGMLLQYMYV
+705 TTPRVMLQYMYV
-717 PPGAPKPDSRKSYQ
+717 PPGAPKPQERDSFQ
-731 WQTATNPSVFA
+731 WQTATNPSVFC
-742 KLSDPPPQ
+742 KMSDPPPQ

-758 ATAYQWFYDGYPTF
+758 ASAYQWFYDGYPTF
-772 GEHKQATNLQYGQ
+772 DDRPATSNHPYGQ
-785 CPNNMMGHF
+785 CPNNMMGTF
-794 AIRTVS
+794 AVRFVS
-800 ESTTG
+800 KTPATRDLR
-805 KNVHVRVYMRIKH
+805 VRVYMRLKH
-818 VRAWVPRPLRS
+818 VRAWVPRPIRS
-829 QAYMVKNYPTYS
+829 QAYILKNYPNYDGTK
-841 QTITNTAA
+841 ITPTSK
-849 DRASITTTDYEGG
+849 DRQSIKTT
-862 VPANPQRTSGKFGQQ
+862 GKFGQQ
-877 SGAIYVGNFRV
+877 SGAIYVGNYRV

-903 WESSSRD
+903 WEDSSRD

-921 DTIARCDCQTGVY
+921 DVIARCNCQTGVY
-934 YCNSKRKHYPVSFS
+934 YCSSRRKHYPVSFS
-948 KPSLVFVE
+948 KPSLIYVE

-966 SHLMLAKGHSEP
+966 SHLMLAQGHSEP

-990 VIGIV
+990 VVGIV

-1000 GLVGFADVRDL
+1000 GLVGFADIRDL

-1037 FTDAVAREVEALKN
+1037 FTDAVSREVEALKN
-1051 YLIGSEGAVEKILKN
+1051 HLIGSEGAVEKILKN

-1133 AAKGFEWVSN
+1133 AAKGLEWISN

-1158 AAREKVEFLNNLKQ
+1158 AAKEKVEFLNNLRQ

-1195 MFGNVSYLAH
+1195 MFGNISYLAH
-1205 FCRKYQPLYATEA
+1205 FCRKFQPLYAIEA

-1318 FIPPMASLEEKGVTF
+1318 FIPPMASLEEKGVSF
-1333 TSKFVIASTNAS
+1333 TSKFVVASTNAS

-1454 RPIRISLEEA
+1454 RPIRISLEEK
-1464 PAPDVISDLLASV
+1464 PAPDAISDLLASV

-1491 IIPETPTNVERHLSR
+1491 IIPETPTNVERHLNR

-1530 FAGFQGAYSGAPKQV
+1530 FAGFQGAYSGAPKQA

-1605 VEHKLVNILDAVE
+1605 VEHKLVSILDAVE

-1625 NLELTLITLDTNEK
+1625 NLELTLVTLDTNEK
-1639 FRDITKFIPENI
+1639 FRDITKFIPESI
-1651 SAVSDATLVINTE
+1651 SAASDATLVINTE

-1765 EPSVFHDIFEGSK
+1765 EPSVFHEVFEGNK

-1787 PRLEV
+1787 SRLEV

-1803 GNTIHEPDEYI
+1803 GNTLHEPDEYVR
-1814 KEAALHYA
+1814 EAALHYA
-1822 NQLKQLNIDTSQMS
+1822 NQLKQLDIDTSQMS

-1928 MAFGHLYETFHA
+1928 MTFGHLYETFHA

-1995 IGYGNE
+1995 IGYSEE
-2001 AISLIEGINH
+2001 AVSLIEGINH

-2035 IFNSMINNIIIRSL
+2035 IFNSMINNIIIRAL

-2081 SELARTGKEYGLT
+2081 LELAKTGMEYGLT

-2105 EVNWE
+2105 EVNWA

-2175 AIRSVPIGKALAIPN
+2175 TIRSVPVGKALAIPN

>member
-1 MGAQISTEK
+1 MGAQVSTQK
-10 SGSHETKNV
+10 SGSHETGIA

-38 AASASRQDFAQD
+38 AASASKQDFTQD
-50 PAKFTRP
+50 PAKFTSP
-57 VLDTIR
+57 VLDALR
-63 EVAAPLQSPSVEACG
+63 EVAPPLKSPSVEACG

-101 VLSYGEWPEYCPST
+101 ILAYGEWPEYCPDR

-133 YTLSTK
+133 YTMSTQMWQDTSK
-139 SWKTESTGWYWKFPD
+139 GWYWKFPD
-154 VLNDTGVFGQNAQF
+154 VLTKTGVFGQNAQY

-174 GFCMHVQCNA
+174 GFCIHVQCNA

-191 LLVAAIPEFVVAA
+191 LLVAAVPEMVLGANSSDPKPNTAKHPEFTTTMPGA
-204 SSPATKP
+204 
-211 NGQGLYPDFAHTN
+211 NGGTFEN
-224 PGKNGQEFRDPYVL
+224 PYIMDT
-238 DAGVPLSQALVY
+238 GVPLSQALIF

-258 TNNCATIIMPYVN
+258 TNNCATIIVPYIN
-271 ALPFDSA
+271 AVPFDSA
-278 LNHSNFGLVVIPISP
+278 INHNNFTLVVIPISP
-293 LKYCNGAT
+293 LKYCTGAT
-301 TEVPI
+301 TAIPI
-306 TLTIAPLNSEFS
+306 TVTIAPLNSEFC
-318 GLRQAI
+318 GLRQATS
-324 KQGFP
+324 QGIP
-329 TELKPGTNQFLTTD
+329 VELKPGTNQFLTTD
-343 DGTSPPILPGFEPT
+343 NEVSAPILPGFQPT
-357 PLIHIPGE
+357 PAIHIPGE
-365 FTSLLDLCQIET
+365 VNNLLELCQVES
-377 ILEVNNT
+377 ILEVNNV
-384 TGTTGVS
+384 TGQEGID
-391 RLLIPVRAQNNV
+391 RLLIPVSTQS
-403 DQLCASFQVDPGRNG
+403 DKDTLCASLRVDPGRDG
-418 PWQSTMVGQICRY
+418 PWQSTLVGQICRY
-431 YTQWSGSLKVTFMF
+431 YTQWSGSLEITFMF

-458 YTPPGSAQPATREA
+458 YSPPGSAQPTSRDL
-472 AMLGTHIVWDFGLQS
+472 AMLGTHVVWDFGLQS
-487 SVTLV
+487 SITLV

-497 NTHFRAVKTG
+497 NTHFRTG
-507 GVYDYYATGI
+507 KVGGYYDYYASGI

-530 DTPTEANIIALGAA
+530 DTPSQAHIIALGAA
-544 QRNFTL
+544 QKNFTL

-556 DEIQQTAEYQNDPI
+556 DEVTQQAALQGDSIEDII
-570 TNAVESAVSALAD
+570 TNTVTRTLQQISAP
-583 TTISRVTAANTA
+583 THNTTAANTTV
-595 ASTHSLGTGRVPALQ
+595 SNHKIGTGDVPALQ
-610 AAETGASSNASD
+610 AAETGATSNASD
-622 ENLIE
+622 ESMIE
-627 TRCVMNRNG
+627 TRCVLNRNG
-636 VNEASV
+636 VV
-642 EHFYSRAGLVG
+642 ETSLDHFFSRAGLVG
-653 VVEVKDSGTSL
+653 VINVQDGGANKGFEVWD
-664 DGYTVWPIDV
+664 IDV
-674 MGFVQQRRKLE
+674 MGFVQLRRKLE
-685 LSTYMRFDAEFTF
+685 MFTYMRFNAEFTF
-698 VSNLNDS
+698 VSTLADG
-705 TTPGMLLQYMYV
+705 TTPRVMLQYMYV
-717 PPGAPKPDSRKSYQ
+717 PPGAPKPQERDSFQ
-731 WQTATNPSVFA
+731 WQTATNPSVFC
-742 KLSDPPPQ
+742 KMSDPPPQ

-758 ATAYQWFYDGYPTF
+758 ASAYQWFYDGYPTF
-772 GEHKQATNLQYGQ
+772 DDRPATSNHPYGQ
-785 CPNNMMGHF
+785 CPNNMMGTF
-794 AIRTVS
+794 AVRFVSKTPTVRDLR
-800 ESTTG
+800 
-805 KNVHVRVYMRIKH
+805 VRVYMRLKH
-818 VRAWVPRPLRS
+818 VRAWVPRPIRS
-829 QAYMVKNYPTYS
+829 QPYVLKNYPNYDGTK
-841 QTITNTAA
+841 ITSTSK
-849 DRASITTTDYEGG
+849 DRQSIKTTGE
-862 VPANPQRTSGKFGQQ
+862 FGQQ
-877 SGAIYVGNFRV
+877 SGAIYVGNYRV

-903 WESSSRD
+903 WEDSARD

-921 DTIARCDCQTGVY
+921 DVIARCDCQTGVY
-934 YCNSKRKHYPVSFS
+934 YCNSKRKHYAVSFS

-966 SHLMLAKGHSEP
+966 SHLMLAAGHSEP

-990 VIGIV
+990 VVGIV

-1000 GLVGFADVRDL
+1000 GLVGFADIRDL

-1037 FTDAVAREVEALKN
+1037 FTDAVSREVEALKN
-1051 YLIGSEGAVEKILKN
+1051 HLIGSEGAVEKILKN
-1066 LIKLISALVIVIRSD
+1066 LVKLISALVIVIRSD
-1081 YDMVTLTATLA
+1081 YDIVTLTATLA

-1104 KAKTASILGIPIAQK
+1104 KAKTASILGIPMAQK

-1133 AAKGFEWVSN
+1133 AAKGLEWISN

-1205 FCRKYQPLYATEA
+1205 FCRKFQPLYATEA
-1218 KRVYALEKRM
+1218 KRVYTLEKRM

-1318 FIPPMASLEEKGVTF
+1318 FIPPMASLEEKGVSF

-1350 TVSDSDAIRRRFY
+1350 TVSDSDAIRRRFF

-1433 YNNRSAI
+1433 HNNRSAI

-1454 RPIRISLEEA
+1454 RPIRISLEER
-1464 PAPDVISDLLASV
+1464 PAPDAISDLLASV
-1477 DSEEVRQYCRDQGW
+1477 DSEEVRQYCREQGW
-1491 IIPETPTNVERHLSR
+1491 IIPETPTNVERHLNR
-1506 AVLIM
+1506 AVLVM

-1530 FAGFQGAYSGAPKQV
+1530 FAGFQGAYSGAPKQT

-1573 QVQTDQGHFTMLG
+1573 QAQTDQGHFTMLG
-1586 VRDRLAVLPRHS
+1586 VRDRLAILPRHS

-1605 VEHKLVNILDAVE
+1605 VEHKLVNVLDAVE

-1625 NLELTLITLDTNEK
+1625 NLELTLVTLDTNEK
-1639 FRDITKFIPENI
+1639 FRDITKFIPESI
-1651 SAVSDATLVINTE
+1651 SGASDATLVINTE

-1712 KVIGIHIGGNG
+1712 KIIGIHIGGNG

-1765 EPSVFHDIFEGSK
+1765 EPSVFHDVFEGSK
-1778 EPAVLHSKD
+1778 EPAVLTSKD

-1803 GNTIHEPDEYI
+1803 GNVLHEPDEYVQQ
-1814 KEAALHYA
+1814 AALHYA
-1822 NQLKQLNIDTSQMS
+1822 NQLKQLDINTSKMS
-1836 MEEACYGTDNL
+1836 MEEACYGTENL

-1880 MKFYMDKYGLDL
+1880 MKMYMDKYGLDL

-1903 SIDKIKKGKSRLIE
+1903 SLDKVKKGKSRLIE

-1928 MAFGHLYETFHA
+1928 MTFGHLYEVFHA

-1988 LELVLRE
+1988 LEMVLRD
-1995 IGYGNE
+1995 IGYSEE
-2001 AISLIEGINH
+2001 AVSLIEGINH

-2035 IFNSMINNIIIRSL
+2035 IFNSMINNIIIRTL

-2081 SELARTGKEYGLT
+2081 LELAKTGKEYGLT

-2105 EVNWE
+2105 EVTWE

-2116 RGFLPDEQFPF
+2116 RGFLPDHQFPF

-2161 AWHNGKQE
+2161 AWHNGKDE

-2175 AIRSVPIGKALAIPN
+2175 TIRSVPVGKALAIPN
-2190 YENLRRNWLEL
+2190 FENLRRNWLEL